1 MTFSRSKSGSGLTR
15 APRQAWVLEPRMMFD
30 AAAVVTAAD
39 VAAATVAATDTAPG
53 VDATPVKATVTIT
66 DSSDSFEPVDLFSN
80 VSVSADN
87 GGQELKDLVITVNRT
102 GANQALIIDGKSITL
117 ESGSGT
123 TRAEGDGFSYRV
135 AVSGETTTVTVNIDG
150 FTNNLADT
158 RAMIDSIAY
167 QPLDKTVAGGDV
179 VVTLKS
185 LNDEGGGDTDTADL
199 NIHATV
205 TIDSKINVAPVV
217 SASDAPELTELI
229 IVPGME
235 SPQDVRYSSN
245 GNYAYA
251 IGSDGTLGVFTVGDH
266 GKLTSSQTLS
276 GISALKDVKEVALSA
291 DNRSLYAITGNS
303 NIVALSLDD
312 NGQVVRLSGSDEQ
325 PVYTQTIASQNGNI
339 TGLAVSSDGTQVYI
353 ATQWNGMVI
362 FTRDTTT
369 GGLTLLQRVS
379 DSGIERSGIV
389 ASSGDYVVT
398 VGMGAKHTLSVFQ
411 RSESGTLTSVATL
424 ETSGE
429 GYGAV
434 DYQLAI
440 SKDQQ
445 FIYVADPDSGE
456 ISVYQLRDGTEGK
469 TLVHTD
475 TKTLE
480 GVNALYL
487 NTDGSQLYA
496 LSSEGELQIY
506 SVSTST
512 GALKES
518 GQIQNIGDTRG
529 MVLSPDGQSLL
540 IAGEAIQRFSALRTY
555 LYGSE
560 LPFADHIALS
570 DSNLDVLN
578 GGAGNY
584 NGATLTIG
592 RETPSVDDRFGLS
605 AGNNLT
611 LQDGKVLQLGT
622 EIGTFT
628 QNQGVLSV
636 TFTAEVT
643 KETANAVLK
652 QITYRNVSNQ
662 SATETVALTVTAND
676 GELNSTVT
684 TVALL
689 LTANSA
695 PTLVSQGGSNLTLD
709 TRGSSV
715 TLFKDTAINTGEA
728 GQALTKL
735 SIGIDG
741 LNNPNQEYL
750 TVDGTVIDLS
760 KDSAGTTASGYQYTY
775 TYNALSGESSLVLSS
790 VQGISSMAMMTLV
803 DGLSYSAGK
812 ESTSASG
819 LRTITLTE
827 LQDNGGTANGGSDTA
842 TLTVSGSINLALN
855 DVPTIEATYS
865 PDATLFYNAGTLSG
879 YNERVSAISVS
890 QDGKTLLVTGSE
902 GNNNSGKTYLRVY
915 ARDAET
921 GELTLL
927 QSFTQGEQDDPST
940 PAIEVNGLNTI
951 TTLAQSKDGSSVYVA
966 GGSGSAY
973 SLVQFSRDT
982 TTGQLSYVGIVA
994 TQGVDGVS
1002 GLDAA
1007 VSEIVL
1013 SDDGTSLYAIN
1024 GVTPTDGLTNKNAV
1038 VFFSRDTT
1046 SGALTFVGS
1055 LVGSDTI
1062 PLKSPSGIVLSSD
1075 GTSAYISNLGNHS
1088 ITVLSRDAGSGTL
1101 DYVTTINKS
1110 TIAADVNSAEIPQ
1123 DDRYLN
1129 ALQDIVISPD
1139 NRFVYVSSNSQGT
1152 VSIFSRDADT
1162 GALTYA
1168 GTLNLYSE
1176 GHIAANALALRELV
1190 ISEDGSALY
1199 VAAFGSKSLLVLSRD
1214 SDSGALTYRN
1224 SVELS
1229 VNTVNHLAVSADGKN
1244 IYAGVSTFFAGL
1256 NVLTAAAN
1264 APYSHTADMPFT
1276 TSVTLSDR
1284 ELDAADDYNGATIAI
1299 SRNGDASENDHFAF
1313 QSGDGLTLSGSDIQ
1327 YQGATIATFSVSEG
1341 TAKIVFTD
1349 SVTKTV
1355 ANQVLHQ
1362 VTYRHDGDATGA
1374 SIPLNITFSD
1384 GGKETSL
1391 LLTLV
1396 PNKPPVVDNNEY
1408 VPPSATAGQSYT
1420 AALPDDLFRDPENSA
1435 LTLQVNGLPA
1445 GLTFDAD
1452 TRTIS
1457 GTPAL
1462 NGAGSFSITV
1472 VATDASGEQA
1482 EQTLTLKID
1491 SDPAQMPALGG
1502 ESSALDN
1509 DSSLSE
1515 FYNET
1520 IQRDVMMGVKDTAL
1534 SADGKTLYVVSAP
1547 DSGSAV
1553 LSVFTRDTEGKF
1565 TLSKVLPHYREVFNE
1580 ETLQNDRFIDN
1591 PSLAGASEVI
1601 LSADGAFLYVVGSE
1615 GNAVTIFSVGSD
1627 GGLTQAGV
1635 LDQADLGGRSL
1646 DVRSHLVSQGDYLY
1660 VTAAQADS
1668 DNDSRS
1674 VLVFKREADGNLTSV
1689 SQTDN
1694 LIGAS
1699 RLVLDPTGR
1708 YLFVSGSGGS
1718 AGVTAFSIDTEGK
1731 LTQVSQILATGED
1744 PYYIN
1749 SLALSPDGKTL
1760 YAINADGIQSSLNTI
1775 TVGADG
1781 ALTLVS
1787 TVQFSDDGSDSGE
1800 ALATDL
1806 VVSADG
1812 TALFVIGKNIS
1823 VFSRAEDGSLT
1834 LKDTLSGGW
1843 DSPIGI
1849 SFSDLQKVELSA
1861 DGKQLYLIG
1870 GDKVHVLNVG
1880 IAGASYTE
1888 GHDATVLLPS
1898 GRLSDPQLDALNN
1911 GAGDYNGASITVGR
1925 QDGGLLEDTFGFK
1938 ADNGLTLDGNTIVKD
1953 GIAIATFTQVEGVL
1967 TVTFTAAVTKADAQN
1982 VLRQITYHN
1991 TSPDPEQ
1998 AGSSPTFTFSIND
2011 GENNIANT
2019 DITVTL
2025 IGVNDPAELTTT
2037 VLNPQIPGNGEFVKL
2052 FKDTHVDTIESG
2064 QTLWQV
2070 VLTFDVSGP
2079 NETISVDGSTIVL
2092 EKSNGVPR
2100 TASGLQYSVDVKDG
2114 KATVLLYVGR
2124 DASGTAEIIDS
2135 IGYNYLGNAPSGER
2149 HVTLMIKENSYNGTA
2164 PETTLEQ
2171 AITLTLVP
2179 AAETNTAPIITVPG
2193 TTPTYTERADPI
2205 VLAPDATVSDAQMDK
2220 LNGGKGNYDGATLK
2234 ITLGDGK
2241 TALDKLGFSAEKSA
2255 ENGLTLS
2262 GNTLQKDGVTIAQV
2276 SNQDGVLTIRFN
2288 ANAGTIPTTEDV
2300 QNTLRQITYAS
2311 DSRTPAAQVAVT
2323 VTLSDRY
2330 LESQVT
2336 ALSVAITAI
2345 NDTPVVANDPVL
2357 SADELRLVNT
2367 YTAISG
2373 LGTVT
2378 AAART
2383 ADGLALY
2390 VSDDKGAIALFQ
2402 RDANSGE
2409 LTYVRT
2415 FAATEGVDGIS
2426 QLQVSA
2432 EGNSVYALGN
2442 GNNAIIW
2449 FSRDTE
2455 GNLTHKETL
2464 SEGETNRF
2472 EGSLWNSV
2480 DITLSEDGK
2489 TLYLINGYN
2498 IVWFSRD
2505 VATGQL
2511 SYVGNVPGDM
2521 WSEPYLWQP
2530 SEIVSRG
2537 NLIFVTTNA
2546 SDGSSLIVYSRDD
2559 SGKPALLGY
2568 VRQFTDAQGNT
2579 LALSGLEHV
2588 TVSADGR
2595 SVFVASAGQID
2606 AFSLDTATGTF
2617 THLARVAAE
2626 GTVSDLALSA
2636 DARVLYATKGDGSL
2650 TRYVLNDKTL
2660 IPLDTLTS
2668 NGSSFAHLLPVDGGL
2683 ITLGNGVSVLDETS
2697 RLPVYRVDGPAVI
2710 VAPSIVLSD
2719 AELDALNGGAGNYQ
2733 GTSITL
2739 QRGETASTS
2748 DRFDFTAGNGFTLAN
2763 GVISKDGQAV
2773 ATFAQAD
2780 GKLTVTFT
2788 AAISRADATV
2798 LARQI
2803 SWATSAPLTGNA
2815 TSLTL
2820 VLNDGA
2826 ADSAAQALGVT
2837 LSREVNLPPVGHAE
2851 QFTPPTAQAGTNWSY
2866 TLPSTLFTDPENN
2879 ALTFTVDDAQL
2890 PEGVRFDSATRTLS
2904 GTPSAAGVFNL
2915 TITARDSAGNAT
2927 ALNVAL
2933 TVNAAS
2939 TPIDPGTP
2947 VDPGTPTEPV
2957 NPDNSVIAAPVILVQ
2972 QGASLPVD
2980 SGDRE
2985 REQPLGTI
2993 VADLSRPEA
3002 QPLPTNIV
3010 TEPVRQRDAD
3020 MARQSDAPWVLD
3032 PVMSSLMP
3040 TLEQVNFSSR
3050 AEASI
3055 RDNAVLRPTDSNL
3068 FLSVRGQTTSLES
3081 AFSSVQGALQP
3092 DASGAL
3098 AFSLPQRMFSVREGN
3113 ATLTLQLANGRP
3125 LPAWVQFDARN
3136 GVVRITDA
3144 SAVQVNQIQLA
3155 LKAQAADGTSRI
3167 VPITLQTG
3175 QGDGAEMTTDRGA
3188 MQLPAHSVVPTAADP
3203 AENRDAE
3210 RLAPAG
3216 KTAFTEQLR
3225 QHQPEQDALLAA
3237 LSELSSLR
3245 T

>member
-15 APRQAWVLEPRMMFD
+15 TPRQAWVLEPRMMFD
-30 AAAVVTAAD
+30 AAAVATVAD
-39 VAAATVAATDTAPG
+39 VAAQVVVATDTAPG
-53 VDATPVKATVTIT
+53 VDATPTKATVTIT
-66 DSSDSFEPVDLFSN
+66 DTSDSFPAVDLFSD
-80 VSVSADN
+80 VSVSAGKD
-87 GGQELKDLVITVNRT
+87 GQELKDLVITVNRT
-102 GANQALIIDGKSITL
+102 GANQALVIDGTEIPL
-117 ESGSGT
+117 ESGNGAKT
-123 TRAEGDGFSYRV
+123 TVGAGQYSYTV
-135 AVSGETTTVTVNIDG
+135 AVSGATTTVTVSIASSEAFEPNDVAKLIDG
-150 FTNNLADT
+150 
-158 RAMIDSIAY
+158 IAY
-167 QPLDKTVAGGDV
+167 KPLDNTVAGGDV

-185 LNDEGGGDTDTADL
+185 LSDEGGNDTDTADL
-199 NIHATV
+199 DIHATV

-217 SASDAPELTELI
+217 SASDAPELAELI
-229 IVPGME
+229 VVPGME
-235 SPQDVRYSSN
+235 APQDVRYSSN
-245 GNYAYA
+245 GAYAYA
-251 IGSDGTLGVFTVGDH
+251 IGSDGTLGVFTVGEH
-266 GKLTSSQTLS
+266 GKLTLSQTLS
-276 GISALKDVKEVALSA
+276 GISALKDVKEVVLSA
-291 DNRSLYAITGNS
+291 DNRSLYTVSGNS
-303 NIVALSLDD
+303 NIVALSLDS
-312 NGQVVRLSGSDEQ
+312 NGQVVRLSGSAEQ
-325 PVYTQTIASQNGNI
+325 PEYTRTIAAQNGNI
-339 TGLAVSSDGTQVYI
+339 TGLAVSGDGTQVYI

-362 FTRDTTT
+362 FTRDATT
-369 GGLTLLQRVS
+369 GDLTFLQRVN
-379 DSGIERSGIV
+379 DSGIDRSGIV
-389 ASSGDYVVT
+389 ASSGNYVVT
-398 VGMGAKHTLSVFQ
+398 IGMGAKHTLSIFQ
-411 RSESGTLTSVATL
+411 RGDNGILTPVATL

-445 FIYVADPDSGE
+445 FIYIADPDSGE
-456 ISVYQLRDGTEGK
+456 ISVYQLRDGTDGK
-469 TLVHTD
+469 TLTRTD
-475 TKTLE
+475 TKTLA
-480 GVNALYL
+480 GVNAIYF
-487 NTDGSQLYA
+487 NANGSQLYA

-506 SVSTST
+506 SVNAST
-512 GALKES
+512 GALRES
-518 GQIQNIGDTRG
+518 GQIKDIGDTRG

-540 IAGEAIQRFSALRTY
+540 IAGETIQRFSALRTY
-555 LYGSE
+555 LYGSD

-578 GGAGNY
+578 DGGNY
-584 NGATLTIG
+584 NGAVVTIG
-592 RETPSVDDRFGLS
+592 RETPSADDQFGLS
-605 AGNNLT
+605 VGNNLT
-611 LQDGKVLQLGT
+611 LQDGKVLQSGT
-622 EIGTFT
+622 EIGTFA

-636 TFTAEVT
+636 TFTADVT
-643 KETANAVLK
+643 KETANNVLK
-652 QITYRNVSNQ
+652 QITYRNIGSQ
-662 SATETVALTVTAND
+662 SATETVVLTVTAND
-676 GELNSTVT
+676 GELNSTVAA
-684 TVALL
+684 VALL

-695 PTLVSQGGSNLTLD
+695 PTLVSQGGNNLTLD
-709 TRGSSV
+709 TRGGSV

-741 LNNPNQEYL
+741 LNNPHQEYL

-760 KDSAGTTASGYQYTY
+760 KDSAGTTVSGYQYTY

-819 LRTITLTE
+819 VRTITLTE

-842 TLTVSGSINLALN
+842 TLTVSGSVNLALN
-855 DVPTIEATYS
+855 DAPAIEATYS

-902 GNNNSGKTYLRVY
+902 GDNNSGKTYLRVY

-973 SLVQFSRDT
+973 SLVQFSRDA
-982 TTGQLSYVGIVA
+982 TTGQLSYVGVVA
-994 TQGVDGVS
+994 TQGMNGVS

-1013 SDDGTSLYAIN
+1013 SEDGTSLYTIN
-1024 GVTPTDGLTNKNAV
+1024 GVTPTDGSTNKNAV

-1055 LVGSDTI
+1055 LIGSDTI
-1062 PLKSPSGIVLSSD
+1062 PVRSPSGIVLSSD
-1075 GTSAYISNLGNHS
+1075 GTSAYISNLGNNS
-1088 ITVLSRDAGSGTL
+1088 ITVLSRDAETGAL

-1110 TIAADVNSAEIPQ
+1110 TIAADTNSAEIPQ

-1129 ALQDIVISPD
+1129 GLQDIVISPD

-1152 VSIFSRDADT
+1152 VSIFSRDVDT

-1168 GTLNLYSE
+1168 GTLNLYSA
-1176 GHIAANALALRELV
+1176 GHIPANALALRELV
-1190 ISEDGSALY
+1190 MSEDGSALY
-1199 VAAFGSKSLLVLSRD
+1199 VAAFGSKSLLVFGRD

-1256 NVLTAAAN
+1256 NVLTAAAH
-1264 APYSHTADMPFT
+1264 APYSQTADMPFA
-1276 TSVTLSDR
+1276 TSVTLSDP
-1284 ELDAADDYNGATIAI
+1284 ELDAADDYKGATITV
-1299 SRNGDASENDHFAF
+1299 SRNGDSSANDHFAF
-1313 QSGDGLTLSGSDIQ
+1313 QNGDGLTLSGSEIQ
-1327 YQGATIATFSVSEG
+1327 YQGATIATFNVSDG
-1341 TAKIVFTD
+1341 AVAIVFTE
-1349 SVTKTV
+1349 SVTKAV
-1355 ANQVLHQ
+1355 VNQVLHQ
-1362 VTYRHDGDATGA
+1362 VTYRNEGDTAGSA
-1374 SIPLNITFSD
+1374 ISLKIGFSD
-1384 GGKETSL
+1384 GGKDTSL
-1391 LLTLV
+1391 LLMMV
-1396 PNKPPVVDNNEY
+1396 PSKAPVVDNVEY
-1408 VPPSATAGQSYT
+1408 TPPSATAGQSYT
-1420 AALPDDLFRDPENSA
+1420 EELPANLFRGPENGA
-1435 LTLQVNGLPA
+1435 MTWQVNGLPA
-1445 GLTFDAD
+1445 GLTFDPE

-1457 GTPAL
+1457 GTPAI
-1462 NGAGSFSITV
+1462 NGAGAFAITV
-1472 VATDASGEQA
+1472 VVSDESGAQA
-1482 EQTLTLKID
+1482 EQTLTLSIA
-1491 SDPAQMPALGG
+1491 SDPAQMPTIGG
-1502 ESSALDN
+1502 ESSALQNVGTLDGY
-1509 DSSLSE
+1509 DSNS
-1515 FYNET
+1515 YV
-1520 IQRDVMMGVKDTAL
+1520 DVLNGVKDSEL
-1534 SADGKTLYVVSAP
+1534 SADGKTLYVVSSP
-1547 DSGSAV
+1547 ESGSAV
-1553 LSVFTRDTEGKF
+1553 LSVFVRNEEGNF
-1565 TLSKVLPHYREVFNE
+1565 ILSQTFFNYRSVYNE
-1580 ETLQNDRFIDN
+1580 ETEQNDEVVEHAG
-1591 PSLAGASEVI
+1591 LAGASDVT
-1601 LSADGAFLYVVGSE
+1601 LSSDGQYLYVIGSE
-1615 GNAVTIFSVGSD
+1615 GNAVTLFRVGSD
-1627 GGLTQAGV
+1627 GELTQAGV
-1635 LDQADLGGRSL
+1635 LDQAELGGRSL
-1646 DVRSHLVSQGDYLY
+1646 DVRSQIVSQGDYLY
-1660 VTAAQADS
+1660 LTAAQSGS

-1674 VLVFKREADGNLTSV
+1674 VLVFKRGTDGTLTAV
-1689 SQTDN
+1689 AQADN

-1708 YLFVSGSGGS
+1708 YLFVSGSGS
-1718 AGVTAFSIDTEGK
+1718 TVGVTAFSIDEQGA
-1731 LTQVSQILATGED
+1731 LAQVGQISGTSE
-1744 PYYIN
+1744 YYIN
-1749 SLALSPDGKTL
+1749 GLALSPDGKTL
-1760 YAINADGIQSSLNTI
+1760 YAIHADVGNYTLNTI
-1775 TVGADG
+1775 AVGANG

-1787 TVQFSDDGSDSGE
+1787 TEPFADDGGDSGE
-1800 ALATDL
+1800 ALASNL

-1812 TALFVIGKNIS
+1812 TALFVIGKNITI
-1823 VFSRAEDGSLT
+1823 FSRAEDGSLT
-1834 LKDTLSGGW
+1834 LKQTISSGW
-1843 DSPIGI
+1843 DSSLGI
-1849 SFSDLQKVELSA
+1849 SFSSLQNIALSA
-1861 DGKQLYLIG
+1861 DGKQLYLVG

-1880 IAGASYTE
+1880 TAGATYTE
-1888 GHDATVLLPS
+1888 GNDATVLLPS

-1911 GAGDYNGASITVGR
+1911 GVGDYNGATITVGR
-1925 QDGGLLEDTFGFK
+1925 QEGGQPEDTFGLK
-1938 ADNGLTLDGNTIVKD
+1938 ADNGLTLDGDTILK
-1953 GIAIATFTQVEGVL
+1953 GGTAIATFTQVDGVL
-1967 TVTFTAAVTKADAQN
+1967 TVTFTASVTQADAQN

-1991 TSPDPEQ
+1991 TSQDPEH
-1998 AGSSPTFTFSIND
+1998 AGSSPAFTFSMND
-2011 GENNIANT
+2011 GDNNT
-2019 DITVTL
+2019 TSMDITVNL
-2025 IGVNDPAELTTT
+2025 IGVNDPSTLTTT

-2064 QTLWQV
+2064 QTIWQV

-2092 EKSNGVPR
+2092 EKSNGTPR

-2124 DASGTAEIIDS
+2124 DASGTAAIIDS
-2135 IGYNYLGNAPSGER
+2135 IGYNYLGSNPSGER
-2149 HVTLMIKENSYNGTA
+2149 HVTLMIKENNYNGTA
-2164 PETTLEQ
+2164 PETKLDQ

-2179 AAETNTAPIITVPG
+2179 AAEANTAPVITIPG

-2241 TALDKLGFSAEKSA
+2241 TALDKLGFSAE
-2255 ENGLTLS
+2255 NGLTLS
-2262 GNTLQKDGVTIAQV
+2262 GDTLQKDGVTIGQV

-2330 LESQVT
+2330 LDSQVT

-2383 ADGLALY
+2383 TDGLAVY

-2415 FAATEGVDGIS
+2415 FAAAEGVTGIS

-2432 EGNSVYALGN
+2432 EGNSVYALRADGN
-2442 GNNAIIW
+2442 A
-2449 FSRDTE
+2449 
-2455 GNLTHKETL
+2455 
-2464 SEGETNRF
+2464 
-2472 EGSLWNSV
+2472 
-2480 DITLSEDGK
+2480 
-2489 TLYLINGYN
+2489 

-2505 VATGQL
+2505 ENGELTHKATIASDYDIDNGNLNNIKGIALSDDGKNLYLINSYSDQLAYFSRDTATGAL
-2511 SYVGNVPGDM
+2511 TYVEALGGDM
-2521 WSEPYLWQP
+2521 NNPPYLWAP
-2530 SEIVSRG
+2530 TSILSRG
-2537 NLIFVTTNA
+2537 NLLFVTTAINDT
-2546 SDGSSLIVYSRDD
+2546 STVIVYQRDD
-2559 SGKPALLGY
+2559 SGKLTPLGH
-2568 VRQFTDAQGNT
+2568 VRDFTDATGNT
-2579 LALSGLEHV
+2579 VQLSGLEQI

-2595 SVFVASAGQID
+2595 SIFVANAGQID

-2617 THLARVAAE
+2617 THIARVAAE
-2626 GTVSDLALSA
+2626 GTVSDIALSA
-2636 DARVLYATKGDGSL
+2636 DARVLYVTQSDGAL
-2650 TRYVLNDKTL
+2650 TRYVLNDQTL
-2660 IPLDTLTS
+2660 TKLDTLKNAGT
-2668 NGSSFAHLLPVDGGL
+2668 SFAHLLPVDGGL
-2683 ITLGNGVSVLDETS
+2683 IALGNGVSVLDEVS
-2697 RLPVYRVDGPAVI
+2697 RLPVYRVDGPAII

-2733 GTSITL
+2733 GASITL
-2739 QRGETASTS
+2739 QRGETASAG
-2748 DRFDFTAGNGFTLAN
+2748 DRFDFAAGNGFTLAN

-2773 ATFAQAD
+2773 ATFTQAD
-2780 GKLTVTFT
+2780 GKLTVIFT
-2788 AAISRADATV
+2788 AAISRADATA

-2851 QFTPPTAQAGTNWSY
+2851 QFTPPSAQAGTRWSY
-2866 TLPSTLFTDPENN
+2866 TLPGTLFTDPENN
-2879 ALTFTVDDAQL
+2879 ALTFTVNDAQL
-2890 PEGVRFDSATRTLS
+2890 PDGVRFDSATRTFS

-2915 TITARDSAGNAT
+2915 TITATDSAGNAT
-2927 ALNVAL
+2927 AMNVAL

-2939 TPIDPGTP
+2939 TP

-2957 NPDNSVIAAPVILVQ
+2957 NPDNTTTAAPVILVQ
-2972 QGASLPVD
+2972 QGVSLPVD
-2980 SGDRE
+2980 SSERE
-2985 REQPLGTI
+2985 RDQPLGAI

-3002 QPLPTNIV
+3002 QPLPNNIV

-3020 MARQSDAPWVLD
+3020 TARQSDAPWVLD

-3050 AEASI
+3050 AEAST
-3055 RDNAVLRPTDSNL
+3055 RDNAALRPADSNL
-3068 FLSVRGQTTSLES
+3068 FLSVRGQTTALES

-3175 QGDGAEMTTDRGA
+3175 QGDGAEMATDRGA
-3188 MQLPAHSVVPTAADP
+3188 MQLPAHSDALP

-3245 T
+3245 A

>member
-15 APRQAWVLEPRMMFD
+15 TPRQAWVLEPRMMFD
-30 AAAVVTAAD
+30 AAAVATVAD
-39 VAAATVAATDTAPG
+39 VAAQVVVATDTAPG
-53 VDATPVKATVTIT
+53 VDATPTKATVTIT
-66 DSSDSFEPVDLFSN
+66 DTSDSFPAVDLFSD
-80 VSVSADN
+80 VSVSAGKD
-87 GGQELKDLVITVNRT
+87 GQELKDLVITVNRT
-102 GANQALIIDGKSITL
+102 GANQALVIDGTEITL
-117 ESGSGT
+117 ESGNGAKT
-123 TRAEGDGFSYRV
+123 TVGAGQYSYTV
-135 AVSGETTTVTVNIDG
+135 AVSGATTTVTVSIASSEAFEPTDVAKLIDG
-150 FTNNLADT
+150 
-158 RAMIDSIAY
+158 IAY
-167 QPLDKTVAGGDV
+167 KPLDNTVAGGDV

-185 LNDEGGGDTDTADL
+185 LSDEGGDDTDTADL

-217 SASDAPELTELI
+217 SASDAPELAELI

-235 SPQDVRYSSN
+235 SPQDVRYSST
-245 GNYAYA
+245 GDYAYS
-251 IGSDGTLGVFTVGDH
+251 IGSDGTLGVFTVGEH
-266 GKLTSSQTLS
+266 GKLTLSQTLS
-276 GISALKDVKEVALSA
+276 GISALKDVKEVVLSA
-291 DNRSLYAITGNS
+291 DNRSLYAVSGNS
-303 NIVALSLDD
+303 NIVALSLDS
-312 NGQVVRLSGSDEQ
+312 NGQVVRLSGSAEQ
-325 PVYTQTIASQNGNI
+325 PEYTRTIAAQNGNI
-339 TGLAVSSDGTQVYI
+339 TGLAVSGDGTQVYI

-362 FTRDTTT
+362 FTRDATT
-369 GGLTLLQRVS
+369 GDLTFLQRVN
-379 DSGIERSGIV
+379 DSGIDRSGIV
-389 ASSGDYVVT
+389 ASSGNYVVT
-398 VGMGAKHTLSVFQ
+398 IGMGAKHTLSIFQ
-411 RSESGTLTSVATL
+411 RGEDGTLTSVATL

-445 FIYVADPDSGE
+445 FIYIADPDSGE
-456 ISVYQLRDGTEGK
+456 ISVYQLRDGTDGK

-487 NTDGSQLYA
+487 NADGSQLYA
-496 LSSEGELQIY
+496 LSSEGALQIY
-506 SVSTST
+506 SVNVST
-512 GALKES
+512 GALRES
-518 GQIQNIGDTRG
+518 GQIKDIGDTRG

-540 IAGEAIQRFSALRTY
+540 IAGETIQRFSALRTY
-555 LYGSE
+555 LYGSD

-584 NGATLTIG
+584 NGAVVTIG
-592 RETPSVDDRFGLS
+592 REAPSADDQFGFS
-605 AGNNLT
+605 TGNNLT
-611 LQDGKVLQLGT
+611 LQDGKILQSGT

-636 TFTAEVT
+636 TFTADVT
-643 KETANAVLK
+643 KETANNVLK
-652 QITYRNVSNQ
+652 QITYRNVGSQ
-662 SATETVALTVTAND
+662 SSAETVMLAVTAND

-695 PTLVSQGGSNLTLD
+695 PTLVSQGGNNLTLD
-709 TRGSSV
+709 TRGGSV

-741 LNNPNQEYL
+741 LNNPHQEYL
-750 TVDGTVIDLS
+750 TMDGTVIDLS
-760 KDSAGTTASGYQYTY
+760 KDSAGTTVSGYQYTY

-790 VQGISSMAMMTLV
+790 VQGISSMAMMKLI

-812 ESTSASG
+812 ESTSANG
-819 LRTITLTE
+819 VRTITLTE

-842 TLTVSGSINLALN
+842 TLTISGSVNLALN
-855 DVPTIEATYS
+855 DAPAIEATYS

-902 GNNNSGKTYLRVY
+902 GDNNSGKTYLRVY

-921 GELTLL
+921 GKLTLL

-951 TTLAQSKDGSSVYVA
+951 TTLVQSKDGTSVYVA

-973 SLVQFSRDT
+973 SLVQFTRDA
-982 TTGQLSYVGIVA
+982 TTGQLSYVGVVA
-994 TQGVDGVS
+994 TQGMNGVS

-1013 SDDGTSLYAIN
+1013 SEDGTSLYTIN
-1024 GVTPTDGLTNKNAV
+1024 GVTPTDGSTTKNAV

-1055 LVGSDTI
+1055 LIGSDTI
-1062 PLKSPSGIVLSSD
+1062 PVRSPSGIVLSSD
-1075 GTSAYISNLGNHS
+1075 GTSAYISNLGNNS
-1088 ITVLSRDAGSGTL
+1088 ITVLSRDAETGAL

-1110 TIAADVNSAEIPQ
+1110 TIAADTNSAEIPQ

-1129 ALQDIVISPD
+1129 GLQDIVISPD

-1152 VSIFSRDADT
+1152 VSIFSRDVDT

-1168 GTLNLYSE
+1168 GTLNLYSA
-1176 GHIAANALALRELV
+1176 GHIPANALALRELV
-1190 ISEDGSALY
+1190 MSEDGSALY
-1199 VAAFGSKSLLVLSRD
+1199 VAAFGSKSLLVFGRD

-1256 NVLTAAAN
+1256 NVLTAAAH
-1264 APYSHTADMPFT
+1264 APYSQTADMPFA
-1276 TSVTLSDR
+1276 TSVTLSDP
-1284 ELDAADDYNGATIAI
+1284 ELDAADDYEGATITV
-1299 SRNGDASENDHFAF
+1299 SRNGDASANDHFAF
-1313 QSGDGLTLSGSDIQ
+1313 QDGDDLTLAGSSIQ
-1327 YQGATIATFSVSEG
+1327 YQGATIATFNVSEG
-1341 TAKIVFTD
+1341 AVTIVFTE

-1355 ANQVLHQ
+1355 VNQVLHQ
-1362 VTYRHDGDATGA
+1362 VTYRNEGDTAGS
-1374 SIPLNITFSD
+1374 SIPLKVTFSD
-1384 GGKETSL
+1384 GAKETSL

-1396 PNKPPVVDNNEY
+1396 PNKPPVVDNVEY

-1420 AALPDDLFRDPENSA
+1420 AELPENLFRDPENGA

-1445 GLTFDAD
+1445 GLTFDPD

-1462 NGAGSFSITV
+1462 NGAGSFAITV
-1472 VATDASGEQA
+1472 VASDASGEQS
-1482 EQTLTLKID
+1482 EQTLTLSIA
-1491 SDPAQMPALGG
+1491 SDPAQVPTIGG
-1502 ESSALDN
+1502 ESSALQNVGTLDGY
-1509 DSSLSE
+1509 DSNS
-1515 FYNET
+1515 YV
-1520 IQRDVMMGVKDTAL
+1520 DVLNGVKDSEL
-1534 SADGKTLYVVSAP
+1534 SADGKTLYVVSSP
-1547 DSGSAV
+1547 ESGSAV
-1553 LSVFTRDTEGKF
+1553 LSVFVRDAEGKF
-1565 TLSKVLPHYREVFNE
+1565 TLSKTFFNYRSVYNE
-1580 ETLQNDRFIDN
+1580 ETEQNDEVVDHAG
-1591 PSLAGASEVI
+1591 LAGASDVT
-1601 LSADGAFLYVVGSE
+1601 LSSDGQYLYVIGSE
-1615 GNAVTIFSVGSD
+1615 GNAVTLFRVGSD
-1627 GGLTQAGV
+1627 GELTQAGV
-1635 LDQADLGGRSL
+1635 LDQAELGGRSL
-1646 DVRSHLVSQGDYLY
+1646 DVRSQIVSQGDYLY
-1660 VTAAQADS
+1660 VTAAQPNSNID
-1668 DNDSRS
+1668 DSRS
-1674 VLVFKREADGNLTSV
+1674 VLVFKREADGKLTSV
-1689 SQTDN
+1689 SQAADN

-1708 YLFVSGSGGS
+1708 YLFVSGSGS
-1718 AGVTAFSIDTEGK
+1718 TVGVTAFSVDEQGA
-1731 LTQVSQILATGED
+1731 LAQVGQISGTSE
-1744 PYYIN
+1744 YYIN
-1749 SLALSPDGKTL
+1749 GLALSPDGKTL
-1760 YAINADGIQSSLNTI
+1760 YAIHADVGNYTLNTI
-1775 TVGADG
+1775 AVGANG
-1781 ALTLVS
+1781 LLTLVS
-1787 TVQFSDDGSDSGE
+1787 TEPFADDGGDSGE
-1800 ALATDL
+1800 ALASNL

-1812 TALFVIGKNIS
+1812 TALFVIGKNITI
-1823 VFSRAEDGSLT
+1823 FSRAEDGSLT
-1834 LKDTLSGGW
+1834 LKQTISSGW
-1843 DSPIGI
+1843 DSSLGI
-1849 SFSDLQKVELSA
+1849 SFSSLQNIELSA
-1861 DGKQLYLIG
+1861 DGKQLYLVG
-1870 GDKVHVLNVG
+1870 GDKIHVLNVG
-1880 IAGASYTE
+1880 TAGATYTE
-1888 GHDATVLLPS
+1888 GNDATVLLPS

-1911 GAGDYNGASITVGR
+1911 GVGDYNGATITVGR
-1925 QDGGLLEDTFGFK
+1925 QEGGQPEDTFGLK
-1938 ADNGLTLDGNTIVKD
+1938 ADNGLTLDGDTILKGGV
-1953 GIAIATFTQVEGVL
+1953 AIATFTQVDGVL
-1967 TVTFTAAVTKADAQN
+1967 TVTFTASVTQADAQN
-1982 VLRQITYHN
+1982 VLRQITYQN
-1991 TSPDPEQ
+1991 TSQDPEQ
-1998 AGSSPTFTFSIND
+1998 AGSSPAFTFSMND
-2011 GENNIANT
+2011 GDNNT
-2019 DITVTL
+2019 TSMDITVNL
-2025 IGVNDPAELTTT
+2025 IGVNDPSTLTTT

-2064 QTLWQV
+2064 QTIWQV

-2092 EKSNGVPR
+2092 EKSNGTPR

-2124 DASGTAEIIDS
+2124 DASGTAAIIDS
-2135 IGYNYLGNAPSGER
+2135 IGYNYLGSNPSGER
-2149 HVTLMIKENSYNGTA
+2149 HVTLMIKENNYNGTA
-2164 PETTLEQ
+2164 PETKLDQ

-2179 AAETNTAPIITVPG
+2179 AAEANTAPVITIPG

-2241 TALDKLGFSAEKSA
+2241 TALDKLGFSAE
-2255 ENGLTLS
+2255 NGLTLS
-2262 GNTLQKDGVTIAQV
+2262 GDTLQKDGVTIGQV

-2330 LESQVT
+2330 LDSQVT

-2383 ADGLALY
+2383 TDGLAVY

-2415 FAATEGVDGIS
+2415 FAAAEGVTGIS

-2432 EGNSVYALGN
+2432 EGNSVYALRADGN
-2442 GNNAIIW
+2442 A
-2449 FSRDTE
+2449 
-2455 GNLTHKETL
+2455 
-2464 SEGETNRF
+2464 
-2472 EGSLWNSV
+2472 
-2480 DITLSEDGK
+2480 
-2489 TLYLINGYN
+2489 

-2505 VATGQL
+2505 ENGELTHKATIASDYDIDNGNLNNIKGIALSDDGKNLYLINSYSDQLAYFSRDTATGAL
-2511 SYVGNVPGDM
+2511 TYVEALGGDM
-2521 WSEPYLWQP
+2521 NNPPYLWAP
-2530 SEIVSRG
+2530 TSILSRG
-2537 NLIFVTTNA
+2537 NLLFVTTAINDT
-2546 SDGSSLIVYSRDD
+2546 STVIVYQRDD
-2559 SGKPALLGY
+2559 SGKLTPLGH
-2568 VRQFTDAQGNT
+2568 VRDFTDAADNT
-2579 LALSGLEHV
+2579 VQLSGLEQI

-2595 SVFVASAGQID
+2595 SIFVANAEHID
-2606 AFSLDTATGTF
+2606 AFTLDTATGAF
-2617 THLARVAAE
+2617 THIARVAAE
-2626 GTVSDLALSA
+2626 GTVSDIALSA
-2636 DARVLYATKGDGSL
+2636 DARVLYVTQSDGAL
-2650 TRYVLNDKTL
+2650 TRYVLNDQTL
-2660 IPLDTLTS
+2660 TKLDTLKNAGT
-2668 NGSSFAHLLPVDGGL
+2668 SFAHLLPVDGGL
-2683 ITLGNGVSVLDETS
+2683 IALGNGVSVLDEVS
-2697 RLPVYRVDGPAVI
+2697 RLPVYRVDSPAII

-2733 GTSITL
+2733 GASITL
-2739 QRGETASTS
+2739 QRGETASAG
-2748 DRFDFTAGNGFTLAN
+2748 DRFDFAAGNGFTLAN

-2773 ATFAQAD
+2773 ATFTQAD

-2788 AAISRADATV
+2788 AAISRADATA

-2837 LSREVNLPPVGHAE
+2837 LSREVNLPPMGHAE
-2851 QFTPPTAQAGTNWSY
+2851 QFTPPSAQAGTRWSY
-2866 TLPSTLFTDPENN
+2866 TLPGTLFTDPENN
-2879 ALTFTVDDAQL
+2879 ALTFTVNDAQL
-2890 PEGVRFDSATRTLS
+2890 PDGVRFDSATRTFS

-2915 TITARDSAGNAT
+2915 TITATDSAGNAT
-2927 ALNVAL
+2927 AMNVAL

-2939 TPIDPGTP
+2939 TP

-2957 NPDNSVIAAPVILVQ
+2957 NPDNTATAAPVILVQ
-2972 QGASLPVD
+2972 QGVSLPAD
-2980 SGDRE
+2980 SGERE

-3002 QPLPTNIV
+3002 QPLPNNIV
-3010 TEPVRQRDAD
+3010 TESVRQRDAD
-3020 MARQSDAPWVLD
+3020 TARQSDAPWVLD

-3050 AEASI
+3050 AEAST
-3055 RDNAVLRPTDSNL
+3055 RDNAALRPADSNL
-3068 FLSVRGQTTSLES
+3068 FLSVRGQTTALES

-3092 DASGAL
+3092 DASGTL

-3175 QGDGAEMTTDRGA
+3175 QGDGAEMATDRGA
-3188 MQLPAHSVVPTAADP
+3188 MQLPAHSDALP

-3210 RLAPAG
+3210 QLAPAG

-3225 QHQPEQDALLAA
+3225 QHQPEQEALLAA

>member
-15 APRQAWVLEPRMMFD
+15 TPRQAWVLEPRMMFD
-30 AAAVVTAAD
+30 AAAVATAAD

-66 DSSDSFEPVDLFSN
+66 DSSDSFQPIDLFSD
-80 VSVSADN
+80 VRVSADN
-87 GGQELKDLVITVNRT
+87 GRQELKDLVITVNRT
-102 GANQALIIDGKSITL
+102 GANQALVIDGKSITL

-167 QPLDKTVAGGDV
+167 QPLDKTVDSGDV

-185 LNDEGGGDTDTADL
+185 LSDEGGDDTDTADL

-217 SASDAPELTELI
+217 SASDAPELAELI

-303 NIVALSLDD
+303 NIVALNLDD

-339 TGLAVSSDGTQVYI
+339 TGLTVSSDGTQVYI

-411 RSESGTLTSVATL
+411 RSENGTLTSVATL

-445 FIYVADPDSGE
+445 FIYVADPDNGE
-456 ISVYQLRDGTEGK
+456 ISVYQLRDGAEGK

-480 GVNALYL
+480 GVKALYL
-487 NTDGSQLYA
+487 NADGSQLYA

-584 NGATLTIG
+584 KGATLTIG

-662 SATETVALTVTAND
+662 SVTETVALTMIAND

-728 GQALTKL
+728 GQALKKL

-760 KDSAGTTASGYQYTY
+760 KDSTGTTASGYQYSY

-790 VQGISSMAMMTLV
+790 IQGISSMAMMTLL

-842 TLTVSGSINLALN
+842 TLAISSSINLALN
-855 DVPTIEATYS
+855 DAPAVDAIYS

-940 PAIEVNGLNTI
+940 LAIEVNGLNTI

-1024 GVTPTDGLTNKNAV
+1024 GVTPVDGATTKNAV

-1075 GTSAYISNLGNHS
+1075 GTSAYLSNLGNHS
-1088 ITVLSRDAGSGTL
+1088 ITVLSRDAESGSL

-1123 DDRYLN
+1123 NDRYLEG
-1129 ALQDIVISPD
+1129 LQDIVISPD

-1224 SVELS
+1224 SVDLS

-1264 APYSHTADMPFT
+1264 APYSQTADMPFA

-1299 SRNGDASENDHFAF
+1299 SRNGDASANDHFAF
-1313 QSGDGLTLSGSDIQ
+1313 QSGGDLTLSGSDIQ

-1362 VTYRHDGDATGA
+1362 VTYRNDGDVAGA
-1374 SIPLNITFSD
+1374 SIPLNIVFSD

-1396 PNKPPVVDNNEY
+1396 ENKAPIVDNEGY
-1408 VPPSATAGQSYT
+1408 VPPSGMAGQHYEQT
-1420 AALPDDLFRDPENSA
+1420 LPDDLFRDPENGA

-1445 GLTFDAD
+1445 GLTFDSD

-1482 EQTLTLKID
+1482 EQTITLTIA
-1491 SDPAQMPALGG
+1491 SDPAQIPALGG
-1502 ESSALDN
+1502 ESSSLQNDYALDGY
-1509 DSSLSE
+1509 DSNN
-1515 FYNET
+1515 YV
-1520 IQRDVMMGVKDTAL
+1520 DVLTGVKDSQL
-1534 SADGKTLYVVSAP
+1534 SADGKTLYVVSSP

-1553 LSVFTRDTEGKF
+1553 LSVFVRNAEGKF
-1565 TLSKVLPHYREVFNE
+1565 TLSQTFFNYRSVYNNE
-1580 ETLQNDRFIDN
+1580 TEQNDNVVDN
-1591 PSLAGASEVI
+1591 AGLAGASDVI
-1601 LSADGAFLYVVGSE
+1601 LSSDGQYLYVVGSE
-1615 GNAVTIFSVGSD
+1615 GNAVALFRVGSD
-1627 GGLTQAGV
+1627 GELTQAGI
-1635 LDQADLGGRSL
+1635 LDQAALGGRSL
-1646 DVRSHLVSQGDYLY
+1646 DVRSHIVSQGDYLY
-1660 VTAAQADS
+1660 VTAAQSNS
-1668 DNDSRS
+1668 DTDGRS
-1674 VLVFKREADGNLTSV
+1674 VLVFKRGVDGMLSAV

-1708 YLFVSGSGGS
+1708 YLFVAGAGD
-1718 AGVTAFSIDTEGK
+1718 AVGVTVFSIDVEGK
-1731 LTQVSQILATGED
+1731 LSQLSQIRAEGDNL
-1744 PYYIN
+1744 YYIR

-1760 YAINADGIQSSLNTI
+1760 YAINSDGENHTLNTI

-1781 ALTLVS
+1781 ALTLAE
-1787 TVQFSDDGSDSGE
+1787 TTAITDDGGDSGE

-1888 GHDATVLLPS
+1888 GNDATVLLPS

-1911 GAGDYNGASITVGR
+1911 GVGDYRGASITVGR
-1925 QDGGLLEDTFGFK
+1925 ENGGLPEDTFGFK
-1938 ADNGLTLDGNTIVKD
+1938 AENGLTLDGNNIIKD
-1953 GIAIATFTQVEGVL
+1953 GDVIATFTQVDGAL
-1967 TVTFTAAVTKADAQN
+1967 TIKFIAAVTKAEAQN
-1982 VLRQITYHN
+1982 VLRQITYQN
-1991 TSPDPEQ
+1991 TSQDPEQ

-2011 GENNIANT
+2011 GDNNTANM
-2019 DITVTL
+2019 DITVNL
-2025 IGVNDPAELTTT
+2025 VGVNDPAILNTT

-2052 FKDTHVDTIESG
+2052 FKDTQIDTIESG

-2135 IGYNYLGNAPSGER
+2135 IGYNYLGSAPSGER

-2241 TALDKLGFSAEKSA
+2241 TALDKLGFSA

-2373 LGTVT
+2373 LGTLT

-2383 ADGLALY
+2383 TDGLSLY

-2415 FAATEGVDGIS
+2415 FAAAEGVTGIS

-2432 EGNSVYALGN
+2432 DGNSVYALRADG
-2442 GNNAIIW
+2442 NAIVW
-2449 FSRDTE
+2449 FSRNSE
-2455 GNLTHKETL
+2455 GNLEHKETIVDDYEIHNSNLYDIQGIAL
-2464 SEGETNRF
+2464 S
-2472 EGSLWNSV
+2472 
-2480 DITLSEDGK
+2480 DDGK
-2489 TLYLINGYN
+2489 TLYVINNYN
-2498 IVWFSRD
+2498 LLWFTRD
-2505 VATGQL
+2505 TATGKL
-2511 SYVGNVPGDM
+2511 DYVGLVEGGM
-2521 WSEPYLWQP
+2521 WSEPYLWQS
-2530 SEIVSRG
+2530 SEVVSRG
-2537 NLIFVTTNA
+2537 NLLFVTTNT
-2546 SDGSSLIVYSRDD
+2546 SSGSSLIVYTRGDD
-2559 SGKPALLGY
+2559 GKPTLLGNI
-2568 VRQFTDAQGNT
+2568 RSFTDAADNT
-2579 LALSGLEHV
+2579 VELSGLEQL

-2595 SVFVASAGQID
+2595 SIFVASAGQID

-2626 GTVSDLALSA
+2626 GTVNHIALAA
-2636 DARVLYATKGDGSL
+2636 DARVLYVTQSDGAL
-2650 TRYVLNDKTL
+2650 TRYVLNGETL
-2660 IPLDTLTS
+2660 TKLDTLKNEGT
-2668 NGSSFAHLLPVDGGL
+2668 GFTHLLPIDGGL
-2683 ITLGNGVSVLDETS
+2683 ITLGNGVSVLDEAS

-2733 GTSITL
+2733 GASITL

-2788 AAISRADATV
+2788 AALSRSDATV

-2803 SWATSAPLTGNA
+2803 SWATSAPLTGSA

-2826 ADSAAQALGVT
+2826 ADSAAQALDVT

-2851 QFTPPTAQAGTNWSY
+2851 QFTPPTAQAGTRWSY
-2866 TLPSTLFTDPENN
+2866 TLPGGLFSDTEND
-2879 ALTFTVDDAQL
+2879 ALTLSISGL
-2890 PEGVRFDSATRTLS
+2890 PDGLTLNEATRTIEGNPTAS
-2904 GTPSAAGVFNL
+2904 GTFNL
-2915 TITARDSAGNAT
+2915 TITATDSAGNAT
-2927 ALNVAL
+2927 AMNVVL
-2933 TVNAAS
+2933 TINAAS
-2939 TPIDPGTP
+2939 TP

-2957 NPDNSVIAAPVILVQ
+2957 NPDNTATAAPVILVP
-2972 QGASLPVD
+2972 QGANLSVD
-2980 SGDRE
+2980 SSDRE
-2985 REQPLGTI
+2985 REQPLGAI
-2993 VADLSRPEA
+2993 VADLSRSEA

-3020 MARQSDAPWVLD
+3020 TSRQSDAPWVLD

-3055 RDNAVLRPTDSNL
+3055 RDNAGLRSADSNL

-3125 LPAWVQFDARN
+3125 LPTWVQFDARN

-3203 AENRDAE
+3203 TENRNAE

-3225 QHQPEQDALLAA
+3225 QHQPEQDALLTA

>member
-30 AAAVVTAAD
+30 AAAVVTAVD
-39 VAAATVAATDTAPG
+39 VAAHVAATDTAPG

-66 DSSDSFEPVDLFSN
+66 DSSDSFQPVDLFSD
-80 VSVSADN
+80 VRVSADKD
-87 GGQELKDLVITVNRT
+87 GQELKDLVITVNRT
-102 GANQALIIDGKSITL
+102 GANQALVIDGKSITL

-185 LNDEGGGDTDTADL
+185 LSDEGGDDTDTADL

-217 SASDAPELTELI
+217 SASDAPELAELI

-339 TGLAVSSDGTQVYI
+339 TGLAVSSDGTQVYV
-353 ATQWNGMVI
+353 ATQWNGMII

-369 GGLTLLQRVS
+369 GGLTFLQRVS
-379 DSGIERSGIV
+379 DSGIDRSGIV

-411 RSESGTLTSVATL
+411 RSENGTLTSVATL

-456 ISVYQLRDGTEGK
+456 ISVYQLRDGAEGK

-487 NTDGSQLYA
+487 NADGNQLYA

-518 GQIQNIGDTRG
+518 GLIQNIGDTRG

-592 RETPSVDDRFGLS
+592 RETPSADDRFGLS
-605 AGNNLT
+605 VGNNLT
-611 LQDGKVLQLGT
+611 LQDGKVLQLGM

-652 QITYRNVSNQ
+652 HITYRNVSNQ
-662 SATETVALTVTAND
+662 SATETVALTVIAND

-695 PTLVSQGGSNLTLD
+695 PTLISQGGSNLTLD

-812 ESTSASG
+812 ESISASG

-1024 GVTPTDGLTNKNAV
+1024 GVTPVDGATTKNAV

-1075 GTSAYISNLGNHS
+1075 GTSAYLSNLGNHS
-1088 ITVLSRDAGSGTL
+1088 ITVLSRDAESGSL

-1123 DDRYLN
+1123 NDRYLEG
-1129 ALQDIVISPD
+1129 LQDIVISPD

-1229 VNTVNHLAVSADGKN
+1229 VNTINHLAVSADGKN

-1264 APYSHTADMPFT
+1264 APYSQTADMPFT

-1299 SRNGDASENDHFAF
+1299 SRNGDASANDHFAF
-1313 QSGDGLTLSGSDIQ
+1313 QSGGDLTLSGSDIQ

-1362 VTYRHDGDATGA
+1362 VTYRNDGDAAGA
-1374 SIPLNITFSD
+1374 SIPLNITLSD

-1396 PNKPPVVDNNEY
+1396 QNKPPVVDNDAY
-1408 VPPSATAGQSYT
+1408 TPPSGVAGQHYEQT
-1420 AALPDDLFRDPENSA
+1420 LPDDLFRDPENGA

-1445 GLTFDAD
+1445 GLTFDSD

-1482 EQTLTLKID
+1482 EQTITLTIA

-1502 ESSALDN
+1502 ESSSLQNDYALDGY
-1509 DSSLSE
+1509 DSNN
-1515 FYNET
+1515 YV
-1520 IQRDVMMGVKDTAL
+1520 DVLTGVKDSQL
-1534 SADGKTLYVVSAP
+1534 SADGKTLYVVSSP

-1553 LSVFTRDTEGKF
+1553 LSVFVRNAEGKF
-1565 TLSKVLPHYREVFNE
+1565 TLSQTFFNYRSVYNNE
-1580 ETLQNDRFIDN
+1580 TEQTDN
-1591 PSLAGASEVI
+1591 VVDNAGLAGASDVI
-1601 LSADGAFLYVVGSE
+1601 LSSDGQYLYVVGSE

-1627 GGLTQAGV
+1627 GELTQAGI
-1635 LDQADLGGRSL
+1635 LDQAALGGRSL
-1646 DVRSHLVSQGDYLY
+1646 DVRSHIVSQGDYLY
-1660 VTAAQADS
+1660 VTAAQSNS
-1668 DNDSRS
+1668 DTDGRS
-1674 VLVFKREADGNLTSV
+1674 VLVFKRGADGMLSAV

-1708 YLFVSGSGGS
+1708 YLFVAGAGD
-1718 AGVTAFSIDTEGK
+1718 AVGVTAFSIDVEGK
-1731 LTQVSQILATGED
+1731 LSQLSQIRAEGDNL
-1744 PYYIN
+1744 YYIR

-1760 YAINADGIQSSLNTI
+1760 YAINSDGESHTLNTI

-1781 ALTLVS
+1781 ALTLAE
-1787 TVQFSDDGSDSGE
+1787 TTAITDDGGDSGE

-1834 LKDTLSGGW
+1834 LKATLSGGW

-1888 GHDATVLLPS
+1888 GNDATVLLPS

-1911 GAGDYNGASITVGR
+1911 GVGDYRGASITVGR
-1925 QDGGLLEDTFGFK
+1925 ENGGLPEDTFGFK
-1938 ADNGLTLDGNTIVKD
+1938 AENGLTLDGNNIIKD
-1953 GIAIATFTQVEGVL
+1953 GSVIATFTQVDGAL
-1967 TVTFTAAVTKADAQN
+1967 TIKFIAAVTKAEAQN
-1982 VLRQITYHN
+1982 VLRQITYQN
-1991 TSPDPEQ
+1991 TSQDPEQ

-2011 GENNIANT
+2011 GDNNTANM
-2019 DITVTL
+2019 DITVNL
-2025 IGVNDPAELTTT
+2025 VGVNDPAILNTT
-2037 VLNPQIPGNGEFVKL
+2037 VLNPQVPGNGEFVKL
-2052 FKDTHVDTIESG
+2052 FKDTQIDTIESG

-2135 IGYNYLGNAPSGER
+2135 IGYNYLGNALSGER

-2164 PETTLEQ
+2164 PETTLKQ

-2179 AAETNTAPIITVPG
+2179 AAETNTAPTITVPG
-2193 TTPTYTERADPI
+2193 TTPTYIERADPI

-2241 TALDKLGFSAEKSA
+2241 TALDKLGLSAAKSA

-2330 LESQVT
+2330 LDSQVT

-2373 LGTVT
+2373 LGTLT

-2383 ADGLALY
+2383 TDGLSLY

-2415 FAATEGVDGIS
+2415 FAAAEGVTGIS

-2432 EGNSVYALGN
+2432 DGNSVYALRADG
-2442 GNNAIIW
+2442 NAIVW
-2449 FSRDTE
+2449 FSRNGE
-2455 GNLTHKETL
+2455 GNLEHKETIVDVY
-2464 SEGETNRF
+2464 EIH
-2472 EGSLWNSV
+2472 NSNLY
-2480 DITLSEDGK
+2480 DIKGITLSDDGK
-2489 TLYLINGYN
+2489 TLYVINNYN
-2498 IVWFSRD
+2498 LLWFTRD
-2505 VATGQL
+2505 TATGKL
-2511 SYVGNVPGDM
+2511 DYVGLVEGGM
-2521 WSEPYLWQP
+2521 WSEPYLWQS
-2530 SEIVSRG
+2530 SEVVSRG
-2537 NLIFVTTNA
+2537 NLLFVTTNT
-2546 SDGSSLIVYSRDD
+2546 SSGSSLIVYTRGDD
-2559 SGKPALLGY
+2559 GKPTLLGNI
-2568 VRQFTDAQGNT
+2568 RSFTDAADNT
-2579 LALSGLEHV
+2579 VELSGLEQL

-2595 SVFVASAGQID
+2595 SIFVASAGQID

-2626 GTVSDLALSA
+2626 GTVSHIALAA
-2636 DARVLYATKGDGSL
+2636 DARVLYVTQSDGAL
-2650 TRYVLNDKTL
+2650 TRYVLNGETL
-2660 IPLDTLTS
+2660 TKLDTLKNDGAGFT
-2668 NGSSFAHLLPVDGGL
+2668 HLLPVDGGL
-2683 ITLGNGVSVLDETS
+2683 ITLGNGVSVLDEAS

-2733 GTSITL
+2733 GASITL

-2788 AAISRADATV
+2788 AALSRADATA

-2803 SWATSAPLTGNA
+2803 SWATSAPLTGSA

-2826 ADSAAQALGVT
+2826 ADSAPQALDVT
-2837 LSREVNLPPVGHAE
+2837 LSREVNLPPVAHAE
-2851 QFTPPTAQAGTNWSY
+2851 QFTPPTAQAGTRWSY
-2866 TLPSTLFTDPENN
+2866 TLPGGLFSDTENDSLTLSISGLPDG
-2879 ALTFTVDDAQL
+2879 LTL
-2890 PEGVRFDSATRTLS
+2890 NEATRTIEGNPTAS
-2904 GTPSAAGVFNL
+2904 GTFNL
-2915 TITARDSAGNAT
+2915 TITATDSAGNAT

-2933 TVNAAS
+2933 TINAAS

-2957 NPDNSVIAAPVILVQ
+2957 NPDNTATAAPVILVQ
-2972 QGASLPVD
+2972 QGVSLPAD

-2985 REQPLGTI
+2985 REQPLGAI

-3020 MARQSDAPWVLD
+3020 TSRQSDAPWVLD

-3055 RDNAVLRPTDSNL
+3055 RDNAALRSADSNL

-3092 DASGAL
+3092 DASGTL

-3203 AENRDAE
+3203 AENRNAE

>member
-30 AAAVVTAAD
+30 AAAVVTAVD
-39 VAAATVAATDTAPG
+39 VAAHVAATDTAPG

-80 VSVSADN
+80 VSVSADK

-102 GANQALIIDGKSITL
+102 GANQALVIDGKSITL

-135 AVSGETTTVTVNIDG
+135 AVSGETTTVIVNIDG
-150 FTNNLADT
+150 FTNDLADT

-185 LNDEGGGDTDTADL
+185 LNDEGGGDTDIADL

-217 SASDAPELTELI
+217 SASDAPELAELI

-339 TGLAVSSDGTQVYI
+339 TGLAVSSDGTQVYV
-353 ATQWNGMVI
+353 ATQWNGMVV

-369 GGLTLLQRVS
+369 GGLTFLQRVS
-379 DSGIERSGIV
+379 DSGIDRSGIV

-411 RSESGTLTSVATL
+411 RSENGTLTSVATL

-456 ISVYQLRDGTEGK
+456 ISVYQLRDGAEGK

-487 NTDGSQLYA
+487 NADGSQLYA

-560 LPFADHIALS
+560 LPFADHIELS

-584 NGATLTIG
+584 KGATLTIG
-592 RETPSVDDRFGLS
+592 RETPSADDRFGLS

-662 SATETVALTVTAND
+662 SATETVALTVIAND

-842 TLTVSGSINLALN
+842 TLAISSSINLALN
-855 DVPTIEATYS
+855 DAPVVDAIYS

-951 TTLAQSKDGSSVYVA
+951 TTLTQSKDGSSVYVA

-1075 GTSAYISNLGNHS
+1075 GTSAYLSNLGNHS
-1088 ITVLSRDAGSGTL
+1088 ITVLSRDAKSGAL

-1123 DDRYLN
+1123 NDRYLEG
-1129 ALQDIVISPD
+1129 LQDIVISPD

-1168 GTLNLYSE
+1168 GTLNLYSA
-1176 GHIAANALALRELV
+1176 GHIPANALALRELV

-1264 APYSHTADMPFT
+1264 APYSQTADMPFT

-1299 SRNGDASENDHFAF
+1299 SRNGDASANDHFAF
-1313 QSGDGLTLSGSDIQ
+1313 QSGGDLTLSGSDIQ

-1362 VTYRHDGDATGA
+1362 VTYRNDGDAAGA
-1374 SIPLNITFSD
+1374 SIPLNITLSD

-1396 PNKPPVVDNNEY
+1396 QNKPPVVDNDAY
-1408 VPPSATAGQSYT
+1408 TPPSGVAGQHYEQT
-1420 AALPDDLFRDPENSA
+1420 LPDDLFRDPENGA

-1445 GLTFDAD
+1445 GLTFDSD

-1482 EQTLTLKID
+1482 EQTITLTIA

-1502 ESSALDN
+1502 ESSSLQNDYALNGYDPN
-1509 DSSLSE
+1509 SSA
-1515 FYNET
+1515 
-1520 IQRDVMMGVKDTAL
+1520 DVLTGVKDTAL
-1534 SADGKTLYVVSAP
+1534 SADGKTLYVVSSP

-1553 LSVFTRDTEGKF
+1553 LSVFVRNAEGKF
-1565 TLSKVLPHYREVFNE
+1565 TLSQTFLNYRSVYNNE
-1580 ETLQNDRFIDN
+1580 TEQNDNVVDN
-1591 PSLAGASEVI
+1591 AGLAGASDVI
-1601 LSADGAFLYVVGSE
+1601 LSSDGQYLYVVGSE
-1615 GNAVTIFSVGSD
+1615 GNAVALFRVGSD
-1627 GGLTQAGV
+1627 GELTQAGI
-1635 LDQADLGGRSL
+1635 LDQAALGGRSL
-1646 DVRSHLVSQGDYLY
+1646 DVRSHIVSQGDYLY
-1660 VTAAQADS
+1660 VTAAQSNS
-1668 DNDSRS
+1668 DTDGRS
-1674 VLVFKREADGNLTSV
+1674 VLVFKRGVDGMLSAV

-1708 YLFVSGSGGS
+1708 YLFVAGAGD
-1718 AGVTAFSIDTEGK
+1718 AVGVTAFSIDVEGK
-1731 LTQVSQILATGED
+1731 LSQLSEIRAEGDNL
-1744 PYYIN
+1744 YYIR

-1760 YAINADGIQSSLNTI
+1760 YAINSDGENHTLNTI

-1781 ALTLVS
+1781 ALTLS
-1787 TVQFSDDGSDSGE
+1787 ETTAITDDGGDSGE

-1870 GDKVHVLNVG
+1870 GDKLHVLNVG

-1888 GHDATVLLPS
+1888 GNDATVLLPS
-1898 GRLSDPQLDALNN
+1898 GRLSDPQFDALNE
-1911 GAGDYNGASITVGR
+1911 AKGDYNGATITVGR
-1925 QDGGLLEDTFGFK
+1925 ENGGLPEDTFGFK
-1938 ADNGLTLDGNTIVKD
+1938 AENGLTLDGNNILKD
-1953 GIAIATFTQVEGVL
+1953 GAVIATFTQVDGSL
-1967 TVTFTAAVTKADAQN
+1967 TVKFTATVTQADAQN
-1982 VLRQITYHN
+1982 VLRQITYQN
-1991 TSPDPEQ
+1991 TSPDPEL
-1998 AGSSPTFTFSIND
+1998 AGASPTFTFSIRDND
-2011 GENNIANT
+2011 NNTASM
-2019 DITVTL
+2019 DITVNL
-2025 IGVNDPAELTTT
+2025 IGVNDPSTLTTT

-2064 QTLWQV
+2064 QLVWQIV
-2070 VLTFDVSGP
+2070 MTFDVSGP
-2079 NETISVDGSTIVL
+2079 NEAISVDGSTIVL
-2092 EKSNGVPR
+2092 EPSNGTPSTV
-2100 TASGLQYSVDVKDG
+2100 SGIQYAVTVQDG
-2114 KATVLLYVGR
+2114 KATVVLYSMK
-2124 DASGTAEIIDS
+2124 SGSETANIIDS
-2135 IGYNYLGNAPSGER
+2135 IGYNYLGNNPSGER
-2149 HVTLMIKENSYNGTA
+2149 HVTLKIVEDYNSGSS
-2164 PETTLEQ
+2164 PETTLDQ
-2171 AITLTLVP
+2171 AITLKLVP

-2193 TTPTYTERADPI
+2193 TAPTYTERADPI
-2205 VLAPDATVSDAQMDK
+2205 VLAPEATVSDAQMDK

-2241 TALDKLGFSAEKSA
+2241 TLLDKLGFSAD
-2255 ENGLTLS
+2255 NGLTLS

-2336 ALSVAITAI
+2336 ALSVVITAI

-2373 LGTVT
+2373 LGTLT

-2383 ADGLALY
+2383 TDGLSLY

-2415 FAATEGVDGIS
+2415 FAAAEGVTGIS

-2432 EGNSVYALGN
+2432 DGNSVYALRADG
-2442 GNNAIIW
+2442 NAIVW
-2449 FSRDTE
+2449 FSRNSE
-2455 GNLTHKETL
+2455 GNLEHKETIVDVY
-2464 SEGETNRF
+2464 EIH
-2472 EGSLWNSV
+2472 NSNLY
-2480 DITLSEDGK
+2480 DIKGITLSDDGK
-2489 TLYLINGYN
+2489 TLYVINNYN
-2498 IVWFSRD
+2498 LLWFTRD
-2505 VATGQL
+2505 TTTGKL
-2511 SYVGNVPGDM
+2511 DYVGLVEGGM
-2521 WSEPYLWQP
+2521 WSEPYLWQS
-2530 SEIVSRG
+2530 SEVVSRG
-2537 NLIFVTTNA
+2537 NLLFVTTNT
-2546 SDGSSLIVYSRDD
+2546 SSGSSLIVYTRGDD
-2559 SGKPALLGY
+2559 GKPTLLGNI
-2568 VRQFTDAQGNT
+2568 RSFTDAADNT
-2579 LALSGLEHV
+2579 VELSGLEQL

-2595 SVFVASAGQID
+2595 SIFVASAGQID

-2626 GTVSDLALSA
+2626 GTVSHIALAA
-2636 DARVLYATKGDGSL
+2636 DARVLYVTQSDGAL
-2650 TRYVLNDKTL
+2650 TRYVLNGETL
-2660 IPLDTLTS
+2660 TKLDTLKNEGT
-2668 NGSSFAHLLPVDGGL
+2668 GFTHLLPVDGGL
-2683 ITLGNGVSVLDETS
+2683 ITLGNGVSVLDEAS

-2733 GTSITL
+2733 GASITL

-2788 AAISRADATV
+2788 AALSRADATA

-2803 SWATSAPLTGNA
+2803 SWATSASLTGSA

-2826 ADSAAQALGVT
+2826 ADSAPQALDVT
-2837 LSREVNLPPVGHAE
+2837 LSREVNLPPVGHSE

-2866 TLPSTLFTDPENN
+2866 TLPGGLFSDAEND
-2879 ALTFTVDDAQL
+2879 ALTLSISGL
-2890 PEGVRFDSATRTLS
+2890 PDGLTLNEATRTIEGNPTAS
-2904 GTPSAAGVFNL
+2904 GTFNL

-2927 ALNVAL
+2927 ALNVVL
-2933 TVNAAS
+2933 TINAAS

-2957 NPDNSVIAAPVILVQ
+2957 NPDNTATAAPVILVP

-2985 REQPLGTI
+2985 REQPLGAI

-3020 MARQSDAPWVLD
+3020 TSRQSDAPWVID

-3055 RDNAVLRPTDSNL
+3055 RDNAGLRPTDSNL

-3092 DASGAL
+3092 DASGTL

-3125 LPAWVQFDARN
+3125 LPAWVQFDARS

-3175 QGDGAEMTTDRGA
+3175 QGDGAEMATDRGA
-3188 MQLPAHSVVPTAADP
+3188 MQLPADSVVLPT
-3203 AENRDAE
+3203 ENRDAE

-3245 T
+3245 A

>member
-15 APRQAWVLEPRMMFD
+15 TPRQAWVLEPRMMFD
-30 AAAVVTAAD
+30 AAAVATVAD
-39 VAAATVAATDTAPG
+39 VAAQVVVATDTAPG
-53 VDATPVKATVTIT
+53 VDATPTKATVTIT
-66 DSSDSFEPVDLFSN
+66 DTSDSFPAVDLFSD
-80 VSVSADN
+80 VSVSADKD
-87 GGQELKDLVITVNRT
+87 GQELKDLVITVNRT
-102 GANQALIIDGKSITL
+102 GANQALVIDGTEITL
-117 ESGSGT
+117 ESGNGAKT
-123 TRAEGDGFSYRV
+123 TVGAGQYSYTV
-135 AVSGETTTVTVNIDG
+135 AVSGATTTVTVSIASSEAFEPNDVAKLIDG
-150 FTNNLADT
+150 
-158 RAMIDSIAY
+158 IAY
-167 QPLDKTVAGGDV
+167 KPLDNTVAGGDV

-185 LNDEGGGDTDTADL
+185 LSDEGGNDTDTADL
-199 NIHATV
+199 DIHATV

-217 SASDAPELTELI
+217 SASDAPELAELI
-229 IVPGME
+229 VVPGME
-235 SPQDVRYSSN
+235 APQDVRYSSN
-245 GNYAYA
+245 GAYAYA
-251 IGSDGTLGVFTVGDH
+251 IGSDGTLGVFTVGEH
-266 GKLTSSQTLS
+266 GKLTLSQTLS
-276 GISALKDVKEVALSA
+276 GISALKDVKEVVLSA
-291 DNRSLYAITGNS
+291 DNRSLYAVSGNS
-303 NIVALSLDD
+303 NIVALSLDS
-312 NGQVVRLSGSDEQ
+312 NGQVVRLSGSAEQ
-325 PVYTQTIASQNGNI
+325 PEYTRTIAAQNGNI
-339 TGLAVSSDGTQVYI
+339 TGLAVSGDGTQVYI

-362 FTRDTTT
+362 FTRDATT
-369 GGLTLLQRVS
+369 GDLTFLQRVN
-379 DSGIERSGIV
+379 DSGIDRSGIV
-389 ASSGDYVVT
+389 ASSGNYVVT
-398 VGMGAKHTLSVFQ
+398 IGMGAKHTLSIFQ
-411 RSESGTLTSVATL
+411 RGDNGILTPVATL

-445 FIYVADPDSGE
+445 FIYIADPDSGE
-456 ISVYQLRDGTEGK
+456 ISVYQLRDGTDGK
-469 TLVHTD
+469 TLTRTD
-475 TKTLE
+475 TKTLA
-480 GVNALYL
+480 GVNAIYF
-487 NTDGSQLYA
+487 NANGSQLYA

-506 SVSTST
+506 SVNAST
-512 GALKES
+512 GALRES
-518 GQIQNIGDTRG
+518 GQIKDIGDTRG

-540 IAGEAIQRFSALRTY
+540 IAGETIQRFSALRTY
-555 LYGSE
+555 LYGSD

-578 GGAGNY
+578 DGGNY
-584 NGATLTIG
+584 NGAVVTIG
-592 RETPSVDDRFGLS
+592 RETPSADDQFGLS
-605 AGNNLT
+605 VGNNLT
-611 LQDGKVLQLGT
+611 LQDGKVLQSGT
-622 EIGTFT
+622 EIGTFA

-636 TFTAEVT
+636 TFTADVT
-643 KETANAVLK
+643 KETANNVLK
-652 QITYRNVSNQ
+652 QITYRNIGSQ
-662 SATETVALTVTAND
+662 SATETVVLTVTAND
-676 GELNSTVT
+676 GELNSTVAA
-684 TVALL
+684 VALL

-695 PTLVSQGGSNLTLD
+695 PTLVSQGGNNLTLD
-709 TRGSSV
+709 TRGGSV

-741 LNNPNQEYL
+741 LNNPHQEYL

-760 KDSAGTTASGYQYTY
+760 KDSAGTTVSGYQYTY

-819 LRTITLTE
+819 VRTITLTE

-842 TLTVSGSINLALN
+842 TLTVSGSVNLALN
-855 DVPTIEATYS
+855 DAPAIEATYS

-902 GNNNSGKTYLRVY
+902 GDNNSGKTYLRVY

-973 SLVQFSRDT
+973 SLVQFSRDA
-982 TTGQLSYVGIVA
+982 TTGQLSYVGVVA
-994 TQGVDGVS
+994 TQGMNGVS

-1013 SDDGTSLYAIN
+1013 SEDGTSLYTIN
-1024 GVTPTDGLTNKNAV
+1024 GVTPTDGSTTKNAV

-1062 PLKSPSGIVLSSD
+1062 PVRSPSGIVLSSD

-1088 ITVLSRDAGSGTL
+1088 ITVLSRDAATGSL
-1101 DYVTTINKS
+1101 NYITTINKT
-1110 TIAADVNSAEIPQ
+1110 TIVADANSAEIPK

-1129 ALQDIVISPD
+1129 GLQDIVISPD

-1152 VSIFSRDADT
+1152 VSIFSRDVDT

-1168 GTLNLYSE
+1168 GTLDLYSA
-1176 GHIAANALALRELV
+1176 GHIPANALSLRELV
-1190 ISEDGSALY
+1190 MSEDGSALY
-1199 VAAFGSKSLLVLSRD
+1199 VAAFGSKSLLVFSRD

-1256 NVLTAAAN
+1256 NVLTAAAH
-1264 APYSHTADMPFT
+1264 APYSQTADMPFA
-1276 TSVTLSDR
+1276 TSVTLSDP
-1284 ELDAADDYNGATIAI
+1284 ELDAADDYKDATITV
-1299 SRNGDASENDHFAF
+1299 SRNGEASANDHFAF
-1313 QSGDGLTLSGSDIQ
+1313 QNGDALTLSGSSIQ
-1327 YQGATIATFSVSEG
+1327 YQGATIATFNVSEG
-1341 TAKIVFTD
+1341 AVTIVFTE
-1349 SVTKTV
+1349 SVTKAV
-1355 ANQVLHQ
+1355 VNQVLHQ
-1362 VTYRHDGDATGA
+1362 VTYRNEGDTAGSA
-1374 SIPLNITFSD
+1374 ISLKIGFSD
-1384 GGKETSL
+1384 GGKDTSL
-1391 LLTLV
+1391 LLMMV
-1396 PNKPPVVDNNEY
+1396 PSKAPVVDNVEY
-1408 VPPSATAGQSYT
+1408 TPPSATAGQSYSVT
-1420 AALPDDLFRDPENSA
+1420 LPEDLFLDPKNGV
-1435 LTLQVNGLPA
+1435 LTWDVSDLPA
-1445 GLTFDAD
+1445 GLTFDPE

-1462 NGAGSFSITV
+1462 NGAGSFAITV
-1472 VATDASGEQA
+1472 VVSDESGAQA
-1482 EQTLTLKID
+1482 EQTLTLSIA
-1491 SDPAQMPALGG
+1491 SDPAQIPTIGG
-1502 ESSALDN
+1502 ESSALQNVGTLDGY
-1509 DSSLSE
+1509 DSNS
-1515 FYNET
+1515 YV
-1520 IQRDVMMGVKDTAL
+1520 DVLNGVKDSEL
-1534 SADGKTLYVVSAP
+1534 SADGKTLYVVSSP
-1547 DSGSAV
+1547 ESGSAV
-1553 LSVFTRDTEGKF
+1553 LNVFVRNEEGNF
-1565 TLSKVLPHYREVFNE
+1565 TLSQTFFNYRSVYNE
-1580 ETLQNDRFIDN
+1580 ETEQNDEVVDHAG
-1591 PSLAGASEVI
+1591 LAGASDVT
-1601 LSADGAFLYVVGSE
+1601 LSSDGQYLYVIGSE
-1615 GNAVTIFSVGSD
+1615 GNAVTLFRVGSD
-1627 GGLTQAGV
+1627 GELTQAGV
-1635 LDQADLGGRSL
+1635 LDQAELGGRSL
-1646 DVRSHLVSQGDYLY
+1646 DVRSQIVSQGDYLY
-1660 VTAAQADS
+1660 LTAAQSGS

-1674 VLVFKREADGNLTSV
+1674 VLVFKRGTDGTLTAV
-1689 SQTDN
+1689 AQADN

-1708 YLFVSGSGGS
+1708 YLFVSGSGS
-1718 AGVTAFSIDTEGK
+1718 TVGVTAFSIDEQGA
-1731 LTQVSQILATGED
+1731 LAQVGQISGTSE
-1744 PYYIN
+1744 YYIN
-1749 SLALSPDGKTL
+1749 GLALSPDGKTL
-1760 YAINADGIQSSLNTI
+1760 YAIHADVGNYTLNTI
-1775 TVGADG
+1775 AVGANG

-1787 TVQFSDDGSDSGE
+1787 TEPFADDGGDSGE
-1800 ALATDL
+1800 ALASNL

-1812 TALFVIGKNIS
+1812 TALFVIGKNITI
-1823 VFSRAEDGSLT
+1823 FSRAEDGSLT
-1834 LKDTLSGGW
+1834 LKQTISSGW
-1843 DSPIGI
+1843 DSSLGI
-1849 SFSDLQKVELSA
+1849 SFSSLQNIALSA
-1861 DGKQLYLIG
+1861 DGKQLYLVG

-1880 IAGASYTE
+1880 TAGATYTE
-1888 GHDATVLLPS
+1888 GNDATVLLPS

-1911 GAGDYNGASITVGR
+1911 GVGDYNGATITVGR
-1925 QDGGLLEDTFGFK
+1925 QEGGQPEDTFGLK
-1938 ADNGLTLDGNTIVKD
+1938 ADNGLTLDGDTILKGGV
-1953 GIAIATFTQVEGVL
+1953 AIATFTQVDGAL
-1967 TVTFTAAVTKADAQN
+1967 TVKFIAAVTQADAQN
-1982 VLRQITYHN
+1982 VLRQITYQN
-1991 TSPDPEQ
+1991 TSQDPEQ
-1998 AGSSPTFTFSIND
+1998 AGSSPAFTFSMND
-2011 GENNIANT
+2011 GDNNT
-2019 DITVTL
+2019 TSMDITVNL

-2064 QTLWQV
+2064 QTIWQV
-2070 VLTFDVSGP
+2070 VLTFDASGP

-2092 EKSNGVPR
+2092 EKSNGTPR

-2114 KATVLLYVGR
+2114 KATVLLYVMKNG
-2124 DASGTAEIIDS
+2124 SETAAIIDS
-2135 IGYNYLGNAPSGER
+2135 IGYNYLGSNTSGER
-2149 HVTLMIKENSYNGTA
+2149 HVTLKIVENNYNGSA
-2164 PETTLEQ
+2164 PETKLDQ

-2179 AAETNTAPIITVPG
+2179 AAEANTAPVITIPG

-2241 TALDKLGFSAEKSA
+2241 TALDKLGFSAE
-2255 ENGLTLS
+2255 NGLTLS
-2262 GNTLQKDGVTIAQV
+2262 GDTLQKDGVTIGQV

-2330 LESQVT
+2330 LDSQVT

-2383 ADGLALY
+2383 TDGLAVY

-2415 FAATEGVDGIS
+2415 FAAAEGVTGIS

-2432 EGNSVYALGN
+2432 EGNSVYALRADGN
-2442 GNNAIIW
+2442 
-2449 FSRDTE
+2449 
-2455 GNLTHKETL
+2455 
-2464 SEGETNRF
+2464 
-2472 EGSLWNSV
+2472 V
-2480 DITLSEDGK
+2480 
-2489 TLYLINGYN
+2489 

-2505 VATGQL
+2505 ANGELTHKATIASDYDIDNGNLNNIKGIALSDDGKNLYLINSYSDQLAYFSRDTATGAL
-2511 SYVGNVPGDM
+2511 TYVEALGGDM
-2521 WSEPYLWQP
+2521 NNPPYLWAP
-2530 SEIVSRG
+2530 TSILSRG
-2537 NLIFVTTNA
+2537 NLLFVTTAINDT
-2546 SDGSSLIVYSRDD
+2546 STVIVYQRDD
-2559 SGKPALLGY
+2559 SGKLTPLGH
-2568 VRQFTDAQGNT
+2568 VRDFTDATGNT
-2579 LALSGLEHV
+2579 VQLSGLEQI

-2595 SVFVASAGQID
+2595 SIFVANAGQID

-2617 THLARVAAE
+2617 THIARVAAE
-2626 GTVSDLALSA
+2626 GTVSDIALSA
-2636 DARVLYATKGDGSL
+2636 DARVLYVTQSDGAL
-2650 TRYVLNDKTL
+2650 TRYVLNDQTL
-2660 IPLDTLTS
+2660 TKLDTLKNAGT
-2668 NGSSFAHLLPVDGGL
+2668 SFAHLLPVDGGL
-2683 ITLGNGVSVLDETS
+2683 IALGNGVSVLDEVS
-2697 RLPVYRVDGPAVI
+2697 RLPVYRVDGPAII

-2733 GTSITL
+2733 GASITL
-2739 QRGETASTS
+2739 QRGETASAG
-2748 DRFDFTAGNGFTLAN
+2748 DRFDFAAGNGFTLAN

-2773 ATFAQAD
+2773 ATFTQAD

-2788 AAISRADATV
+2788 AAISRADATA

-2851 QFTPPTAQAGTNWSY
+2851 QFTPPSAQAGTRWSY
-2866 TLPSTLFTDPENN
+2866 TLPGKLFTDPENN
-2879 ALTFTVDDAQL
+2879 ALTFTVNDAQL
-2890 PEGVRFDSATRTLS
+2890 PDGVRFDSATRTFS

-2915 TITARDSAGNAT
+2915 TITATDSAGNAT
-2927 ALNVAL
+2927 AMNVAL

-2939 TPIDPGTP
+2939 TP

-2957 NPDNSVIAAPVILVQ
+2957 NPDKTATAAPVILVQ
-2972 QGASLPVD
+2972 QGVSLPVD
-2980 SGDRE
+2980 SSERE
-2985 REQPLGTI
+2985 RDQPLGAI

-3002 QPLPTNIV
+3002 QPLPNNIV

-3020 MARQSDAPWVLD
+3020 TARQSDAPWVLD

-3050 AEASI
+3050 AEASM
-3055 RDNAVLRPTDSNL
+3055 RDNAALRPADSNL
-3068 FLSVRGQTTSLES
+3068 FLSVRGQTTALES

-3098 AFSLPQRMFSVREGN
+3098 TFSLPQRMFSVREGN

-3175 QGDGAEMTTDRGA
+3175 QGDGAEMATDRGA
-3188 MQLPAHSVVPTAADP
+3188 MQLPVHSDALP

-3225 QHQPEQDALLAA
+3225 QYQPEQDALLAA

-3245 T
+3245 A

>member
-15 APRQAWVLEPRMMFD
+15 TPRQAWVLEPRMMFD
-30 AAAVVTAAD
+30 AAAVVTAVD
-39 VAAATVAATDTAPG
+39 VAAAVAATDTAPG

-66 DSSDSFEPVDLFSN
+66 DSSDSFQPVDLFSD
-80 VSVSADN
+80 VRVSADKN
-87 GGQELKDLVITVNRT
+87 GQELKDLVITVNRT
-102 GANQALIIDGKSITL
+102 GANQALVIDGTEITL
-117 ESGSGT
+117 ESGNGAKT
-123 TRAEGDGFSYRV
+123 TAGAGQYSYTV
-135 AVSGETTTVTVNIDG
+135 AVSGATTTVTVSIASSEAFEPNDVAKLIDG
-150 FTNNLADT
+150 
-158 RAMIDSIAY
+158 IAY
-167 QPLDKTVAGGDV
+167 KPLDNTVAGGDV

-185 LNDEGGGDTDTADL
+185 LSDEGGTSTDTADL

-205 TIDSKINVAPVV
+205 TIDSTVNVAPVI
-217 SASDAPELTELI
+217 SASDAPELAELI

-235 SPQDVRYSSN
+235 LPQDVRYSST
-245 GNYAYA
+245 GDYAYA
-251 IGSDGTLGVFTVGDH
+251 IGSDGTLGVFTVDEH
-266 GKLTSSQTLS
+266 GKLTLSQTLS
-276 GISALKDVKEVALSA
+276 GISALKDVKEVVLSA
-291 DNRSLYAITGNS
+291 DNRSLYAISGNS
-303 NIVALSLDD
+303 NIVALSLDS
-312 NGQVVRLSGSDEQ
+312 NGQVVRLSGSAEQ
-325 PVYTQTIASQNGNI
+325 PEYTRTIAAQNGNI
-339 TGLAVSSDGTQVYI
+339 TGLAVSGDGAQVYI

-362 FTRDTTT
+362 FTRDATT
-369 GGLTLLQRVS
+369 GDLTFLQRVN
-379 DSGIERSGIV
+379 DSGIDRSGIV
-389 ASSGDYVVT
+389 ASSGNYVVT
-398 VGMGAKHTLSVFQ
+398 IGMGAKHTLSIFQ
-411 RSESGTLTSVATL
+411 RGEGGTLTSVATL

-445 FIYVADPDSGE
+445 FIYIADPDSGE
-456 ISVYQLRDGTEGK
+456 ISVYQLRDGTDGK

-475 TKTLE
+475 TKTLA
-480 GVNALYL
+480 GVNAIYF
-487 NTDGSQLYA
+487 NANGSQLYA

-506 SVSTST
+506 SVDAST

-518 GQIQNIGDTRG
+518 GQIKNIGDTRG

-540 IAGEAIQRFSALRTY
+540 IAGETIQRFSALRTY
-555 LYGSE
+555 LYGSD

-584 NGATLTIG
+584 SGAVVTIG
-592 RETPSVDDRFGLS
+592 REAPSVDDLFGFS
-605 AGNNLT
+605 TGNNLT
-611 LQDGKVLQLGT
+611 LQDGKILQSGT

-636 TFTAEVT
+636 TFTTDVT
-643 KETANAVLK
+643 KETANNVLK
-652 QITYRNVSNQ
+652 QITYRNVGSQ
-662 SATETVALTVTAND
+662 SAAETVVLAVTAND

-695 PTLVSQGGSNLTLD
+695 PTLVSQGGNNLTLD
-709 TRGSSV
+709 TRGGSV
-715 TLFKDTAINTGEA
+715 TLFKETAINTGEA

-741 LNNPNQEYL
+741 LNNPHQEYL

-760 KDSAGTTASGYQYTY
+760 KDSAGTTVNGYQYTY

-790 VQGISSMAMMTLV
+790 VQGISSMAMMKLV
-803 DGLSYSAGK
+803 DGLSYSTGK

-827 LQDNGGTANGGSDTA
+827 LQDDGGTANGGSDTA
-842 TLTVSGSINLALN
+842 TLTVSGSVNLAFNEL
-855 DVPTIEATYS
+855 PTIEATYS

-951 TTLAQSKDGSSVYVA
+951 TMLAQSKDGSSVYVA

-973 SLVQFSRDT
+973 SLVQFSRDA

-994 TQGVDGVS
+994 TQGLNGVS

-1007 VSEIVL
+1007 VSEIVM

-1038 VFFSRDTT
+1038 VFFSRDTS

-1075 GTSAYISNLGNHS
+1075 GTSAYISNLGNNS
-1088 ITVLSRDAGSGTL
+1088 ITVLSRDAETGAL

-1110 TIAADVNSAEIPQ
+1110 TIAADTNSAEIPP

-1129 ALQDIVISPD
+1129 GLQDIVISPD

-1152 VSIFSRDADT
+1152 VSIFSRDVDT

-1168 GTLNLYSE
+1168 GTLDLYSA
-1176 GHIAANALALRELV
+1176 GHIPANALSLRELV
-1190 ISEDGSALY
+1190 MSEDGSALY
-1199 VAAFGSKSLLVLSRD
+1199 VAAFGSKSLLVFGRD

-1229 VNTVNHLAVSADGKN
+1229 INTVNHLAVSADGKN

-1256 NVLTAAAN
+1256 NVLTAAAH
-1264 APYSHTADMPFT
+1264 APYSQTADMPFAT
-1276 TSVTLSDR
+1276 GVTLSDP
-1284 ELDAADDYNGATIAI
+1284 ELDAADDYKGATITV
-1299 SRNGDASENDHFAF
+1299 SRNGDASTNDHFAF
-1313 QSGDGLTLSGSDIQ
+1313 QNGEGLTISDNSIV
-1327 YQGATIATFSVSEG
+1327 YQGATIATFNVSEG
-1341 TAKIVFTD
+1341 AVKIVFTE

-1362 VTYRHDGDATGA
+1362 VTYRNGGDTAGS
-1374 SIPLNITFSD
+1374 SIPLKVTFSD
-1384 GGKETSL
+1384 GAKETSL

-1396 PNKPPVVDNNEY
+1396 PNKPPVVDNVEY
-1408 VPPSATAGQSYT
+1408 TPPSATAGQSYT
-1420 AALPDDLFRDPENSA
+1420 EELPANLFRGPENGA
-1435 LTLQVNGLPA
+1435 MTWQVNGLPA
-1445 GLTFDAD
+1445 GLTFDPE

-1457 GTPAL
+1457 GTPAI
-1462 NGAGSFSITV
+1462 NGAGTFAITV
-1472 VATDASGEQA
+1472 VVSGESGAQA
-1482 EQTLTLKID
+1482 EQTLTLSIA
-1491 SDPAQMPALGG
+1491 SDPAQVPTIGG
-1502 ESSALDN
+1502 ESSALQNVGTLDGY
-1509 DSSLSE
+1509 DSNS
-1515 FYNET
+1515 YV
-1520 IQRDVMMGVKDTAL
+1520 DVLNGVKDSEL
-1534 SADGKTLYVVSAP
+1534 SADGKTLYVVSSP
-1547 DSGSAV
+1547 ESGSAV
-1553 LSVFTRDTEGKF
+1553 LSVFVRDAEGTF
-1565 TLSKVLPHYREVFNE
+1565 TLSKTFFNYRSVYNE
-1580 ETLQNDRFIDN
+1580 ETEQNDKIVDHAG
-1591 PSLAGASEVI
+1591 LAGASDVT
-1601 LSADGAFLYVVGSE
+1601 LSADGQYLYVVGSE
-1615 GNAVTIFSVGSD
+1615 GNAVTIFRVSSD
-1627 GGLTQAGV
+1627 GELTQAVV
-1635 LDQADLGGRSL
+1635 LDSAALGEHSL
-1646 DVRSHLVSQGDYLY
+1646 DVRSHIVSQGDYLFI
-1660 VTAAQADS
+1660 TAAQPNGE
-1668 DNDSRS
+1668 NDERS
-1674 VLVFKREADGNLTSV
+1674 VLVFKREADGKLTAV
-1689 SQTDN
+1689 YQANN

-1699 RLVLDPTGR
+1699 SLVVDPTGR
-1708 YLFVSGSGGS
+1708 YLFVSGSGGI
-1718 AGVTAFSIDTEGK
+1718 ADATVFVGVTAFSIDAQRGT
-1731 LTQVSQILATGED
+1731 LAQVGQISGASE
-1744 PYYIN
+1744 YYIN
-1749 SLALSPDGKTL
+1749 GLALSPDGKTL
-1760 YAINADGIQSSLNTI
+1760 YAINADGIQYTLNTI

-1781 ALTLVS
+1781 ALSLTGTTS
-1787 TVQFSDDGSDSGE
+1787 ITDDGGDTGE
-1800 ALATDL
+1800 GLATGL

-1812 TALFVIGKNIS
+1812 TALFVIGKNITI
-1823 VFSRAEDGSLT
+1823 FSRAEDGSLT
-1834 LKDTLSGGW
+1834 LKQTISSGW
-1843 DSPIGI
+1843 DSSLGI
-1849 SFSDLQKVELSA
+1849 SFSSLQNIALSA

-1880 IAGASYTE
+1880 TAGATYTE
-1888 GHDATVLLPS
+1888 GNDATVLLPS
-1898 GRLSDPQLDALNN
+1898 GRLSDPQLDALNSGVGN
-1911 GAGDYNGASITVGR
+1911 YNGASITVSRQEGGR
-1925 QDGGLLEDTFGFK
+1925 PEDTFGLK
-1938 ADNGLTLDGNTIVKD
+1938 ADNGLTLDGDNILKGDV
-1953 GIAIATFTQVEGVL
+1953 AIATFTQVDGVL
-1967 TVTFTAAVTKADAQN
+1967 TVTFTASVTQADAQN

-1991 TSPDPEQ
+1991 TSQDPEQ
-1998 AGSSPTFTFSIND
+1998 AGSSPAFTFSMND
-2011 GENNIANT
+2011 GDNNT
-2019 DITVTL
+2019 TSMDITVNL
-2025 IGVNDPAELTTT
+2025 IGMNDPSTLTTT

-2052 FKDTHVDTIESG
+2052 FKDTQIDTIESG
-2064 QTLWQV
+2064 QTIWQV

-2092 EKSNGVPR
+2092 EKSNGTPR

-2124 DASGTAEIIDS
+2124 DAGGTAAIIDS
-2135 IGYNYLGNAPSGER
+2135 IGYNYLGSNPSGER
-2149 HVTLMIKENSYNGTA
+2149 HVTLMIKENNYNGSA
-2164 PETTLEQ
+2164 PETTLDQ

-2179 AAETNTAPIITVPG
+2179 AAETNTAPIITIPG
-2193 TTPTYTERADPI
+2193 TTPAYTERADPI

-2220 LNGGKGNYDGATLK
+2220 LNGGEGNYDGATLT

-2241 TALDKLGFSAEKSA
+2241 TALDKLGFSAE
-2255 ENGLTLS
+2255 NGLTLS
-2262 GNTLQKDGVTIAQV
+2262 GDTLQKDGVTIGQV

-2330 LESQVT
+2330 LDSQVT
-2336 ALSVAITAI
+2336 TLSVAITAI

-2383 ADGLALY
+2383 TDGLALY

-2415 FAATEGVDGIS
+2415 FAAAEGVTGIS

-2432 EGNSVYALGN
+2432 EGNSVYALRADGN
-2442 GNNAIIW
+2442 A
-2449 FSRDTE
+2449 
-2455 GNLTHKETL
+2455 
-2464 SEGETNRF
+2464 
-2472 EGSLWNSV
+2472 
-2480 DITLSEDGK
+2480 
-2489 TLYLINGYN
+2489 

-2505 VATGQL
+2505 ANGELTHKATIASDYNIDNGNLNNIKGITLSDDGKNLYLINSYSDQLAYFSRDTATGAL
-2511 SYVGNVPGDM
+2511 TYVEALGGDM
-2521 WSEPYLWQP
+2521 NNPPYLWAP
-2530 SEIVSRG
+2530 TSILSRG
-2537 NLIFVTTNA
+2537 NLLFVTTAINDT
-2546 SDGSSLIVYSRDD
+2546 STVIVYQRDD
-2559 SGKPALLGY
+2559 SGKLTPLGH
-2568 VRQFTDAQGNT
+2568 VRDFTDAAGNT
-2579 LALSGLEHV
+2579 VALSGLEQL

-2595 SVFVASAGQID
+2595 SIFVASAGQID
-2606 AFSLDTATGTF
+2606 AFTLDTATGTF
-2617 THLARVAAE
+2617 THIARVAAE
-2626 GTVSDLALSA
+2626 GTVSDIALSA
-2636 DARVLYATKGDGSL
+2636 DARVLYVTQSDGAL
-2650 TRYVLNDKTL
+2650 TRYVLNGQ
-2660 IPLDTLTS
+2660 TLTKLDS
-2668 NGSSFAHLLPVDGGL
+2668 LKNADTGFAHLLPVDGGL
-2683 ITLGNGVSVLDETS
+2683 ITLGNGVSVLDEVS
-2697 RLPVYRVDGPAVI
+2697 RLPVYRVDGSAII

-2733 GTSITL
+2733 GASITL
-2739 QRGETASTS
+2739 QRGETASAG

-2773 ATFAQAD
+2773 ATFTQAD

-2788 AAISRADATV
+2788 AAISRADATA

-2803 SWATSAPLTGNA
+2803 SWATSAPLTGDSA
-2815 TSLTL
+2815 SLTL

-2837 LSREVNLPPVGHAE
+2837 LSREVNLPPVGHAD
-2851 QFTPPTAQAGTNWSY
+2851 QFTPPTAQAGTRWSY
-2866 TLPSTLFTDPENN
+2866 TLPGTLFTDPENN

-2890 PEGVRFDSATRTLS
+2890 PEGVRFDSATRTFS
-2904 GTPSAAGVFNL
+2904 GTPSAAGLFNL
-2915 TITARDSAGNAT
+2915 TITATDSAGNAT
-2927 ALNVAL
+2927 AMNVAL
-2933 TVNAAS
+2933 TINAVS
-2939 TPIDPGTP
+2939 TPVDPGTP
-2947 VDPGTPTEPV
+2947 DPGTPTEPV
-2957 NPDNSVIAAPVILVQ
+2957 NPDNTATAAPVILVQ

-2980 SGDRE
+2980 SSERE
-2985 REQPLGTI
+2985 REQPLETI

-3002 QPLPTNIV
+3002 QPLPNNIV
-3010 TEPVRQRDAD
+3010 TEPVRQRDANT
-3020 MARQSDAPWVLD
+3020 ARQSDAPWVLD

-3050 AEASI
+3050 AEAST
-3055 RDNAVLRPTDSNL
+3055 RDNAALRPADSNL
-3068 FLSVRGQTTSLES
+3068 FLNVRGQTTSLES

-3175 QGDGAEMTTDRGA
+3175 QGNGAERATDRGA
-3188 MQLPAHSVVPTAADP
+3188 MQLPVHSYALPV
-3203 AENRDAE
+3203 ESRDAE

-3245 T
+3245 A

>member
-15 APRQAWVLEPRMMFD
+15 TPRQAWVLEPRMMFD
-30 AAAVVTAAD
+30 AAAVATVAD
-39 VAAATVAATDTAPG
+39 VAAQVVVATDTAPG
-53 VDATPVKATVTIT
+53 VDATPTKATVTIT
-66 DSSDSFEPVDLFSN
+66 DTSDSFPAVDLFSD
-80 VSVSADN
+80 VSVSAGKD
-87 GGQELKDLVITVNRT
+87 GQELKDLVITVNRT
-102 GANQALIIDGKSITL
+102 GANQALVIDGTEITL
-117 ESGSGT
+117 ESGNGAKT
-123 TRAEGDGFSYRV
+123 TVGAGQYSYTV
-135 AVSGETTTVTVNIDG
+135 AVSGATTTVTVSIASSEAFEPTDVAKLIDG
-150 FTNNLADT
+150 
-158 RAMIDSIAY
+158 IAY
-167 QPLDKTVAGGDV
+167 KPLDNTVAGGDV

-185 LNDEGGGDTDTADL
+185 LSDEGGDDTDTADL

-217 SASDAPELTELI
+217 SASDAPELAELI

-235 SPQDVRYSSN
+235 SPQDVRYSST
-245 GNYAYA
+245 GDYAYS
-251 IGSDGTLGVFTVGDH
+251 IGSDGTLGVFTVGEH
-266 GKLTSSQTLS
+266 GKLTLSQTLS
-276 GISALKDVKEVALSA
+276 GISALKDVKEVVLSA
-291 DNRSLYAITGNS
+291 DNRSLYAVSGNS
-303 NIVALSLDD
+303 NIVALSLDS
-312 NGQVVRLSGSDEQ
+312 NGQVVRLSGSAEQ
-325 PVYTQTIASQNGNI
+325 PEYTRTIAAQNGNI
-339 TGLAVSSDGTQVYI
+339 TGLAVSGDGTQVYI

-362 FTRDTTT
+362 FTRDATT
-369 GGLTLLQRVS
+369 GDLTFLQRVN
-379 DSGIERSGIV
+379 DSGIDRSGIV
-389 ASSGDYVVT
+389 ASSGNYVVT
-398 VGMGAKHTLSVFQ
+398 IGMGAKHTLSIFQ
-411 RSESGTLTSVATL
+411 RGEDGTLTSVATL

-445 FIYVADPDSGE
+445 FIYIADPDSGE
-456 ISVYQLRDGTEGK
+456 ISVYQLRDGTDGK

-487 NTDGSQLYA
+487 NADGSQLYA
-496 LSSEGELQIY
+496 LSSEGALQIY
-506 SVSTST
+506 SVNVST
-512 GALKES
+512 GALRES
-518 GQIQNIGDTRG
+518 GQIKDIGDTRG

-540 IAGEAIQRFSALRTY
+540 IAGETIQRFSALRTY
-555 LYGSE
+555 LYGSD

-584 NGATLTIG
+584 NGAVVTIG
-592 RETPSVDDRFGLS
+592 REAPSADDQFGFS
-605 AGNNLT
+605 TGNNLT
-611 LQDGKVLQLGT
+611 LQDGKILQSGT

-636 TFTAEVT
+636 TFTADVT
-643 KETANAVLK
+643 KETANNVLK
-652 QITYRNVSNQ
+652 QITYRNVGSQ
-662 SATETVALTVTAND
+662 SSAETVMLAVTAND

-695 PTLVSQGGSNLTLD
+695 PTLVSQGGNNLTLD
-709 TRGSSV
+709 TRGGSV

-741 LNNPNQEYL
+741 LNNPHQEYL
-750 TVDGTVIDLS
+750 TVDGSVIDLS
-760 KDSAGTTASGYQYTY
+760 KDSAGTTVSGYQYTY

-842 TLTVSGSINLALN
+842 TLTVSGSVNLALN
-855 DVPTIEATYS
+855 DVPAIEATYS

-902 GNNNSGKTYLRVY
+902 KDNNSGKTYLRVY

-951 TTLAQSKDGSSVYVA
+951 TTLAQSKDGTSVYVA

-982 TTGQLSYVGIVA
+982 TTGLLSYVGIVA
-994 TQGVDGVS
+994 TQGVNGVS

-1007 VSEIVL
+1007 VSEIVM

-1024 GVTPTDGLTNKNAV
+1024 GVTPTDGATNKNAV

-1075 GTSAYISNLGNHS
+1075 GTSAYISNLGNSS
-1088 ITVLSRDAGSGTL
+1088 ITVLSRDVETGTL

-1110 TIAADVNSAEIPQ
+1110 TIVADANSAEIPS

-1129 ALQDIVISPD
+1129 GLQDIVISPD

-1152 VSIFSRDADT
+1152 VSIFSRDTDS
-1162 GALTYA
+1162 GELTYA

-1190 ISEDGSALY
+1190 MSEDGSALY
-1199 VAAFGSKSLLVLSRD
+1199 VAAFGSKSLLVFGRD
-1214 SDSGALTYRN
+1214 SDSGTLTYRN

-1256 NVLTAAAN
+1256 NVLTAAAH
-1264 APYSHTADMPFT
+1264 APYSQTADMPFA
-1276 TSVTLSDR
+1276 TSVTLSDP
-1284 ELDAADDYNGATIAI
+1284 ELDAADDYKGATITV
-1299 SRNGDASENDHFAF
+1299 SRNGDASANDHFAF
-1313 QSGDGLTLSGSDIQ
+1313 QSGGDLTLAGSSIQ
-1327 YQGATIATFSVSEG
+1327 YQGATIATFNVSEG
-1341 TAKIVFTD
+1341 AVTIVFTE
-1349 SVTKTV
+1349 SVTKAV
-1355 ANQVLHQ
+1355 VNQVLHQ
-1362 VTYRHDGDATGA
+1362 VTYRNEGDTAGSA
-1374 SIPLNITFSD
+1374 ISLKIGFSD
-1384 GGKETSL
+1384 GGKDTSL
-1391 LLTLV
+1391 LLMMV
-1396 PNKPPVVDNNEY
+1396 PSKAPVVDNNEY
-1408 VPPSATAGQSYT
+1408 TPPSATAGQSYT
-1420 AALPDDLFRDPENSA
+1420 EELPANLFRGPENGA
-1435 LTLQVNGLPA
+1435 MTWQVNGLPA
-1445 GLTFDAD
+1445 GLTFDPE

-1457 GTPAL
+1457 GTPAI
-1462 NGAGSFSITV
+1462 NGAGAFAITV
-1472 VATDASGEQA
+1472 VVSDESGAQA
-1482 EQTLTLKID
+1482 EQTLTLSIA
-1491 SDPAQMPALGG
+1491 SDPAQMPTIGG
-1502 ESSALDN
+1502 ESSALQNVGTLDGY
-1509 DSSLSE
+1509 DSNS
-1515 FYNET
+1515 YV
-1520 IQRDVMMGVKDTAL
+1520 DVLNGVKDSEL
-1534 SADGKTLYVVSAP
+1534 SVDGKTLYVVSSP
-1547 DSGSAV
+1547 ESGSAV
-1553 LSVFTRDTEGKF
+1553 LSVFVRDAEGNF
-1565 TLSKVLPHYREVFNE
+1565 TLSQTFFNYRSVYNE
-1580 ETLQNDRFIDN
+1580 ETEQNDEVVDHAG
-1591 PSLAGASEVI
+1591 LAGASDVT
-1601 LSADGAFLYVVGSE
+1601 LSSDGQYLYVVGSE
-1615 GNAVTIFSVGSD
+1615 GNEVTLFRVGSD
-1627 GGLTQAGV
+1627 GELTQAGV
-1635 LDQADLGGRSL
+1635 LDQTELGGRSL
-1646 DVRSHLVSQGDYLY
+1646 DVRSQIVSQGDYLY
-1660 VTAAQADS
+1660 LTAAQPGS

-1674 VLVFKREADGNLTSV
+1674 VLVFKREADGKLTAV
-1689 SQTDN
+1689 SQADN

-1708 YLFVSGSGGS
+1708 YLFVSGLGDTV
-1718 AGVTAFSIDTEGK
+1718 GVTGFRIDAEGK
-1731 LTQVSQILATGED
+1731 LTQVSQIRAEGDDL
-1744 PYYIN
+1744 YYIN

-1760 YAINADGIQSSLNTI
+1760 YAINADGIQYTLNTI

-1787 TVQFSDDGSDSGE
+1787 TEPFADDGGDSGE
-1800 ALATDL
+1800 ALASNL

-1812 TALFVIGKNIS
+1812 TALFVIGKNITI
-1823 VFSRAEDGSLT
+1823 FSRAEDGSLT
-1834 LKDTLSGGW
+1834 LKQTISSGW
-1843 DSPIGI
+1843 DSSLGI
-1849 SFSDLQKVELSA
+1849 SFSSLQNIALSA
-1861 DGKQLYLIG
+1861 DGKQLYLVG

-1880 IAGASYTE
+1880 TAGATYTE
-1888 GHDATVLLPS
+1888 GNDATVLLPS

-1911 GAGDYNGASITVGR
+1911 GVGDYNGATITVGR
-1925 QDGGLLEDTFGFK
+1925 QEGGQPEDTFGLK
-1938 ADNGLTLDGNTIVKD
+1938 ADNGLTLDGDTILK
-1953 GIAIATFTQVEGVL
+1953 GGTAIATFTQVDGVL
-1967 TVTFTAAVTKADAQN
+1967 TVTFTASVTQADAQN

-1991 TSPDPEQ
+1991 TSQDPEH
-1998 AGSSPTFTFSIND
+1998 AGSSPAFTFSMND
-2011 GENNIANT
+2011 GDNNT
-2019 DITVTL
+2019 TSMDITVNL
-2025 IGVNDPAELTTT
+2025 IGVNDPSTLTTT

-2064 QTLWQV
+2064 QTIWQV

-2092 EKSNGVPR
+2092 EKSNGTPR

-2124 DASGTAEIIDS
+2124 DASGTAAIIDS
-2135 IGYNYLGNAPSGER
+2135 IGYNYLGSNPSGER
-2149 HVTLMIKENSYNGTA
+2149 HVTLMIKENNYNGTA
-2164 PETTLEQ
+2164 PETKLDQ

-2179 AAETNTAPIITVPG
+2179 AAEANTAPVITIPG

-2241 TALDKLGFSAEKSA
+2241 TALDKLGFNAG
-2255 ENGLTLS
+2255 NGLTLS
-2262 GNTLQKDGVTIAQV
+2262 GDTLQKDGVTIGPV
-2276 SNQDGVLTIRFN
+2276 SNKDGVLTIRFN
-2288 ANAGTIPTTEDV
+2288 ANAGKIPTTEDV

-2330 LESQVT
+2330 LGSQVT

-2357 SADELRLVNT
+2357 SADELRLVDT

-2383 ADGLALY
+2383 TDGLAVY

-2415 FAATEGVDGIS
+2415 FAAAEGVTGIS

-2432 EGNSVYALGN
+2432 EGNSVYALRADG
-2442 GNNAIIW
+2442 NAIVW
-2449 FSRDTE
+2449 FSRDAE

-2464 SEGETNRF
+2464 NDGETSRF
-2472 EGSLWNSV
+2472 GGNLWNV
-2480 DITLSEDGK
+2480 VEITLSEDGK
-2489 TLYLINGYN
+2489 NLYLINSYGDQLAY
-2498 IVWFSRD
+2498 FSRD
-2505 VATGQL
+2505 TATGAL
-2511 SYVGNVPGDM
+2511 TYVKALGGDM
-2521 WSEPYLWQP
+2521 NNPPYLWAP
-2530 SEIVSRG
+2530 TSILSRG
-2537 NLIFVTTNA
+2537 NLLFVTTDPSN
-2546 SDGSSLIVYSRDD
+2546 GSTLIAYQRDD
-2559 SGKPALLGY
+2559 SGNLKSLGY
-2568 VRQFTDAQGNT
+2568 IRNFTDAAGNIV
-2579 LALSGLEHV
+2579 AFSGLTQL

-2595 SVFVASAGQID
+2595 SIFVANAEQID

-2617 THLARVAAE
+2617 THIARVAAE
-2626 GTVSDLALSA
+2626 GTVSDIALSA
-2636 DARVLYATKGDGSL
+2636 DARVLYVTQSDGAL
-2650 TRYVLNDKTL
+2650 TRYVLNDQTL
-2660 IPLDTLTS
+2660 TKLDTLKNAGT
-2668 NGSSFAHLLPVDGGL
+2668 SFAHLLPVDGGL
-2683 ITLGNGVSVLDETS
+2683 IALGNGVSVLHEVP
-2697 RLPVYRVDGPAVI
+2697 RLPVYRVDGPAII

-2733 GTSITL
+2733 GASITL
-2739 QRGETASTS
+2739 QRGETASAS

-2773 ATFAQAD
+2773 ATFTQAD

-2788 AAISRADATV
+2788 AAISRADATA

-2851 QFTPPTAQAGTNWSY
+2851 QFTPPSAQAGTRWSY
-2866 TLPSTLFTDPENN
+2866 TLPGTLFTDPENN
-2879 ALTFTVDDAQL
+2879 ALTLSINGLPNGLTFDA
-2890 PEGVRFDSATRTLS
+2890 ATRTFS
-2904 GTPSAAGVFNL
+2904 GTPSAAGLFNL
-2915 TITARDSAGNAT
+2915 TITATDSAGNAT
-2927 ALNVAL
+2927 AMNVAL
-2933 TVNAAS
+2933 MVNAAS
-2939 TPIDPGTP
+2939 TP

-2957 NPDNSVIAAPVILVQ
+2957 NPDNTATAAPVILVQ
-2972 QGASLPVD
+2972 QGASLPAD
-2980 SGDRE
+2980 SSERE
-2985 REQPLGTI
+2985 REQPLETI

-3002 QPLPTNIV
+3002 QPLPNNIV

-3020 MARQSDAPWVLD
+3020 TARQSDAPWVLD

-3050 AEASI
+3050 AEASM
-3055 RDNAVLRPTDSNL
+3055 RDNAALRPADSNL
-3068 FLSVRGQTTSLES
+3068 FLSVRGQTTALES

-3175 QGDGAEMTTDRGA
+3175 QGDGAEMATDRGA
-3188 MQLPAHSVVPTAADP
+3188 MQLPVHSDALPV
-3203 AENRDAE
+3203 ENRDAE

-3225 QHQPEQDALLAA
+3225 QHQPEQDALLTA

-3245 T
+3245 A

>member
-15 APRQAWVLEPRMMFD
+15 TPRQAWVLEPRMMFD
-30 AAAVVTAAD
+30 AAAVATVAD
-39 VAAATVAATDTAPG
+39 VAAQVVVATDTAPG
-53 VDATPVKATVTIT
+53 VDATPTKATVTIT
-66 DSSDSFEPVDLFSN
+66 DTSDSFPAVDLFSD
-80 VSVSADN
+80 VRVSADKN
-87 GGQELKDLVITVNRT
+87 GQELKDLVITVNRT
-102 GANQALIIDGKSITL
+102 GANQALVIDGTEITL
-117 ESGSGT
+117 ESGNGAKT
-123 TRAEGDGFSYRV
+123 TAGAGQYSYTV
-135 AVSGETTTVTVNIDG
+135 AVSGATTIVTVSIASSEAFEPNDVAKLIDG
-150 FTNNLADT
+150 
-158 RAMIDSIAY
+158 IAY
-167 QPLDKTVAGGDV
+167 KPLDNTVAGGDV

-185 LNDEGGGDTDTADL
+185 LSDEGGTSTDTADL

-217 SASDAPELTELI
+217 SASDAPELAELI
-229 IVPGME
+229 VVPGME
-235 SPQDVRYSSN
+235 APQDVRYSST
-245 GNYAYA
+245 GDYAYA
-251 IGSDGTLGVFTVGDH
+251 IGSDGTLGVFTVGEH
-266 GKLTSSQTLS
+266 GKLTLSQTLS
-276 GISALKDVKEVALSA
+276 DISALKDVKDIALSA
-291 DNRSLYAITGNS
+291 DNRSLYATTGDK

-312 NGQVVRLSGSDEQ
+312 NGQVIQVDGS
-325 PVYTQTIASQNGNI
+325 YTQTTPSQNGNI
-339 TGLAVSSDGTQVYI
+339 TGLAVSSDGTQVYV
-353 ATQWNGMVI
+353 ATEWNGMVV
-362 FTRDTTT
+362 FTRDATT
-369 GGLTLLQRVS
+369 GSLTLLQVVNN
-379 DSGIERSGIV
+379 SGIDRSGIV
-389 ASSGDYVVT
+389 ASSGNYVVT
-398 VGMGAKHTLSVFQ
+398 IGMGEKHTLSVFL
-411 RSESGTLTSVATL
+411 RGDNGTLTPVATL

-445 FIYVADPDSGE
+445 FIYIADPDSGE
-456 ISVYQLRDGTEGK
+456 ISVYQLRDGTDGK
-469 TLVHTD
+469 TLAHSD
-475 TKTLE
+475 TKTLS
-480 GVNALYL
+480 GVNAIYF
-487 NTDGSQLYA
+487 NANGSQLYA

-506 SVSTST
+506 SVDAST

-518 GQIQNIGDTRG
+518 GQIKNIGDTRG

-540 IAGEAIQRFSALRTY
+540 IAGETIQRFSALRTY
-555 LYGSE
+555 LYGSD

-584 NGATLTIG
+584 NGAVVTIG
-592 RETPSVDDRFGLS
+592 REAPSADDQFGLS

-611 LQDGKVLQLGT
+611 LQDGKILQSGT
-622 EIGTFT
+622 EIGTFA

-636 TFTAEVT
+636 TFTADVT
-643 KETANAVLK
+643 KETANNVLK
-652 QITYRNVSNQ
+652 QITYRNIGSQ
-662 SATETVALTVTAND
+662 SATETVVLTVTVND

-695 PTLVSQGGSNLTLD
+695 PTLVSQGGNNLTLD
-709 TRGSSV
+709 TRGASV
-715 TLFKDTAINTGEA
+715 TIFKDTAVNTGEA

-741 LNNPNQEYL
+741 LNNPHQEYL

-760 KDSAGTTASGYQYTY
+760 KDSAGTTVNGYQYTY
-775 TYNALSGESSLVLSS
+775 TYSALSGESSLVLSS
-790 VQGISSMAMMTLV
+790 VQGISSMAMMKLV

-827 LQDNGGTANGGSDTA
+827 LQDNGGAANGGSDTA
-842 TLTVSGSINLALN
+842 TLTVSGSVNLAFNEL
-855 DVPTIEATYS
+855 PTIEATYS

-879 YNERVSAISVS
+879 YNERVSAIGVS

-902 GNNNSGKTYLRVY
+902 GDNNSGKTYLRVY

-973 SLVQFSRDT
+973 SLVQFSRDA
-982 TTGQLSYVGIVA
+982 TTGQLSYVGVVA
-994 TQGVDGVS
+994 TQGMNGVS
-1002 GLDAA
+1002 GLDAT

-1013 SDDGTSLYAIN
+1013 SDDGTSLYTIN
-1024 GVTPTDGLTNKNAV
+1024 GVTPTDGSTTKNAV

-1062 PLKSPSGIVLSSD
+1062 PVRSPSGIVLSSD

-1088 ITVLSRDAGSGTL
+1088 ITVLSRDAATGSL
-1101 DYVTTINKS
+1101 NYVTTINKT
-1110 TIAADVNSAEIPQ
+1110 TIAADANSAEIPK

-1129 ALQDIVISPD
+1129 GLQDIVISPD

-1152 VSIFSRDADT
+1152 VSIFSRDVDT
-1162 GALTYA
+1162 GSLTYA
-1168 GTLNLYSE
+1168 GTLDLYNA
-1176 GHIAANALALRELV
+1176 GHIPANALSLRELV

-1199 VAAFGSKSLLVLSRD
+1199 VAAFGSNSLLVFGRD
-1214 SDSGALTYRN
+1214 SNSGALTYRN

-1229 VNTVNHLAVSADGKN
+1229 LNTVNHLAVSTDGKN

-1256 NVLTAAAN
+1256 NVLTAAAH
-1264 APYSHTADMPFT
+1264 APYSQTADMPFA
-1276 TSVTLSDR
+1276 TSATLSDQ
-1284 ELDAADDYNGATIAI
+1284 ELNAADDYKGATIAV
-1299 SRNGDASENDHFAF
+1299 SRNGDASANDRFAF
-1313 QSGDGLTLSGSDIQ
+1313 QNGGDLTLAGSSIQ
-1327 YQGATIATFSVSEG
+1327 YQGATIATFSVSDG
-1341 TAKIVFTD
+1341 AVTIVFTET
-1349 SVTKTV
+1349 VTKTV

-1362 VTYRHDGDATGA
+1362 VTYRNDGDTAGS
-1374 SIPLNITFSD
+1374 SIPLKITFSD
-1384 GGKETSL
+1384 GAKETSL

-1396 PNKPPVVDNNEY
+1396 PNKPPVVDNVEY

-1420 AALPDDLFRDPENSA
+1420 AELPANLFRDPENGV

-1445 GLTFDAD
+1445 GLTFDPD

-1457 GTPAL
+1457 GTPEL
-1462 NGAGSFSITV
+1462 NGAGTFSITV
-1472 VATDASGEQA
+1472 VASDASGEQS
-1482 EQTLTLKID
+1482 EQTLTLTIA
-1491 SDPAQMPALGG
+1491 SDPAQMPTIGG
-1502 ESSALDN
+1502 ESSALEN
-1509 DSSLSE
+1509 DYAIDGYDPNSSV
-1515 FYNET
+1515 
-1520 IQRDVMMGVKDTAL
+1520 DVLGGVKDSQL
-1534 SADGKTLYVVSAP
+1534 SADGKTLYVVSSP
-1547 DSGSAV
+1547 ESGSAV
-1553 LSVFTRDTEGKF
+1553 LSVFVRNEEGKF
-1565 TLSKVLPHYREVFNE
+1565 TVSQTFFNYHSVYNN
-1580 ETLQNDRFIDN
+1580 ETEQNDKIVDN
-1591 PSLAGASEVI
+1591 AGLAGASDVT
-1601 LSADGAFLYVVGSE
+1601 LSADGQYLYVVGSE
-1615 GNAVTIFSVGSD
+1615 DNVVTLFRVGSD
-1627 GGLTQAGV
+1627 GELTQTGV
-1635 LDQADLGGRSL
+1635 LDQAALGGRSL
-1646 DVRSHLVSQGDYLY
+1646 DARSHIVSQGDYLFI
-1660 VTAAQADS
+1660 TAAQPNGE
-1668 DNDSRS
+1668 NDERS
-1674 VLVFKREADGNLTSV
+1674 VLVFKREADGKLTAV
-1689 SQTDN
+1689 SQANN

-1699 RLVLDPTGR
+1699 SLVVDPTGR
-1708 YLFVSGSGGS
+1708 YLFVSGSGS
-1718 AGVTAFSIDTEGK
+1718 TVGVTAFSIDEQGG
-1731 LTQVSQILATGED
+1731 LAQVGQISGTSE
-1744 PYYIN
+1744 YYIN
-1749 SLALSPDGKTL
+1749 GLALSPDGKTL
-1760 YAINADGIQSSLNTI
+1760 YAIHADVGNYTLNTI
-1775 TVGADG
+1775 AVGANG
-1781 ALTLVS
+1781 LLTLVS
-1787 TVQFSDDGSDSGE
+1787 TEPFADDGGDSGE
-1800 ALATDL
+1800 ALASNL

-1812 TALFVIGKNIS
+1812 TALFVIGKNITI
-1823 VFSRAEDGSLT
+1823 FSRAEDGSLT
-1834 LKDTLSGGW
+1834 LKQTISSGW
-1843 DSPIGI
+1843 DSSLGI
-1849 SFSDLQKVELSA
+1849 SFSSLQNIALSA
-1861 DGKQLYLIG
+1861 DGKQLYLVG

-1880 IAGASYTE
+1880 TAGATYTE
-1888 GHDATVLLPS
+1888 GNDATVLLPS

-1911 GAGDYNGASITVGR
+1911 GVGDYNGATITVGR
-1925 QDGGLLEDTFGFK
+1925 QEGGQPEDTFGLK
-1938 ADNGLTLDGNTIVKD
+1938 ADNGLTLDGDTILKGGV
-1953 GIAIATFTQVEGVL
+1953 AIATFTQVDGAL
-1967 TVTFTAAVTKADAQN
+1967 TVKFIAAVTQADAQN
-1982 VLRQITYHN
+1982 VLRQITYQN
-1991 TSPDPEQ
+1991 TSQDPEQ
-1998 AGSSPTFTFSIND
+1998 AGSSPAFTFSMND
-2011 GENNIANT
+2011 GDNNT
-2019 DITVTL
+2019 TSMDITVNL
-2025 IGVNDPAELTTT
+2025 IGVNDPSTLATT

-2064 QTLWQV
+2064 QTIWQV
-2070 VLTFDVSGP
+2070 VLTFDASGP

-2092 EKSNGVPR
+2092 EKSNGTPR

-2124 DASGTAEIIDS
+2124 DASGTAAIIDS
-2135 IGYNYLGNAPSGER
+2135 IGYNYLGSNPSGER
-2149 HVTLMIKENSYNGTA
+2149 HVTLMIKENNYNGSA
-2164 PETTLEQ
+2164 PETTLDQ
-2171 AITLTLVP
+2171 TITLTLVP
-2179 AAETNTAPIITVPG
+2179 EAEANTAPVITIPG

-2205 VLAPDATVSDAQMDK
+2205 VLAPDAAVSDAQMDK

-2241 TALDKLGFSAEKSA
+2241 TALDKLGFSAD
-2255 ENGLTLS
+2255 NGLTLS
-2262 GNTLQKDGVTIAQV
+2262 GETLQKDGVTIGQV

-2288 ANAGTIPTTEDV
+2288 ASAGTIPTTEDV

-2323 VTLSDRY
+2323 VMLSDRY
-2330 LESQVT
+2330 LESQVMT
-2336 ALSVAITAI
+2336 LSVAITAI

-2383 ADGLALY
+2383 TDGLAVY

-2415 FAATEGVDGIS
+2415 FAAAEGVTGIS

-2432 EGNSVYALGN
+2432 EGNSVYALRADGN
-2442 GNNAIIW
+2442 A
-2449 FSRDTE
+2449 
-2455 GNLTHKETL
+2455 
-2464 SEGETNRF
+2464 
-2472 EGSLWNSV
+2472 
-2480 DITLSEDGK
+2480 
-2489 TLYLINGYN
+2489 

-2505 VATGQL
+2505 AEGNLEHKETIIDDYAIHGSNLFNIEGIALSDDGKTLYVVNSYNVLWFTRNTATGKL
-2511 SYVGNVPGDM
+2511 DYAGLIEGNMTSP
-2521 WSEPYLWQP
+2521 PYLWAP
-2530 SEIVSRG
+2530 TSILSRG
-2537 NLIFVTTNA
+2537 NLLFVTTDPSN
-2546 SDGSSLIVYSRDD
+2546 GSTLIAYQRDD
-2559 SGKPALLGY
+2559 SGKLTPLGH
-2568 VRQFTDAQGNT
+2568 VRDFTDAAGNT
-2579 LALSGLEHV
+2579 VALSGLEQI

-2595 SVFVASAGQID
+2595 SIFVANAEHID

-2626 GTVSDLALSA
+2626 GTVSDIALSA
-2636 DARVLYATKGDGSL
+2636 DARVLYVTQSDGAL
-2650 TRYVLNDKTL
+2650 TRYVLNGQTL
-2660 IPLDTLTS
+2660 TKLDTLKNADT
-2668 NGSSFAHLLPVDGGL
+2668 GFAHLLPVDGGL
-2683 ITLGNGVSVLDETS
+2683 ITFGNGVSVLDEVS
-2697 RLPVYRVDGPAVI
+2697 RLPVYRVDGPAII

-2733 GTSITL
+2733 GASITL
-2739 QRGETASTS
+2739 QRGDAASAG

-2773 ATFAQAD
+2773 ASFTQAD

-2788 AAISRADATV
+2788 AAISRADATA

-2815 TSLTL
+2815 ASLTL
-2820 VLNDGA
+2820 VFNDGA
-2826 ADSAAQALGVT
+2826 ADSAAQALGIT

-2851 QFTPPTAQAGTNWSY
+2851 QFTPPTAQAGTRWSY
-2866 TLPSTLFTDPENN
+2866 TLPGTLFTDPENN

-2890 PEGVRFDSATRTLS
+2890 PDGVRFDSATRTFS

-2915 TITARDSAGNAT
+2915 TITATDSAGNAT
-2927 ALNVAL
+2927 AMNVAL

-2939 TPIDPGTP
+2939 TP

-2957 NPDNSVIAAPVILVQ
+2957 NPDNTTTAAPVILVQ
-2972 QGASLPVD
+2972 QGVSLPVD
-2980 SGDRE
+2980 SSERE
-2985 REQPLGTI
+2985 RDQPLGAI

-3010 TEPVRQRDAD
+3010 AEPVRQRDAGT
-3020 MARQSDAPWVLD
+3020 ARQSDAPWVLD

-3050 AEASI
+3050 AEAST
-3055 RDNAVLRPTDSNL
+3055 RDNAVLRPADSNL
-3068 FLSVRGQTTSLES
+3068 FLSVRGQTTALES

-3175 QGDGAEMTTDRGA
+3175 QGDGAEMATDRGA
-3188 MQLPAHSVVPTAADP
+3188 MQLPAHSDALP

>member
-15 APRQAWVLEPRMMFD
+15 TPRQAWVLEPRMMFD
-30 AAAVVTAAD
+30 AAAVATAAD
-39 VAAATVAATDTAPG
+39 VAVAVAATDTAPG

-66 DSSDSFEPVDLFSN
+66 DSSDSFQPVDLFRD
-80 VSVSADN
+80 VRVSADN

-102 GANQALIIDGKSITL
+102 GANQALVIDGKSITL
-117 ESGSGT
+117 ESGSGK

-185 LNDEGGGDTDTADL
+185 LSDGGGGDTDTADL
-199 NIHATV
+199 DIHATV

-251 IGSDGTLGVFTVGDH
+251 IGSDGTLGVFTVGEH
-266 GKLTSSQTLS
+266 GKLTLSQTLS
-276 GISALKDVKEVALSA
+276 GISALKDAKEVVLSA

-303 NIVALSLDD
+303 NIVALSLDS

-325 PVYTQTIASQNGNI
+325 PVYTQTIASQNGNT
-339 TGLAVSSDGTQVYI
+339 TGLAVSSDGTQVYV
-353 ATQWNGMVI
+353 ATQWNGMII

-379 DSGIERSGIV
+379 DSGIDRSGIV

-411 RSESGTLTSVATL
+411 RSESGTLTSVAKL

-434 DYQLAI
+434 EYQLAI

-456 ISVYQLRDGTEGK
+456 ISVYQLRGGTEGK

-487 NTDGSQLYA
+487 NADGSQLYA

-570 DSNLDVLN
+570 DNNLDVLN

-592 RETPSVDDRFGLS
+592 RETPSADDRFGLS
-605 AGNNLT
+605 TGNNLT
-611 LQDGKVLQLGT
+611 LQDGKVLQAGV

-636 TFTAEVT
+636 TFTADVT

-652 QITYRNVSNQ
+652 HITYRNVSNQ
-662 SATETVALTVTAND
+662 SATETVVLAVTAND

-715 TLFKDTAINTGEA
+715 TLFKDSAINTGEA

-760 KDSAGTTASGYQYTY
+760 KNSAGTTASGYQYSY

-790 VQGISSMAMMTLV
+790 VQGISSMAVMKLV
-803 DGLSYSAGK
+803 DGLSYSTGK
-812 ESTSASG
+812 ESTSDSG

-842 TLTVSGSINLALN
+842 TLTISSSINLALN
-855 DVPTIEATYS
+855 DAPAIDAIYS

-879 YNERVSAISVS
+879 YSERVSAISVS

-973 SLVQFSRDT
+973 SLVQFSRDI

-1024 GVTPTDGLTNKNAV
+1024 GVTPVDGATTKNAV

-1075 GTSAYISNLGNHS
+1075 GTSAYLSNLGNHS
-1088 ITVLSRDAGSGTL
+1088 ITVLARDAESGSL

-1123 DDRYLN
+1123 NDRYLEG
-1129 ALQDIVISPD
+1129 LQDIVISPD

-1199 VAAFGSKSLLVLSRD
+1199 VAAFGSKSLLVFSRD
-1214 SDSGALTYRN
+1214 NDSGALTYRN

-1256 NVLTAAAN
+1256 NVLSAAAN
-1264 APYSHTADMPFT
+1264 APYSQTADMPFA

-1299 SRNGDASENDHFAF
+1299 SRNGDASANDHFAF

-1341 TAKIVFTD
+1341 EAKIVFTD

-1362 VTYRHDGDATGA
+1362 VTYRNDGDAAGA
-1374 SIPLNITFSD
+1374 SIPLNIVFSD
-1384 GGKETSL
+1384 GSKDTSL
-1391 LLTLV
+1391 LFTLV
-1396 PNKPPVVDNNEY
+1396 PNKPPVVDNDEY
-1408 VPPSATAGQSYT
+1408 TPPSGTAGQSYSVT
-1420 AALPDDLFRDPENSA
+1420 LPEDLFRDPENGA

-1445 GLTFDAD
+1445 GLTFDSD

-1482 EQTLTLKID
+1482 EQTITLTIA

-1502 ESSALDN
+1502 ESSSLQNDYALDGY
-1509 DSSLSE
+1509 DSNN
-1515 FYNET
+1515 YV
-1520 IQRDVMMGVKDTAL
+1520 DVLTGVKDSQL
-1534 SADGKTLYVVSAP
+1534 SADGKTLYVVSSP

-1553 LSVFTRDTEGKF
+1553 LSVFVRNAEGKF
-1565 TLSKVLPHYREVFNE
+1565 TLSQTFFNYRSVYNNE
-1580 ETLQNDRFIDN
+1580 TEQTDN
-1591 PSLAGASEVI
+1591 VVDNAGLAGASDVI
-1601 LSADGAFLYVVGSE
+1601 LSSDGQYLYVVGSE

-1627 GGLTQAGV
+1627 GELTQAGI
-1635 LDQADLGGRSL
+1635 LDQTLLGDHSL
-1646 DVRSHLVSQGDYLY
+1646 DVRSHIVSQGDYLY
-1660 VTAAQADS
+1660 ITAAQSNS
-1668 DNDSRS
+1668 DTDGRS
-1674 VLVFKREADGNLTSV
+1674 VLVFKRGADGTLAVV
-1689 SQTDN
+1689 SQADN

-1708 YLFVSGSGGS
+1708 YLFVAGAGD
-1718 AGVTAFSIDTEGK
+1718 AVGVTAFSIDVEGK
-1731 LTQVSQILATGED
+1731 LSQLSQIRAEGDNL
-1744 PYYIN
+1744 YYIR

-1760 YAINADGIQSSLNTI
+1760 YAINSDGENHTLNTI

-1781 ALTLVS
+1781 ALTLAE
-1787 TVQFSDDGSDSGE
+1787 TTAITDDGGDSGE

-1823 VFSRAEDGSLT
+1823 VFSRADDGSLT

-1861 DGKQLYLIG
+1861 DGKQLYLTG

-1888 GHDATVLLPS
+1888 GNDATVLLPS

-1911 GAGDYNGASITVGR
+1911 GVGDYNGASITVGR
-1925 QDGGLLEDTFGFK
+1925 ENGGLPEDTFGLK
-1938 ADNGLTLDGNTIVKD
+1938 AENGLTLDGNTILKGGV
-1953 GIAIATFTQVEGVL
+1953 AIATFTQVDGAL
-1967 TVTFTAAVTKADAQN
+1967 TIKFIAAVTKAEAQN
-1982 VLRQITYHN
+1982 VLRQITYQN
-1991 TSPDPEQ
+1991 TSQDPEQ
-1998 AGSSPTFTFSIND
+1998 AGSSPTFIFSIND
-2011 GENNIANT
+2011 GDNNTANM
-2019 DITVTL
+2019 DITVNL
-2025 IGVNDPAELTTT
+2025 VGVNDPAILNTT
-2037 VLNPQIPGNGEFVKL
+2037 VLNPQVPGNGEFVKL
-2052 FKDTHVDTIESG
+2052 FKDTQIDTIESG

-2124 DASGTAEIIDS
+2124 GASGTAEIIDS
-2135 IGYNYLGNAPSGER
+2135 IGYNYLGSAPSGER
-2149 HVTLMIKENSYNGTA
+2149 HVTLMIKENDYNGTA

-2241 TALDKLGFSAEKSA
+2241 TALDKLGFSAD
-2255 ENGLTLS
+2255 NGLTLS
-2262 GNTLQKDGVTIAQV
+2262 GNMLQKDGVTIAQV

-2330 LESQVT
+2330 LDSQVT

-2373 LGTVT
+2373 LGTLT

-2383 ADGLALY
+2383 TDGLSLY

-2402 RDANSGE
+2402 RDADSGE

-2415 FAATEGVDGIS
+2415 FAAAEGVTGIS
-2426 QLQVSA
+2426 QLLVSA
-2432 EGNSVYALGN
+2432 DGNSVYALRADG
-2442 GNNAIIW
+2442 NAIVW
-2449 FSRDTE
+2449 FSRNSE
-2455 GNLTHKETL
+2455 GNLEHKETIVDDYEIHNSNLYDIQGIAL
-2464 SEGETNRF
+2464 S
-2472 EGSLWNSV
+2472 
-2480 DITLSEDGK
+2480 DDGK
-2489 TLYLINGYN
+2489 TLYLINNYN
-2498 IVWFSRD
+2498 LLWFTRD
-2505 VATGQL
+2505 SATGKL
-2511 SYVGNVPGDM
+2511 AYAGLIEGGM
-2521 WSEPYLWQP
+2521 WSEPYLWQS

-2537 NLIFVTTNA
+2537 NLVFVTTNA
-2546 SDGSSLIVYSRDD
+2546 NDGSSLIVYTRGD
-2559 SGKPALLGY
+2559 SGEPTLLGY
-2568 VRQFTDAQGNT
+2568 VRQFTDAQGNSVT
-2579 LALSGLEHV
+2579 LSGLEQL

-2595 SVFVASAGQID
+2595 SIFVASAGQID

-2626 GTVSDLALSA
+2626 GTVNHIALAA
-2636 DARVLYATKGDGSL
+2636 DARVLYVTQSDGAL
-2650 TRYVLNDKTL
+2650 TRYVLNGETL
-2660 IPLDTLTS
+2660 TKLDTLKNEGT
-2668 NGSSFAHLLPVDGGL
+2668 GFTHLLPVDGGL
-2683 ITLGNGVSVLDETS
+2683 ITLGNGVSVLDEAS

-2733 GTSITL
+2733 GASITL

-2773 ATFAQAD
+2773 AIFTQAD

-2788 AAISRADATV
+2788 AALSRADATV

-2803 SWATSAPLTGNA
+2803 SWATSAPLTGSA

-2820 VLNDGA
+2820 VFNDGA
-2826 ADSAAQALGVT
+2826 ADSAVQALDVT

-2851 QFTPPTAQAGTNWSY
+2851 QFTPPTAQAGTRWSY
-2866 TLPSTLFTDPENN
+2866 TLPSGLFSDAEND
-2879 ALTFTVDDAQL
+2879 ALTLSIAGLPTGLTFDA
-2890 PEGVRFDSATRTLS
+2890 ATRTIGGDPAVA
-2904 GTPSAAGVFNL
+2904 GTFNL
-2915 TITARDSAGNAT
+2915 TITARDSAGNTT
-2927 ALNVAL
+2927 ALNVVL
-2933 TVNAAS
+2933 TINAAS
-2939 TPIDPGTP
+2939 TP

-2957 NPDNSVIAAPVILVQ
+2957 NPDNSATVAPVILVQ
-2972 QGASLPVD
+2972 QGAGLLVD
-2980 SGDRE
+2980 SSDRE
-2985 REQPLGTI
+2985 HEQPLGAI
-2993 VADLSRPEA
+2993 VVDLSRPEA
-3002 QPLPTNIV
+3002 QPLPSNIV

-3020 MARQSDAPWVLD
+3020 TSRQSDAPWVLD

-3055 RDNAVLRPTDSNL
+3055 RDNAALRSADSNL
-3068 FLSVRGQTTSLES
+3068 FLSVRGQTTALES
-3081 AFSSVQGALQP
+3081 AFSSVQGTLQP

-3125 LPAWVQFDARN
+3125 LPAWVQFDARS

-3144 SAVQVNQIQLA
+3144 NAVQVNQIQLA

-3175 QGDGAEMTTDRGA
+3175 QGDGAERETDRGA
-3188 MQLPAHSVVPTAADP
+3188 MQLPAHSVVPIAADP

>member
-15 APRQAWVLEPRMMFD
+15 TPRQAWVLEPRMMFD
-30 AAAVVTAAD
+30 AAAVVTAVD
-39 VAAATVAATDTAPG
+39 VAATVAATDTAPG

-66 DSSDSFEPVDLFSN
+66 DSSDSFQPVDLFSD
-80 VSVSADN
+80 VRVSADKD
-87 GGQELKDLVITVNRT
+87 GQTLKDLVITVNRT
-102 GANQALIIDGKSITL
+102 GANQALVIDGTEITL
-117 ESGSGT
+117 ESGNGAKT
-123 TRAEGDGFSYRV
+123 TVGAGQYSYTV
-135 AVSGETTTVTVNIDG
+135 AVSGATTTVTVSIASSEAFEPNDVAKLIDG
-150 FTNNLADT
+150 
-158 RAMIDSIAY
+158 IAY
-167 QPLDKTVAGGDV
+167 KPLDNTVAGGDV

-185 LNDEGGGDTDTADL
+185 LSDEGDTADL
-199 NIHATV
+199 DIHSTV

-217 SASDAPELTELI
+217 SASNAPELAELI
-229 IVPGME
+229 IVPGMA
-235 SPQDVRYSSN
+235 SPQDVRYSST
-245 GNYAYA
+245 GDYAYA
-251 IGSDGTLGVFTVGDH
+251 IGSDGTLGVFTVGEY
-266 GKLTSSQTLS
+266 GKLTLNQTLS
-276 GISALKDVKEVALSA
+276 GISALKDVKEVVLSA
-291 DNRSLYAITGNS
+291 DNRSLYAISGNS
-303 NIVALSLDD
+303 NIVALSLDS
-312 NGQVVRLSGSDEQ
+312 NGQVVRLSGSDES
-325 PVYTQTIASQNGNI
+325 PVYTQVIASQNGNI
-339 TGLAVSSDGTQVYI
+339 TGLAISSDGAQVYI
-353 ATQWNGMVI
+353 ATQWNGMVT
-362 FTRDTTT
+362 FTRDATT

-389 ASSGDYVVT
+389 ASSGNYVAT
-398 VGMGAKHTLSVFQ
+398 IGMGAKHTLSIFQ
-411 RSESGTLTSVATL
+411 RGEDGTLTSVATL
-424 ETSGE
+424 ETVGK
-429 GYGAV
+429 GYSAV

-445 FIYVADPDSGE
+445 FIYIADPGSGE
-456 ISVYQLRDGTEGK
+456 ISVYQLRDGTDGK

-475 TKTLE
+475 TKTLA
-480 GVNALYL
+480 GVNAIYF
-487 NTDGSQLYA
+487 NANGSQLYA
-496 LSSEGELQIY
+496 LSGEGELQIY
-506 SVSTST
+506 SVDVST
-512 GALKES
+512 GGLKES
-518 GQIQNIGDTRG
+518 GQITNIGDTRG

-540 IAGEAIQRFSALRTY
+540 IAGETIQRFRALRTY
-555 LYGSE
+555 LYGSD
-560 LPFADHIALS
+560 LLFADHIALS

-584 NGATLTIG
+584 NGAVVTIG
-592 RETPSVDDRFGLS
+592 REAPSADDRFGFS
-605 AGNNLT
+605 ADNNLV
-611 LQDGKVLQLGT
+611 LQDGKILQLGT

-636 TFTAEVT
+636 TFTADVT

-652 QITYRNVSNQ
+652 QITYRNVGSQ
-662 SATETVALTVTAND
+662 SSAETVVLTVTASD

-689 LTANSA
+689 LTVNSA

-709 TRGSSV
+709 TRGTSV
-715 TLFKDTAINTGEA
+715 TLFKDTVVNTGEA

-741 LNNPNQEYL
+741 LKNPYQEYL

-760 KDSAGTTASGYQYTY
+760 KDSAGTTVNGYQYTY

-790 VQGISSMAMMTLV
+790 VQGISSMAMMKLV

-819 LRTITLTE
+819 VRTITLTE

-842 TLTVSGSINLALN
+842 TLTVFGSVNLAFNEL
-855 DVPTIEATYS
+855 PTIEATYS
-865 PDATLFYNAGTLSG
+865 PDATLFYNAGKLSG
-879 YNERVSAISVS
+879 YNERVSAIGVS

-902 GNNNSGKTYLRVY
+902 GDNNSGKTYLRVY
-915 ARDAET
+915 TRDAET

-966 GGSGSAY
+966 GGSGSTY
-973 SLVQFSRDT
+973 SLVQFSRDA
-982 TTGQLSYVGIVA
+982 TTGQLSYVGVVA
-994 TQGVDGVS
+994 TQGMNGVS

-1013 SDDGTSLYAIN
+1013 SDDGTSLYTIN
-1024 GVTPTDGLTNKNAV
+1024 GVTPTDGSTTKNAV

-1055 LVGSDTI
+1055 LVGSDAI

-1088 ITVLSRDAGSGTL
+1088 ITVLSRDAATGSL
-1101 DYVTTINKS
+1101 NYVTTINKT
-1110 TIAADVNSAEIPQ
+1110 TIAADVNSAEVPQ

-1129 ALQDIVISPD
+1129 GLQDIVISPD

-1152 VSIFSRDADT
+1152 VSIFSRDTDS
-1162 GALTYA
+1162 GELTYA
-1168 GTLNLYSE
+1168 GTLNLYSA
-1176 GHIAANALALRELV
+1176 GHIPANALALRELV
-1190 ISEDGSALY
+1190 MSEGGSALY
-1199 VAAFGSKSLLVLSRD
+1199 VAAFGSKSLLVFGRD

-1229 VNTVNHLAVSADGKN
+1229 INTVNHLAVSADGKN
-1244 IYAGVSTFFAGL
+1244 IYAGVSTFFAEL
-1256 NVLTAAAN
+1256 NVLTAAAH
-1264 APYSHTADMPFT
+1264 APYSQTADMPFA
-1276 TSVTLSDR
+1276 TSVTLSDP
-1284 ELDAADDYNGATIAI
+1284 ELDAADDYKGATITV
-1299 SRNGDASENDHFAF
+1299 SRNGDASANDHFAF
-1313 QSGDGLTLSGSDIQ
+1313 QNGGDLTLAGSSIQ
-1327 YQGATIATFSVSEG
+1327 YQGATIATFNVSEG
-1341 TAKIVFTD
+1341 AVTIVFTE

-1362 VTYRHDGDATGA
+1362 VTYRNGGDTVGS
-1374 SIPLNITFSD
+1374 SIPLKVTFSD
-1384 GGKETSL
+1384 GAKDTSL

-1396 PNKPPVVDNNEY
+1396 PNKPPVVDNVEY
-1408 VPPSATAGQSYT
+1408 TPPSATAGQSYT
-1420 AALPDDLFRDPENSA
+1420 AELPENLFRDPENGA

-1445 GLTFDAD
+1445 GLTFDPD

-1462 NGAGSFSITV
+1462 NGAGSFAITV
-1472 VATDASGEQA
+1472 VASDASGEQS
-1482 EQTLTLKID
+1482 EQTLMLSIA
-1491 SDPAQMPALGG
+1491 SDPAQMPTIGG
-1502 ESSALDN
+1502 ESSALQNIGTLDGY
-1509 DSSLSE
+1509 DSNSYVDVLS
-1515 FYNET
+1515 
-1520 IQRDVMMGVKDTAL
+1520 GVKDSEL
-1534 SADGKTLYVVSAP
+1534 SADGKTLYVVSSP
-1547 DSGSAV
+1547 EGGSAV
-1553 LSVFTRDTEGKF
+1553 LSVFVRDAEGNF
-1565 TLSKVLPHYREVFNE
+1565 TLSKTFFNYRSVYNE
-1580 ETLQNDRFIDN
+1580 ETEQNDEVVDHAG
-1591 PSLAGASEVI
+1591 LAGASDVT
-1601 LSADGAFLYVVGSE
+1601 LSSDGQYLYVIGSE
-1615 GNAVTIFSVGSD
+1615 GNAVTIFHVGSD
-1627 GGLTQAGV
+1627 GELTQAGV
-1635 LDQADLGGRSL
+1635 LDQAELGGRSL
-1646 DVRSHLVSQGDYLY
+1646 DVRSQIVSQGDYLY
-1660 VTAAQADS
+1660 LTAAQPGS

-1674 VLVFKREADGNLTSV
+1674 VLVFKREADGKLTAV
-1689 SQTDN
+1689 SQADN

-1708 YLFVSGSGGS
+1708 YLFVSGSGS
-1718 AGVTAFSIDTEGK
+1718 TVGVTAFSIDEQGA
-1731 LTQVSQILATGED
+1731 LAQVGQISGTSE
-1744 PYYIN
+1744 YYIN
-1749 SLALSPDGKTL
+1749 GLALSPDGKTL
-1760 YAINADGIQSSLNTI
+1760 YAIHADVGNYTLNTI

-1787 TVQFSDDGSDSGE
+1787 TEPFADDGGDSGE
-1800 ALATDL
+1800 ALASNL

-1812 TALFVIGKNIS
+1812 TALFVIGKNITI
-1823 VFSRAEDGSLT
+1823 FSRAEDGSLT
-1834 LKDTLSGGW
+1834 LKQTISSGW
-1843 DSPIGI
+1843 DSSLGI
-1849 SFSDLQKVELSA
+1849 SFSSLQNIALSA
-1861 DGKQLYLIG
+1861 DGKQLYLVG
-1870 GDKVHVLNVG
+1870 GDKIHVLNVG
-1880 IAGASYTE
+1880 TAGATYTE
-1888 GHDATVLLPS
+1888 GNDATVLLPS

-1911 GAGDYNGASITVGR
+1911 GVGDYNGATITVGR
-1925 QDGGLLEDTFGFK
+1925 QEGGQPEDTFGLK
-1938 ADNGLTLDGNTIVKD
+1938 ADNGFTLDGDNILKGGVS
-1953 GIAIATFTQVEGVL
+1953 IATFTQVDGVL
-1967 TVTFTAAVTKADAQN
+1967 TVTFTASVTQADAQN
-1982 VLRQITYHN
+1982 VLRQITYQN
-1991 TSPDPEQ
+1991 TSQDPEQ
-1998 AGSSPTFTFSIND
+1998 AGSSPAFTFSMND
-2011 GENNIANT
+2011 GDNNT
-2019 DITVTL
+2019 TSMDITVNL

-2064 QTLWQV
+2064 QTIWQV
-2070 VLTFDVSGP
+2070 VLTFDASGP

-2092 EKSNGVPR
+2092 EKSNGTPR

-2124 DASGTAEIIDS
+2124 DASGTAAIIDS
-2135 IGYNYLGNAPSGER
+2135 IGYNYLGSNPSGER
-2149 HVTLMIKENSYNGTA
+2149 HVTLMIKENNYNGTA
-2164 PETTLEQ
+2164 PETTLDQ

-2179 AAETNTAPIITVPG
+2179 AAEDNTAPVITIPG
-2193 TTPTYTERADPI
+2193 TIPTYTERADPI

-2241 TALDKLGFSAEKSA
+2241 TALDKLGFGAD
-2255 ENGLTLS
+2255 NGLTLS
-2262 GNTLQKDGVTIAQV
+2262 GETLQKDGVTIGQV

-2323 VTLSDRY
+2323 VMLSDRY
-2330 LESQVT
+2330 LESQVMT
-2336 ALSVAITAI
+2336 LSVAITAI

-2383 ADGLALY
+2383 TDGLAVY

-2415 FAATEGVDGIS
+2415 FAAAEGVTGIS

-2432 EGNSVYALGN
+2432 EGNSVYALRADGN
-2442 GNNAIIW
+2442 A
-2449 FSRDTE
+2449 
-2455 GNLTHKETL
+2455 
-2464 SEGETNRF
+2464 
-2472 EGSLWNSV
+2472 
-2480 DITLSEDGK
+2480 
-2489 TLYLINGYN
+2489 

-2505 VATGQL
+2505 ANGELTHKATIESDYDIDEGNLYNINGIALSDDGKNLYLINSYSGQLAYFSRDTATGAL
-2511 SYVGNVPGDM
+2511 TYVEALGGSM
-2521 WSEPYLWQP
+2521 SSAPYLWAP
-2530 SEIVSRG
+2530 TSILSRG
-2537 NLIFVTTNA
+2537 NLLFVTTDPSNGA
-2546 SDGSSLIVYSRDD
+2546 TVIVYQRDD
-2559 SGKPALLGY
+2559 SGKLTPLGH
-2568 VRQFTDAQGNT
+2568 VRDFTDAAGNT
-2579 LALSGLEHV
+2579 VQLSGLEQI

-2595 SVFVASAGQID
+2595 SIFVANAEHID
-2606 AFSLDTATGTF
+2606 AFTLDTATGTF
-2617 THLARVAAE
+2617 THIARVAAE
-2626 GTVSDLALSA
+2626 GTVSDIALSA
-2636 DARVLYATKGDGSL
+2636 DARVLYVTQSDGAL
-2650 TRYVLNDKTL
+2650 TRYVLNDQTL
-2660 IPLDTLTS
+2660 TKLDTLKNAGT
-2668 NGSSFAHLLPVDGGL
+2668 SFAHLLPVDGGL
-2683 ITLGNGVSVLDETS
+2683 IALGNGVSVLDEVS
-2697 RLPVYRVDGPAVI
+2697 RLPVYRVDGPAII

-2733 GTSITL
+2733 GASITL
-2739 QRGETASTS
+2739 QRGETASAG

-2773 ATFAQAD
+2773 ATFTQAD

-2788 AAISRADATV
+2788 AAISRADATA

-2803 SWATSAPLTGNA
+2803 SWATSAPLTGNTA
-2815 TSLTL
+2815 SLTL

-2851 QFTPPTAQAGTNWSY
+2851 QFTPPTAQAGTHWSY
-2866 TLPSTLFTDPENN
+2866 TLPGTLFTDPENN
-2879 ALTFTVDDAQL
+2879 ALTFTVDGAQL
-2890 PEGVRFDSATRTLS
+2890 PEGVRFDSATRTFS
-2904 GTPSAAGVFNL
+2904 GTPSTAGTFNL
-2915 TITARDSAGNAT
+2915 TITATDSAGNAT
-2927 ALNVAL
+2927 PLNVVL
-2933 TVNAAS
+2933 TINAAS
-2939 TPIDPGTP
+2939 TP

-2957 NPDNSVIAAPVILVQ
+2957 NPDNTATAAPVILVQ
-2972 QGASLPVD
+2972 QGVSLPVD
-2980 SGDRE
+2980 SSERE
-2985 REQPLGTI
+2985 RDQPLGAI

-3010 TEPVRQRDAD
+3010 AEPVRQRDAD
-3020 MARQSDAPWVLD
+3020 TARQSDAPWVLD

-3050 AEASI
+3050 AEAST
-3055 RDNAVLRPTDSNL
+3055 RDNAALRPADSNL
-3068 FLSVRGQTTSLES
+3068 FLSVRGQTTALES

-3155 LKAQAADGTSRI
+3155 LKAQATDGTSRI
-3167 VPITLQTG
+3167 VSITLQTG
-3175 QGDGAEMTTDRGA
+3175 QGDGAEMATDRGA
-3188 MQLPAHSVVPTAADP
+3188 MQLPVHSDALPT
-3203 AENRDAE
+3203 ENRDAE
-3210 RLAPAG
+3210 RLAPVG

-3237 LSELSSLR
+3237 LSELS
-3245 T
+3245 THVG

>member
-15 APRQAWVLEPRMMFD
+15 TPRQAWVLEPRMMFD
-30 AAAVVTAAD
+30 AAAVVTAVD
-39 VAAATVAATDTAPG
+39 VAATVAATDTAPG
-53 VDATPVKATVTIT
+53 VDATPVKATVSIT
-66 DSSDSFEPVDLFSN
+66 DSSDSFQPVDLFSD
-80 VSVSADN
+80 VRVSADKD
-87 GGQELKDLVITVNRT
+87 GQTLKDLVITVNRT
-102 GANQALIIDGKSITL
+102 GANQALVIDGTEITL
-117 ESGSGT
+117 ESGNGAKT
-123 TRAEGDGFSYRV
+123 TVGAGQYSYTV
-135 AVSGETTTVTVNIDG
+135 AVSGATTTVTVSIASSEAFEPTDVAKLIDG
-150 FTNNLADT
+150 
-158 RAMIDSIAY
+158 IAY
-167 QPLDKTVAGGDV
+167 KPLDNTVAGGDV

-185 LNDEGGGDTDTADL
+185 LSDEGGDDTDTADL

-217 SASDAPELTELI
+217 SASDAPELAELI
-229 IVPGME
+229 IVPGMA
-235 SPQDVRYSSN
+235 SPQDVRYSST
-245 GNYAYA
+245 GDYAYA
-251 IGSDGTLGVFTVGDH
+251 IGSDGTLGVFTVGEY
-266 GKLTSSQTLS
+266 GKLTLNQTLS
-276 GISALKDVKEVALSA
+276 GISALKDVKEVVLSA
-291 DNRSLYAITGNS
+291 DNRSLYAISGNS
-303 NIVALSLDD
+303 NIVALSLDS
-312 NGQVVRLSGSDEQ
+312 NGQVVRLSGSDES
-325 PVYTQTIASQNGNI
+325 PVYTQVIASQNGNI
-339 TGLAVSSDGTQVYI
+339 TGLAISSDGAQVYI
-353 ATQWNGMVI
+353 ATQWNGMVT
-362 FTRDTTT
+362 FTRDATT

-389 ASSGDYVVT
+389 ASSGNYVAT
-398 VGMGAKHTLSVFQ
+398 IGMGAKHTLSIFQ
-411 RSESGTLTSVATL
+411 RGEDGTLTSVATL
-424 ETSGE
+424 ETVGK
-429 GYGAV
+429 GYSAV

-445 FIYVADPDSGE
+445 FIYIADPGSGE
-456 ISVYQLRDGTEGK
+456 ISVYQLRDGTDGK

-475 TKTLE
+475 TKTLA
-480 GVNALYL
+480 GVNAIYF
-487 NTDGSQLYA
+487 NANGSQLYA
-496 LSSEGELQIY
+496 LSGEGELQIY
-506 SVSTST
+506 SVDVST
-512 GALKES
+512 GGLKES
-518 GQIQNIGDTRG
+518 GQITNIGDTRG

-540 IAGEAIQRFSALRTY
+540 IAGETIQRFSALRTY
-555 LYGSE
+555 LYGSD
-560 LPFADHIALS
+560 LLFADHIALS

-584 NGATLTIG
+584 NGAVVTIG
-592 RETPSVDDRFGLS
+592 REAPSADDRFGFS
-605 AGNNLT
+605 ADNNLV
-611 LQDGKVLQLGT
+611 LQDGKILQLGT

-636 TFTAEVT
+636 TFTADVT

-652 QITYRNVSNQ
+652 QITYRNVGSQ
-662 SATETVALTVTAND
+662 SSAETVVLTVTASD

-689 LTANSA
+689 LTVNSA

-709 TRGSSV
+709 TRGTSV
-715 TLFKDTAINTGEA
+715 TLFKDTVVNTGEA

-741 LNNPNQEYL
+741 LKNPYQEYL

-760 KDSAGTTASGYQYTY
+760 KDSAGTTVSGYQYTY
-775 TYNALSGESSLVLSS
+775 TYNALSGESSLVLSRA
-790 VQGISSMAMMTLV
+790 QGISSMAMMKLV
-803 DGLSYSAGK
+803 DGLSYSTSK

-842 TLTVSGSINLALN
+842 TLTVSGSVNLALN
-855 DVPTIEATYS
+855 DVPTIEVTYS

-902 GNNNSGKTYLRVY
+902 GNNNGGKTYLRVY

-951 TTLAQSKDGSSVYVA
+951 TTLVQSKDGSSVYVA

-973 SLVQFSRDT
+973 SLVQFSRDA

-994 TQGVDGVS
+994 TQGVNGVS

-1007 VSEIVL
+1007 ISEIVL

-1024 GVTPTDGLTNKNAV
+1024 GVTPVDGATTKNAV

-1075 GTSAYISNLGNHS
+1075 GKSAYISNLGNNS
-1088 ITVLSRDAGSGTL
+1088 ITVLSRDVETSSL
-1101 DYVTTINKS
+1101 SYVATINKS
-1110 TIAADVNSAEIPQ
+1110 TIAADANSAEIPQ
-1123 DDRYLN
+1123 NDRYLDG
-1129 ALQDIVISPD
+1129 LQDIVISPD

-1152 VSIFSRDADT
+1152 VSVFSRDTDS
-1162 GALTYA
+1162 GELTYA
-1168 GTLNLYSE
+1168 GTLNLYSA
-1176 GHIAANALALRELV
+1176 GHIPANALALRELV

-1199 VAAFGSKSLLVLSRD
+1199 VAVFGSKLLLVLSRD

-1264 APYSHTADMPFT
+1264 APYSQTADMPFA
-1276 TSVTLSDR
+1276 TSVTLSDP
-1284 ELDAADDYNGATIAI
+1284 ELDAADDYKGATITV
-1299 SRNGDASENDHFAF
+1299 SRNGEASTNDHFAF
-1313 QSGDGLTLSGSDIQ
+1313 QNGGDLTLSGSEIQ
-1327 YQGATIATFSVSEG
+1327 YQRATIATFNVSEG
-1341 TAKIVFTD
+1341 AVTIVFTE
-1349 SVTKTV
+1349 SVTKAV

-1362 VTYRHDGDATGA
+1362 VTYRNGDDTVGS
-1374 SIPLNITFSD
+1374 SIPLKVTFSD
-1384 GGKETSL
+1384 GAKDTSL

-1396 PNKPPVVDNNEY
+1396 PNKPPVVDNVEY
-1408 VPPSATAGQSYT
+1408 APPSGVAGQHYEQI
-1420 AALPDDLFRDPENSA
+1420 LPDDLFRDPKNGV
-1435 LTLQVNGLPA
+1435 LTWQVNGLPA
-1445 GLTFDAD
+1445 GLTFDPE

-1457 GTPAL
+1457 GTSAL
-1462 NGAGSFSITV
+1462 NGAGSFAITV
-1472 VATDASGEQA
+1472 VVSDESGAQA
-1482 EQTLTLKID
+1482 EQTLTLSIA
-1491 SDPAQMPALGG
+1491 SDPAQMPTIGG
-1502 ESSALDN
+1502 ESSALQNVGTLDGY
-1509 DSSLSE
+1509 DSNS
-1515 FYNET
+1515 YV
-1520 IQRDVMMGVKDTAL
+1520 DVLNGVKDSEL
-1534 SADGKTLYVVSAP
+1534 SADGKTLYVVSSP
-1547 DSGSAV
+1547 ESGSAV
-1553 LSVFTRDTEGKF
+1553 LSVFVRNEEGNF
-1565 TLSKVLPHYREVFNE
+1565 TLSQTFFNYRSVYNE
-1580 ETLQNDRFIDN
+1580 ETEQNDEVVDHAG
-1591 PSLAGASEVI
+1591 LAGASDVT
-1601 LSADGAFLYVVGSE
+1601 LSSDGQYLYVVGSE
-1615 GNAVTIFSVGSD
+1615 GNAVTLFRVGSD
-1627 GGLTQAGV
+1627 GELTQAGV
-1635 LDQADLGGRSL
+1635 LDQAELGGRSL
-1646 DVRSHLVSQGDYLY
+1646 DVRSHIVSQGDYLY
-1660 VTAAQADS
+1660 LTVAQSGS
-1668 DNDSRS
+1668 DDESRS
-1674 VLVFKREADGNLTSV
+1674 VLVFKREADGKLTSV
-1689 SQTDN
+1689 SQADN

-1699 RLVLDPTGR
+1699 RLVLDPDGR
-1708 YLFVSGSGGS
+1708 YLFVSGLGDTV
-1718 AGVTAFSIDTEGK
+1718 GVTGFRIDAEGK
-1731 LTQVSQILATGED
+1731 LTQVSQIRAEGDDL
-1744 PYYIN
+1744 YYIN

-1760 YAINADGIQSSLNTI
+1760 YAINADGIQYTLNTI

-1787 TVQFSDDGSDSGE
+1787 TEPFADDGGDSGE
-1800 ALATDL
+1800 ALASNL

-1812 TALFVIGKNIS
+1812 TALFVIGKNITI
-1823 VFSRAEDGSLT
+1823 FSRAEDGSLT
-1834 LKDTLSGGW
+1834 LKQTISSGW
-1843 DSPIGI
+1843 DSSLGI
-1849 SFSDLQKVELSA
+1849 SFSSLQNIELSA
-1861 DGKQLYLIG
+1861 DGKQLYLVG

-1880 IAGASYTE
+1880 TAGATYTE
-1888 GHDATVLLPS
+1888 GNDATVLLPS

-1911 GAGDYNGASITVGR
+1911 GVGDYNGATITVGR
-1925 QDGGLLEDTFGFK
+1925 QEGGQPEDTFGLK
-1938 ADNGLTLDGNTIVKD
+1938 ADNGFTLDGDNILKGGVS
-1953 GIAIATFTQVEGVL
+1953 IATFTQVDGVL
-1967 TVTFTAAVTKADAQN
+1967 TVTFTASVTQADAQN
-1982 VLRQITYHN
+1982 VLRQITYQN
-1991 TSPDPEQ
+1991 TSQDPEQ
-1998 AGSSPTFTFSIND
+1998 AGSSPAFTFSMND
-2011 GENNIANT
+2011 GDNNT
-2019 DITVTL
+2019 TSMDITVNL

-2064 QTLWQV
+2064 QTIWQV
-2070 VLTFDVSGP
+2070 VLTFDASGP

-2092 EKSNGVPR
+2092 EKSNGTPR

-2124 DASGTAEIIDS
+2124 DASGTAAIIDS
-2135 IGYNYLGNAPSGER
+2135 IGYNYLGSNPSGER
-2149 HVTLMIKENSYNGTA
+2149 HVTLMIKENNYNGTA
-2164 PETTLEQ
+2164 PETTLDQ

-2179 AAETNTAPIITVPG
+2179 AAEDNTAPVITIPG
-2193 TTPTYTERADPI
+2193 TIPTYTERADPI

-2241 TALDKLGFSAEKSA
+2241 TALDKLGFSAE
-2255 ENGLTLS
+2255 NGLTLS
-2262 GNTLQKDGVTIAQV
+2262 GDTLQKDGVTIGQV

-2323 VTLSDRY
+2323 VMLSDRY
-2330 LESQVT
+2330 LDSQVT

-2383 ADGLALY
+2383 TDGLALY

-2415 FAATEGVDGIS
+2415 FAAAEGVTGIS

-2432 EGNSVYALGN
+2432 EGNSVYALRADGN
-2442 GNNAIIW
+2442 A
-2449 FSRDTE
+2449 
-2455 GNLTHKETL
+2455 
-2464 SEGETNRF
+2464 
-2472 EGSLWNSV
+2472 
-2480 DITLSEDGK
+2480 
-2489 TLYLINGYN
+2489 

-2505 VATGQL
+2505 ANGELTHKATIASDYDIDNGNLNNIKGIALSDDGKNLYLINSYSDQLAYFSRDTATGAL
-2511 SYVGNVPGDM
+2511 TYVEALGGDM
-2521 WSEPYLWQP
+2521 NNPPYLWAP
-2530 SEIVSRG
+2530 TSILSRG
-2537 NLIFVTTNA
+2537 NLLFVTTDPSNGA
-2546 SDGSSLIVYSRDD
+2546 TVIVYQRDD
-2559 SGKPALLGY
+2559 SGKLTPLGH
-2568 VRQFTDAQGNT
+2568 VRDFTDATGNT
-2579 LALSGLEHV
+2579 VQLSGLEQI

-2595 SVFVASAGQID
+2595 SIFVANAGQID

-2626 GTVSDLALSA
+2626 GTVSDIALSA
-2636 DARVLYATKGDGSL
+2636 DARVLYVTQSDGAL
-2650 TRYVLNDKTL
+2650 ARYVLNDQTL
-2660 IPLDTLTS
+2660 TKLDTLKNAGT
-2668 NGSSFAHLLPVDGGL
+2668 SFAHLLPVDGGL
-2683 ITLGNGVSVLDETS
+2683 IVLGNGVSVLDEVA
-2697 RLPVYRVDGPAVI
+2697 RLPVYRVDGPAII

-2719 AELDALNGGAGNYQ
+2719 AELDALSGGAGNYQ
-2733 GTSITL
+2733 NASITL
-2739 QRGETASTS
+2739 QRGETASAG

-2773 ATFAQAD
+2773 ATFTQAD

-2788 AAISRADATV
+2788 ATISRADATV

-2803 SWATSAPLTGNA
+2803 SWATSAPLTGNTA
-2815 TSLTL
+2815 SLTL
-2820 VLNDGA
+2820 VFNDGA

-2851 QFTPPTAQAGTNWSY
+2851 QFTPPTAQAGTHWSY
-2866 TLPSTLFTDPENN
+2866 TLPGTLFTDPENN
-2879 ALTFTVDDAQL
+2879 ALTFTVDGAQL
-2890 PEGVRFDSATRTLS
+2890 PEGVRFDSATRTFS
-2904 GTPSAAGVFNL
+2904 GTPSTAGTFNL
-2915 TITARDSAGNAT
+2915 TITATDSAGNAT
-2927 ALNVAL
+2927 PLNVVL
-2933 TVNAAS
+2933 TINAAS
-2939 TPIDPGTP
+2939 TP

-2957 NPDNSVIAAPVILVQ
+2957 NPDNTTTAAPVILVQ
-2972 QGASLPVD
+2972 QGVSLPVD
-2980 SGDRE
+2980 SNERE
-2985 REQPLGTI
+2985 RDQPLGAI

-3002 QPLPTNIV
+3002 QPLPNNIV

-3020 MARQSDAPWVLD
+3020 TARQSDAPWVLD

-3050 AEASI
+3050 AEAST
-3055 RDNAVLRPTDSNL
+3055 RDNAALRPADSNL
-3068 FLSVRGQTTSLES
+3068 FLSVRGQTTALES

-3155 LKAQAADGTSRI
+3155 LKAQATDGSSRI

-3175 QGDGAEMTTDRGA
+3175 QGDGAEMATDRGA
-3188 MQLPAHSVVPTAADP
+3188 MQLPVHSDALPT
-3203 AENRDAE
+3203 ENRDAE

>member
-15 APRQAWVLEPRMMFD
+15 TPRQAWVLEPRMMFD
-30 AAAVVTAAD
+30 AAAVATVAD
-39 VAAATVAATDTAPG
+39 VAAQVVVATDTAPG
-53 VDATPVKATVTIT
+53 VDATPTKATVTIT
-66 DSSDSFEPVDLFSN
+66 DTSDNFPAVDLFSD
-80 VSVSADN
+80 VSVSAGKD
-87 GGQELKDLVITVNRT
+87 GQELKDLVITVNRT
-102 GANQALIIDGKSITL
+102 GANQALVIDGTEITL
-117 ESGSGT
+117 ESGNGAKT
-123 TRAEGDGFSYRV
+123 TVGAGQYSYTV
-135 AVSGETTTVTVNIDG
+135 AVSGATTTVTVSIASSEAFEPTDVAKLIDG
-150 FTNNLADT
+150 
-158 RAMIDSIAY
+158 IAY
-167 QPLDKTVAGGDV
+167 KPLDNTVAGGDV

-185 LNDEGGGDTDTADL
+185 LSDEGGDDTDTADL

-217 SASDAPELTELI
+217 SAPDAPELTELI

-235 SPQDVRYSSN
+235 SPQDVRYSST
-245 GNYAYA
+245 GDYAYA
-251 IGSDGTLGVFTVGDH
+251 IGSDGTLGVFTVGEH
-266 GKLTSSQTLS
+266 GKLTLSQTLS
-276 GISALKDVKEVALSA
+276 GISALKDVKEVVLSA
-291 DNRSLYAITGNS
+291 DNRSLYAVSGNS
-303 NIVALSLDD
+303 NIVALSLDS
-312 NGQVVRLSGSDEQ
+312 NGQVVRLSGSAEQ
-325 PVYTQTIASQNGNI
+325 PEYTRTIAAQNGNI
-339 TGLAVSSDGTQVYI
+339 TGLAVSGDGAQVYI

-362 FTRDTTT
+362 FTRDATT
-369 GGLTLLQRVS
+369 GDLTFLQRVS
-379 DSGIERSGIV
+379 DSGIDRSGIV
-389 ASSGDYVVT
+389 ASSGNYVVT
-398 VGMGAKHTLSVFQ
+398 IGMGAKHTLSIFQ
-411 RSESGTLTSVATL
+411 RGEGGTLTSVTTL

-445 FIYVADPDSGE
+445 FIYIADPDSGE
-456 ISVYQLRDGTEGK
+456 ISVYQLRDGTDGK

-475 TKTLE
+475 TKTLAD
-480 GVNALYL
+480 VNAIYF
-487 NTDGSQLYA
+487 NANGSQLYA

-506 SVSTST
+506 SVDAST

-518 GQIQNIGDTRG
+518 GQIKNIGDTRG

-540 IAGEAIQRFSALRTY
+540 IAGETIQRFSALRTY
-555 LYGSE
+555 LYGSD

-584 NGATLTIG
+584 NGAVVTLG
-592 RETPSVDDRFGLS
+592 REAPSADDQFGFS
-605 AGNNLT
+605 TGNNLT
-611 LQDGKVLQLGT
+611 LQDGKILQSGT

-636 TFTAEVT
+636 TFTADVT
-643 KETANAVLK
+643 KETANNVLK
-652 QITYRNVSNQ
+652 QITYRNVGSQ
-662 SATETVALTVTAND
+662 SADETVVLAVTAND

-695 PTLVSQGGSNLTLD
+695 PTLVSQGGNNLTLD
-709 TRGSSV
+709 TRGGSV

-741 LNNPNQEYL
+741 LNNPHQEYL

-760 KDSAGTTASGYQYTY
+760 KDSAGTTVNGYQYTY

-790 VQGISSMAMMTLV
+790 VQGISSMAMMKLV
-803 DGLSYSAGK
+803 DGLSYSTGK

-842 TLTVSGSINLALN
+842 TLTVSGSVNLAFNEL
-855 DVPTIEATYS
+855 PTIEATYS

-973 SLVQFSRDT
+973 SLVQFSRDA
-982 TTGQLSYVGIVA
+982 TTGQLSYVGVVA
-994 TQGVDGVS
+994 TQGMNGVS

-1013 SDDGTSLYAIN
+1013 SDDGTSLYTIN
-1024 GVTPTDGLTNKNAV
+1024 GVTPTDGSTTKNAV

-1075 GTSAYISNLGNHS
+1075 GTSAYISNLGNDS
-1088 ITVLSRDAGSGTL
+1088 ITVLSRDAETGTL

-1110 TIAADVNSAEIPQ
+1110 TIAADTKSAEIPP

-1129 ALQDIVISPD
+1129 GLQDIVISPD

-1152 VSIFSRDADT
+1152 VSIFSRDADS
-1162 GALTYA
+1162 GELTYA
-1168 GTLNLYSE
+1168 GTLNLYSA
-1176 GHIAANALALRELV
+1176 GHIPANALALRELV
-1190 ISEDGSALY
+1190 MSEDGSALY
-1199 VAAFGSKSLLVLSRD
+1199 VAAFGSKSLLVFGRD

-1229 VNTVNHLAVSADGKN
+1229 INTVNHLAVSADGKN

-1256 NVLTAAAN
+1256 NVLTAAAH
-1264 APYSHTADMPFT
+1264 APYSQTADMPFAT
-1276 TSVTLSDR
+1276 GVTLSDP
-1284 ELDAADDYNGATIAI
+1284 ELDAADDYKGATITV
-1299 SRNGDASENDHFAF
+1299 SRNGDASANDHFAF
-1313 QSGDGLTLSGSDIQ
+1313 QNGGDLTLAGSSIQ
-1327 YQGATIATFSVSEG
+1327 YQGATIATFNVSEG
-1341 TAKIVFTD
+1341 AVTIVFTE

-1362 VTYRHDGDATGA
+1362 VTYRNGGDTAGS
-1374 SIPLNITFSD
+1374 SIPLKVTFSD
-1384 GGKETSL
+1384 GAKDTSL

-1396 PNKPPVVDNNEY
+1396 PNKPPVVENNAY

-1420 AALPDDLFRDPENSA
+1420 AELPANLFRDPENGA

-1445 GLTFDAD
+1445 GLTFDPEM
-1452 TRTIS
+1452 RTIS

-1462 NGAGSFSITV
+1462 NGAGTFAITV
-1472 VATDASGEQA
+1472 VATDGSDAQA
-1482 EQTLTLKID
+1482 EQTLTLTIAPNPEQV
-1491 SDPAQMPALGG
+1491 PAIGG
-1502 ESSALDN
+1502 ESSALTN
-1509 DSSLSE
+1509 K
-1515 FYNET
+1515 
-1520 IQRDVMMGVKDTAL
+1520 DVLEWINAPGTSVNILGGTKDTAL
-1534 SADGKTLYVVSAP
+1534 SADGKTLYVVSSP
-1547 DSGSAV
+1547 DGGSAV
-1553 LSVFTRDTEGKF
+1553 LSVFVRNTEGKF
-1565 TLSKVLPHYREVFNE
+1565 GLSKTFFNYREVFNN
-1580 ETLQNDRFIDN
+1580 ETLQFDRFDDN
-1591 PSLAGASEVI
+1591 PSLAGASEVT
-1601 LSADGAFLYVVGSE
+1601 LSSDGQYLNVVGSE
-1615 GNAVTIFSVGSD
+1615 GNTVTLFRVGSD
-1627 GGLTQAGV
+1627 GELTQTGV
-1635 LDQADLGGRSL
+1635 LDQAALGGRSL
-1646 DVRSHLVSQGDYLY
+1646 DVRSHIVSQGDYLY
-1660 VTAAQADS
+1660 LTAAQSGS

-1674 VLVFKREADGNLTSV
+1674 VLVFKRGTDGLLTAV
-1689 SQTDN
+1689 SQANN

-1699 RLVLDPTGR
+1699 SLVVDPTGR
-1708 YLFVSGSGGS
+1708 YLFVSGSGS
-1718 AGVTAFSIDTEGK
+1718 TVGVTAFSIDAQGS
-1731 LTQVSQILATGED
+1731 LVQVGQISGTSE
-1744 PYYIN
+1744 YYIN
-1749 SLALSPDGKTL
+1749 GLALSPDGKTL
-1760 YAINADGIQSSLNTI
+1760 YAIHADVGNYTLNTI
-1775 TVGADG
+1775 AVGADG
-1781 ALTLVS
+1781 ALTLAS
-1787 TVQFSDDGSDSGE
+1787 TEPFVFTDDRSDSGE

-1812 TALFVIGKNIS
+1812 TALFVIGRNIT

-1834 LKDTLSGGW
+1834 LKQTIKSG
-1843 DSPIGI
+1843 DSALGIG
-1849 SFSDLQKVELSA
+1849 FSGLQNVELSA
-1861 DGKQLYLIG
+1861 DGKQLYLVGSDQVSI
-1870 GDKVHVLNVG
+1870 LNVG
-1880 IAGASYTE
+1880 TTGAVYTE
-1888 GHDATVLLPS
+1888 GNDPVVLLPS
-1898 GRLSDPQLDALNN
+1898 GRLSDPQFDALNE
-1911 GAGDYNGASITVGR
+1911 AKGDYNGASITVGR
-1925 QDGGLLEDTFGFK
+1925 QEGGQPEDTFGLK
-1938 ADNGLTLDGNTIVKD
+1938 ADNGLTLDGNNILKD
-1953 GIAIATFTQVEGVL
+1953 GVAIATFTQVDGAL
-1967 TVTFTAAVTKADAQN
+1967 TIKFIAAVTQADAQN
-1982 VLRQITYHN
+1982 VLRQITYNN
-1991 TSPDPEQ
+1991 TSQDPEL
-1998 AGSSPTFTFSIND
+1998 AGSSPTFTFSIRDND
-2011 GENNIANT
+2011 NNVADL
-2019 DITVTL
+2019 DITVDL
-2025 IGVNDPAELTTT
+2025 VGVNDPSTLTTT

-2052 FKDTHVDTIESG
+2052 FKDTQIDTIERG
-2064 QTLWQV
+2064 QTIWQV
-2070 VLTFDVSGP
+2070 VLTFDASGP
-2079 NETISVDGSTIVL
+2079 NETISIDGSTIVL
-2092 EKSNGVPR
+2092 EPSEGTPH
-2100 TASGLQYSVDVKDG
+2100 TASGLQYSVTVKDG
-2114 KATVLLYVGR
+2114 KATVLLYAMKDG
-2124 DASGTAEIIDS
+2124 SGTAKIIDS
-2135 IGYNYLGNAPSGER
+2135 IGYNYLGSNPSGER
-2149 HVTLMIKENSYNGTA
+2149 HVTLKIVENNYNDTS
-2164 PETTLEQ
+2164 PETTLDQ

-2179 AAETNTAPIITVPG
+2179 AAETNTAPVITIPG

-2241 TALDKLGFSAEKSA
+2241 TALDKLGFNAG
-2255 ENGLTLS
+2255 NGLTLS
-2262 GNTLQKDGVTIAQV
+2262 GDTLQKDGVTIGQV
-2276 SNQDGVLTIRFN
+2276 SNKDGVLTIRFN
-2288 ANAGTIPTTEDV
+2288 ANAGKIPTTEDV

-2323 VTLSDRY
+2323 VRLSDRY

-2383 ADGLALY
+2383 TDGLAVY

-2415 FAATEGVDGIS
+2415 FAAVEGVEGIS

-2432 EGNSVYALGN
+2432 EGNSVYALRADG
-2442 GNNAIIW
+2442 NAIVW
-2449 FSRDTE
+2449 FSRDAE

-2464 SEGETNRF
+2464 NDGETSRF
-2472 EGSLWNSV
+2472 GGNLWNV
-2480 DITLSEDGK
+2480 VEITLSEDGK
-2489 TLYLINGYN
+2489 NLYLINSYGDQLAY
-2498 IVWFSRD
+2498 FSRD
-2505 VATGQL
+2505 TATGAL
-2511 SYVGNVPGDM
+2511 TYVKALGGDM
-2521 WSEPYLWQP
+2521 NNPPYLWAP
-2530 SEIVSRG
+2530 TSILSRG
-2537 NLIFVTTNA
+2537 NLLFVTTDPSN
-2546 SDGSSLIVYSRDD
+2546 GSTLIAYQRDD
-2559 SGKPALLGY
+2559 SGNLKPLGY
-2568 VRQFTDAQGNT
+2568 IRNFTDAAGNIV
-2579 LALSGLEHV
+2579 AFSGLTQL
-2588 TVSADGR
+2588 TVSAEGR
-2595 SVFVASAGQID
+2595 SIFVANAEHID

-2617 THLARVAAE
+2617 THIARVAAE
-2626 GTVSDLALSA
+2626 GTVSDIALSA
-2636 DARVLYATKGDGSL
+2636 DARVLYVTQSDGAL
-2650 TRYVLNDKTL
+2650 TRYVLNDQTL
-2660 IPLDTLTS
+2660 TKLDTLKNAGTS
-2668 NGSSFAHLLPVDGGL
+2668 FTHLLPVDDGL
-2683 ITLGNGVSVLDETS
+2683 IALGNGVSVLDEVS
-2697 RLPVYRVDGPAVI
+2697 RLPVYRVDGPAII

-2719 AELDALNGGAGNYQ
+2719 AELDALSGGAGNYQ
-2733 GTSITL
+2733 GASITL
-2739 QRGETASTS
+2739 QRGETASAG

-2773 ATFAQAD
+2773 ATFTQAD

-2788 AAISRADATV
+2788 AAISRADATA

-2803 SWATSAPLTGNA
+2803 SWATSAPLTGNTA
-2815 TSLTL
+2815 SLTL

-2837 LSREVNLPPVGHAE
+2837 LSREVNLPPVGHAD
-2851 QFTPPTAQAGTNWSY
+2851 QFTPPTAQVGANWSY
-2866 TLPSTLFTDPENN
+2866 TLPGTLFTDPENN
-2879 ALTFTVDDAQL
+2879 ALTFTVNDAQL
-2890 PEGVRFDSATRTLS
+2890 PDGVRFDSATRTFS
-2904 GTPSAAGVFNL
+2904 GTPSAAGLFNL
-2915 TITARDSAGNAT
+2915 TITATDSAGNAT
-2927 ALNVAL
+2927 PLNVAL

-2939 TPIDPGTP
+2939 TP

-2957 NPDNSVIAAPVILVQ
+2957 NPDSTATAAPVILVQ
-2972 QGASLPVD
+2972 QGVSLPVD
-2980 SGDRE
+2980 SSERE
-2985 REQPLGTI
+2985 RDQPLGAI

-3002 QPLPTNIV
+3002 QPLPNNIV
-3010 TEPVRQRDAD
+3010 TEPVRQRDAGT
-3020 MARQSDAPWVLD
+3020 ARQSDAPWVLD

-3050 AEASI
+3050 AEAST
-3055 RDNAVLRPTDSNL
+3055 RDNAALRPADSNL
-3068 FLSVRGQTTSLES
+3068 FLSVRGQTTALES

-3175 QGDGAEMTTDRGA
+3175 QGDGAEMATDRGA
-3188 MQLPAHSVVPTAADP
+3188 MQLPVHSDALP

-3225 QHQPEQDALLAA
+3225 QHQPEQDALLTA

-3245 T
+3245 A

>member
-15 APRQAWVLEPRMMFD
+15 TPRQAWVLEPRMMFD
-30 AAAVVTAAD
+30 AAAVATVAD
-39 VAAATVAATDTAPG
+39 VAAQVVVATDTAPG
-53 VDATPVKATVTIT
+53 VDATPTKATVTIT
-66 DSSDSFEPVDLFSN
+66 DTSDSFPAVDLFSD
-80 VSVSADN
+80 VSVSAGKD
-87 GGQELKDLVITVNRT
+87 GQELKDLVITVNRT
-102 GANQALIIDGKSITL
+102 GANQALVIDGTEITL
-117 ESGSGT
+117 ESGNGAKT
-123 TRAEGDGFSYRV
+123 TVGAGQYSYTV
-135 AVSGETTTVTVNIDG
+135 AVSGATTTVTVSIASSEAFEPTDVAKLIDG
-150 FTNNLADT
+150 
-158 RAMIDSIAY
+158 IAY
-167 QPLDKTVAGGDV
+167 KPLDNTVAGGDV

-185 LNDEGGGDTDTADL
+185 LSDEGGNDTDTADL

-217 SASDAPELTELI
+217 SGDVVREVESFVTGTLAHSTE
-229 IVPGME
+229 VA
-235 SPQDVRYSSN
+235 YSSDGRFVYAAGADNTLSVFSVDELGRLTQKQSVVVENLGTVNHLVVSGDGKSVYTVSGN
-245 GNYAYA
+245 GNLVHLSVNDGLLSYTGTISLGSGANGGLAISDDGAQVYVDASNNYGREVYVYSRDAVTGELSRVQTLESHRNGSIATSGNYVYIAHSSPLVFENHELKVYQREADGKLALLDTLSLSAKGQDAIDYALATFPDGKLLYMGNPTENT
-251 IGSDGTLGVFTVGDH
+251 ITVYRLGSDNRLTQFNTVSSAPVGSLTLNADGSMLYAATTDGAINIYTVADSGNLI
-266 GKLTSSQTLS
+266 LT
-276 GISALKDVKEVALSA
+276 GSAAGSTTGEDIALSA
-291 DNRSLYAITGNS
+291 DGRSLLVSGGGLIRYSSIRTVIHGSEVVLAEGLT
-303 NIVALSLDD
+303 LSDANFDQLAEGKGDYGSSQLILSRSGGESSDDVFGFNAENGLRFD
-312 NGQVVRLSGSDEQ
+312 NGQIFKGEQ
-325 PVYTQTIASQNGNI
+325 AIATFDQTGGKLTIAF
-339 TGLAVSSDGTQVYI
+339 LAGTS
-353 ATQWNGMVI
+353 
-362 FTRDTTT
+362 RD
-369 GGLTLLQRVS
+369 
-379 DSGIERSGIV
+379 D
-389 ASSGDYVVT
+389 A
-398 VGMGAKHTLSVFQ
+398 
-411 RSESGTLTSVATL
+411 
-424 ETSGE
+424 
-429 GYGAV
+429 
-434 DYQLAI
+434 
-440 SKDQQ
+440 
-445 FIYVADPDSGE
+445 
-456 ISVYQLRDGTEGK
+456 
-469 TLVHTD
+469 
-475 TKTLE
+475 
-480 GVNALYL
+480 
-487 NTDGSQLYA
+487 
-496 LSSEGELQIY
+496 
-506 SVSTST
+506 
-512 GALKES
+512 
-518 GQIQNIGDTRG
+518 
-529 MVLSPDGQSLL
+529 
-540 IAGEAIQRFSALRTY
+540 
-555 LYGSE
+555 
-560 LPFADHIALS
+560 
-570 DSNLDVLN
+570 
-578 GGAGNY
+578 
-584 NGATLTIG
+584 
-592 RETPSVDDRFGLS
+592 
-605 AGNNLT
+605 NN
-611 LQDGKVLQLGT
+611 
-622 EIGTFT
+622 
-628 QNQGVLSV
+628 
-636 TFTAEVT
+636 
-643 KETANAVLK
+643 VLK
-652 QITYRNVSNQ
+652 QITYRNVGSQ
-662 SATETVALTVTAND
+662 SSAETVVLAVTAND

-695 PTLVSQGGSNLTLD
+695 PTLVSQGGNNLTLD
-709 TRGSSV
+709 TRGGSV

-741 LNNPNQEYL
+741 LNNPHQEYL

-760 KDSAGTTASGYQYTY
+760 KDSAGTTVNGYQYTY

-819 LRTITLTE
+819 VRTITLTE

-842 TLTVSGSINLALN
+842 TLTVSGSVNLVFNEL
-855 DVPTIEATYS
+855 PTIEATYS

-951 TTLAQSKDGSSVYVA
+951 TTLVQSKDGSSVYVA

-982 TTGQLSYVGIVA
+982 TTGLLSYVGIVA
-994 TQGVDGVS
+994 TQDVNGVS

-1024 GVTPTDGLTNKNAV
+1024 GVTPTDGSTNKNAV

-1075 GTSAYISNLGNHS
+1075 GTSAYISNLGNNS
-1088 ITVLSRDAGSGTL
+1088 ITVLSRDAETGTL

-1110 TIAADVNSAEIPQ
+1110 TIAADTNSAEIPP

-1129 ALQDIVISPD
+1129 GLQDIVISPD

-1152 VSIFSRDADT
+1152 VSIFSRDVDT

-1168 GTLNLYSE
+1168 GTLNLYSA
-1176 GHIAANALALRELV
+1176 GHIPANALALRELV
-1190 ISEDGSALY
+1190 MSEDGSALY
-1199 VAAFGSKSLLVLSRD
+1199 VAAFGSKSLLVFGRD

-1229 VNTVNHLAVSADGKN
+1229 INTVNHLAVSADGKN

-1256 NVLTAAAN
+1256 NVLTAAAH
-1264 APYSHTADMPFT
+1264 APYSQTADMPFAT
-1276 TSVTLSDR
+1276 GVTLSDP
-1284 ELDAADDYNGATIAI
+1284 ELDAADDYKGATITV
-1299 SRNGDASENDHFAF
+1299 SRNGDASANDHFAF
-1313 QSGDGLTLSGSDIQ
+1313 QNGGDLTLAGSSIQ
-1327 YQGATIATFSVSEG
+1327 YQGATIATFNVSEG
-1341 TAKIVFTD
+1341 AVTIVFTE
-1349 SVTKTV
+1349 SVTKAV

-1362 VTYRHDGDATGA
+1362 VTYRNGGDTAGS
-1374 SIPLNITFSD
+1374 SIPLKVTFSD
-1384 GGKETSL
+1384 GAKDTSL

-1396 PNKPPVVDNNEY
+1396 PNKPPVVENNAY

-1420 AALPDDLFRDPENSA
+1420 AELPANLFRDPENGA

-1445 GLTFDAD
+1445 GLTFDPEM
-1452 TRTIS
+1452 RTIS

-1462 NGAGSFSITV
+1462 NGAGTFAITV
-1472 VATDASGEQA
+1472 VATDGSDAQT
-1482 EQTLTLKID
+1482 EQTLTLTIAPNPEQV
-1491 SDPAQMPALGG
+1491 PAIGG
-1502 ESSALDN
+1502 ESSALTN
-1509 DSSLSE
+1509 K
-1515 FYNET
+1515 
-1520 IQRDVMMGVKDTAL
+1520 DVLEWINAPGTSVNILGGTKDTAL
-1534 SADGKTLYVVSAP
+1534 SADGKTLYVVSSP
-1547 DSGSAV
+1547 DGGSAV
-1553 LSVFTRDTEGKF
+1553 LSVFVRNTEGKF
-1565 TLSKVLPHYREVFNE
+1565 GLSKTFFNYREVFNN
-1580 ETLQNDRFIDN
+1580 ETLQFDRFDDN
-1591 PSLAGASEVI
+1591 PALAGASEVT
-1601 LSADGAFLYVVGSE
+1601 LSSDGQYLYVVGSE
-1615 GNAVTIFSVGSD
+1615 GNTVTLFRVGSD
-1627 GGLTQAGV
+1627 GELTQTGV
-1635 LDQADLGGRSL
+1635 LDQAALGGRSL
-1646 DVRSHLVSQGDYLY
+1646 DVRSHIVSQGDYLY
-1660 VTAAQADS
+1660 LTAAQSGS

-1674 VLVFKREADGNLTSV
+1674 VLVFKRGTDGLLTAV
-1689 SQTDN
+1689 SQANN

-1699 RLVLDPTGR
+1699 SLVVDPTGR
-1708 YLFVSGSGGS
+1708 YLFVSGSGS
-1718 AGVTAFSIDTEGK
+1718 TVGVTAFSIDAQGS
-1731 LTQVSQILATGED
+1731 LVQVGQISGTSE
-1744 PYYIN
+1744 YYIN
-1749 SLALSPDGKTL
+1749 GLALSPDGKTL
-1760 YAINADGIQSSLNTI
+1760 YAIHADVGNYTLNTI
-1775 TVGADG
+1775 AVGADG
-1781 ALTLVS
+1781 ALTLAS
-1787 TVQFSDDGSDSGE
+1787 TEPFVFTDDRSDSGE

-1812 TALFVIGKNIS
+1812 TALFVIGRNIT
-1823 VFSRAEDGSLT
+1823 VFSRAEDGSLA
-1834 LKDTLSGGW
+1834 LKQTIKSG
-1843 DSPIGI
+1843 DSALGIG
-1849 SFSDLQKVELSA
+1849 FSGLQNVELSA
-1861 DGKQLYLIG
+1861 DGKQLYLVGSDQVRI
-1870 GDKVHVLNVG
+1870 LNVG
-1880 IAGASYTE
+1880 TTGAVYTE
-1888 GHDATVLLPS
+1888 GNDPIVLLPS
-1898 GRLSDPQLDALNN
+1898 GRLSDPQFDALNE
-1911 GAGDYNGASITVGR
+1911 AKGDYNGATITVGR
-1925 QDGGLLEDTFGFK
+1925 QEGGQPEDTFGLK
-1938 ADNGLTLDGNTIVKD
+1938 EDNGLTLDGDNILKD
-1953 GIAIATFTQVEGVL
+1953 GVAIATFTQVDGAL
-1967 TVTFTAAVTKADAQN
+1967 TIKFIAAVTQADAQN
-1982 VLRQITYHN
+1982 VLRQITYNN
-1991 TSPDPEQ
+1991 TSQDPEL
-1998 AGSSPTFTFSIND
+1998 AGSSPTFTFSIRDND
-2011 GENNIANT
+2011 NNVADL
-2019 DITVTL
+2019 DITVDL
-2025 IGVNDPAELTTT
+2025 VGVNDPSTLMTT

-2052 FKDTHVDTIESG
+2052 FKDTQIDTIERG
-2064 QTLWQV
+2064 QTIWQV
-2070 VLTFDVSGP
+2070 VLTFDASGP
-2079 NETISVDGSTIVL
+2079 NETISIDGSTIVL
-2092 EKSNGVPR
+2092 EPSEGTPH
-2100 TASGLQYSVDVKDG
+2100 TASGLQYSVTVKDG
-2114 KATVLLYVGR
+2114 KATVLLYAMKDG
-2124 DASGTAEIIDS
+2124 SGTAKIIDS
-2135 IGYNYLGNAPSGER
+2135 IGYNYLGSNPSGER
-2149 HVTLMIKENSYNGTA
+2149 HVTLMIKENNYNGTA
-2164 PETTLEQ
+2164 PETTLDQ

-2179 AAETNTAPIITVPG
+2179 AAETNTAPVITIPG
-2193 TTPTYTERADPI
+2193 TTQTYTERADPI

-2241 TALDKLGFSAEKSA
+2241 TALDKLGFNAG
-2255 ENGLTLS
+2255 NGLTLS
-2262 GNTLQKDGVTIAQV
+2262 GETLQKDGVTIGQI

-2330 LESQVT
+2330 LDSQVT
-2336 ALSVAITAI
+2336 ALSVTITAI

-2383 ADGLALY
+2383 TDGLAVY

-2402 RDANSGE
+2402 RDVNSGE

-2415 FAATEGVDGIS
+2415 FAAVEGVEGIS

-2432 EGNSVYALGN
+2432 EGNSVYALRADG
-2442 GNNAIIW
+2442 NAIVW
-2449 FSRDTE
+2449 FSRDAE

-2464 SEGETNRF
+2464 NDGETSRF
-2472 EGSLWNSV
+2472 GGNLWNV
-2480 DITLSEDGK
+2480 VEITLSEDGK
-2489 TLYLINGYN
+2489 NLYLINSYGDQLAY
-2498 IVWFSRD
+2498 FSRD
-2505 VATGQL
+2505 TATGAL
-2511 SYVGNVPGDM
+2511 TYVEALGGDM
-2521 WSEPYLWQP
+2521 NNPPYLWAP
-2530 SEIVSRG
+2530 TSILSRG
-2537 NLIFVTTNA
+2537 NLLFVTTDPSN
-2546 SDGSSLIVYSRDD
+2546 GSTLIAYQRDD
-2559 SGKPALLGY
+2559 SGNLKPLGY
-2568 VRQFTDAQGNT
+2568 IRNFTDAAGNIV
-2579 LALSGLEHV
+2579 AFSGLTQL

-2595 SVFVASAGQID
+2595 SIFVANAEHID
-2606 AFSLDTATGTF
+2606 AFSLDAATGTF
-2617 THLARVAAE
+2617 THIARVAAE
-2626 GTVSDLALSA
+2626 GTVSDIALSA
-2636 DARVLYATKGDGSL
+2636 DARVLYVTQSDGAL
-2650 TRYVLNDKTL
+2650 TRYVLNDQTL
-2660 IPLDTLTS
+2660 TKLDTLKNAGT
-2668 NGSSFAHLLPVDGGL
+2668 SFAHLLPVDGGL
-2683 ITLGNGVSVLDETS
+2683 IALGNGVSVLDEVS
-2697 RLPVYRVDGPAVI
+2697 RLPVYRVDGSAII

-2733 GTSITL
+2733 GASITL
-2739 QRGETASTS
+2739 QRGETASAG

-2773 ATFAQAD
+2773 ATFTQAD

-2788 AAISRADATV
+2788 AAISRADATA

-2803 SWATSAPLTGNA
+2803 SWATSAPLTGNTA
-2815 TSLTL
+2815 SLTL

-2851 QFTPPTAQAGTNWSY
+2851 LFTPPSAQVGTRWSY
-2866 TLPSTLFTDPENN
+2866 TLPGTLFTDPENN
-2879 ALTFTVDDAQL
+2879 ALTLSINGLPNGLTFDA
-2890 PEGVRFDSATRTLS
+2890 ATRTFS

-2915 TITARDSAGNAT
+2915 TITATDSAGNAT
-2927 ALNVAL
+2927 AMNVAL

-2939 TPIDPGTP
+2939 TP

-2957 NPDNSVIAAPVILVQ
+2957 NPDNTTTAAPVILVQ
-2972 QGASLPVD
+2972 QGVSLPVD
-2980 SGDRE
+2980 SSERE
-2985 REQPLGTI
+2985 RDQPLGAI

-3002 QPLPTNIV
+3002 QPLPNNIV
-3010 TEPVRQRDAD
+3010 TEPVRQRYAD
-3020 MARQSDAPWVLD
+3020 TARQSDAPWVLD

-3050 AEASI
+3050 AEASM
-3055 RDNAVLRPTDSNL
+3055 RDNAALRPTDSNL
-3068 FLSVRGQTTSLES
+3068 FLSVRGQTTALES

-3155 LKAQAADGTSRI
+3155 LKAQAADGTSQI

-3175 QGDGAEMTTDRGA
+3175 QGDGAEMATDRGA
-3188 MQLPAHSVVPTAADP
+3188 MQLPVHSDALP

>member
-30 AAAVVTAAD
+30 AAAVVTAVD
-39 VAAATVAATDTAPG
+39 VAAHVAATDTAPG

-66 DSSDSFEPVDLFSN
+66 DSSDSFQPVDLFSN

-102 GANQALIIDGKSITL
+102 GANQALVIDGQSITL

-217 SASDAPELTELI
+217 SASDAPELAELI
-229 IVPGME
+229 IVPSME

-339 TGLAVSSDGTQVYI
+339 TGLAVSSDGTQVYV

-369 GGLTLLQRVS
+369 GGLTFLQRVS
-379 DSGIERSGIV
+379 DSGIDRSGIV

-411 RSESGTLTSVATL
+411 RSENGTLTSVATL

-456 ISVYQLRDGTEGK
+456 ISVYQLRDGAEGK

-480 GVNALYL
+480 GLNALYL
-487 NTDGSQLYA
+487 NADGSQLYA

-584 NGATLTIG
+584 KGATLTIG
-592 RETPSVDDRFGLS
+592 RETPSADDRFGLS

-611 LQDGKVLQLGT
+611 LQDGKILQLGT

-636 TFTAEVT
+636 TFTADVT

-662 SATETVALTVTAND
+662 SATETVVLAVTAND

-715 TLFKDTAINTGEA
+715 SLFKDTAINTGEA

-760 KDSAGTTASGYQYTY
+760 KDNAGTTASGYQYTY

-790 VQGISSMAMMTLV
+790 IQGISSMAMMTLL

-842 TLTVSGSINLALN
+842 TLAISSSINLALN
-855 DVPTIEATYS
+855 DAPAVDAIYS

-940 PAIEVNGLNTI
+940 LAIEVNGLNTI

-994 TQGVDGVS
+994 TQGVNGVS

-1024 GVTPTDGLTNKNAV
+1024 GVTPVDGATTKNAV

-1075 GTSAYISNLGNHS
+1075 GTSAYLSNLGNHS
-1088 ITVLSRDAGSGTL
+1088 ITVLSRDAESGSL

-1123 DDRYLN
+1123 NDRYLEG
-1129 ALQDIVISPD
+1129 LQDIVISPD

-1224 SVELS
+1224 SVDLS

-1264 APYSHTADMPFT
+1264 APYSQTADMPFA

-1299 SRNGDASENDHFAF
+1299 SRNGDASANDHFAF
-1313 QSGDGLTLSGSDIQ
+1313 QSGGDLTLSGSDIQ

-1362 VTYRHDGDATGA
+1362 VTYRNDGDVAGA
-1374 SIPLNITFSD
+1374 SIPLNIVFSD

-1396 PNKPPVVDNNEY
+1396 ENKAPIVDNEGY
-1408 VPPSATAGQSYT
+1408 VPPSGMAGQHYEQT
-1420 AALPDDLFRDPENSA
+1420 LPDDLFRDPENGA

-1445 GLTFDAD
+1445 GLTFDSD

-1457 GTPAL
+1457 GTPAF

-1482 EQTLTLKID
+1482 EQTITLTIA
-1491 SDPAQMPALGG
+1491 SDPAQIPALGG
-1502 ESSALDN
+1502 ESSSLQNDYALDGY
-1509 DSSLSE
+1509 DSNN
-1515 FYNET
+1515 YV
-1520 IQRDVMMGVKDTAL
+1520 DVLTGVKDSQL
-1534 SADGKTLYVVSAP
+1534 SADGKTLYVVSSP

-1553 LSVFTRDTEGKF
+1553 LSVFVRNAEGKF
-1565 TLSKVLPHYREVFNE
+1565 TLSQTFFNYRSVYNNE
-1580 ETLQNDRFIDN
+1580 TEQNDNVVDN
-1591 PSLAGASEVI
+1591 AGLAGASDVI
-1601 LSADGAFLYVVGSE
+1601 LSSDGQYLYVVGSE
-1615 GNAVTIFSVGSD
+1615 GNAVALFRVGSD
-1627 GGLTQAGV
+1627 GELTQAGI
-1635 LDQADLGGRSL
+1635 LDQAALGGRSL
-1646 DVRSHLVSQGDYLY
+1646 DVRSHIVSQGDYLY
-1660 VTAAQADS
+1660 ITAAQSNS
-1668 DNDSRS
+1668 DTDGRS
-1674 VLVFKREADGNLTSV
+1674 VLVFKRGTDGMLSAV

-1694 LIGAS
+1694 LIGAN

-1708 YLFVSGSGGS
+1708 YLFVAGAGD
-1718 AGVTAFSIDTEGK
+1718 AVGVTAFSIDVEGK
-1731 LTQVSQILATGED
+1731 LSQLSQIRAEGDNL
-1744 PYYIN
+1744 YYIR

-1760 YAINADGIQSSLNTI
+1760 YAINSDGENYTLNTI

-1781 ALTLVS
+1781 ALTLAE
-1787 TVQFSDDGSDSGE
+1787 TTAITDDGGDSGE

-1888 GHDATVLLPS
+1888 GNDATVLLPS

-1911 GAGDYNGASITVGR
+1911 GVGDYRGASITVGR
-1925 QDGGLLEDTFGFK
+1925 ENGGLPEDTFGFK
-1938 ADNGLTLDGNTIVKD
+1938 AENGLTLDGNNIIKD
-1953 GIAIATFTQVEGVL
+1953 GSVIATFTQVDGAL
-1967 TVTFTAAVTKADAQN
+1967 TIKFIAAVTKAEAQN
-1982 VLRQITYHN
+1982 VLRQITYQN
-1991 TSPDPEQ
+1991 TSQDPEQ

-2011 GENNIANT
+2011 GDNNTANM
-2019 DITVTL
+2019 DITVNL
-2025 IGVNDPAELTTT
+2025 VGVNDPAILNTT
-2037 VLNPQIPGNGEFVKL
+2037 VLNPQVPGNGEFVKL
-2052 FKDTHVDTIESG
+2052 FKDTQIDTIESG
-2064 QTLWQV
+2064 QTLWLV

-2135 IGYNYLGNAPSGER
+2135 IGYNYLGSAPSGER
-2149 HVTLMIKENSYNGTA
+2149 HVTLMIKENDYNGTA

-2241 TALDKLGFSAEKSA
+2241 TALDKLGFSAD
-2255 ENGLTLS
+2255 NGLTLS
-2262 GNTLQKDGVTIAQV
+2262 GNMLQKDGVTIAQV

-2373 LGTVT
+2373 LGTLT

-2383 ADGLALY
+2383 TDGLSLY

-2409 LTYVRT
+2409 LTYVRA
-2415 FAATEGVDGIS
+2415 FAAAEGVTGIS

-2432 EGNSVYALGN
+2432 DGNSVYALRADG
-2442 GNNAIIW
+2442 NAIVW
-2449 FSRDTE
+2449 FSRNGE
-2455 GNLTHKETL
+2455 GNLEHKETIVDDYEIHNSNLYDIQGIAL
-2464 SEGETNRF
+2464 S
-2472 EGSLWNSV
+2472 
-2480 DITLSEDGK
+2480 DDGK
-2489 TLYLINGYN
+2489 TLYVINNYN
-2498 IVWFSRD
+2498 LLWFTRD
-2505 VATGQL
+2505 TATGKL
-2511 SYVGNVPGDM
+2511 AYAGLIEGGM
-2521 WSEPYLWQP
+2521 WSEPYLWQS

-2537 NLIFVTTNA
+2537 NLVFVTTNA
-2546 SDGSSLIVYSRDD
+2546 NDGSSLIVYTRGD
-2559 SGKPALLGY
+2559 SGELTLLGY
-2568 VRQFTDAQGNT
+2568 VRQFTDAQGNSVT
-2579 LALSGLEHV
+2579 LSGLEQI

-2595 SVFVASAGQID
+2595 SIFVANAEQID
-2606 AFSLDTATGTF
+2606 AFALDAATGTF

-2626 GTVSDLALSA
+2626 GTVNHIALAA
-2636 DARVLYATKGDGSL
+2636 DARVLYVTQSDGAL
-2650 TRYVLNDKTL
+2650 TRYVLNGETL
-2660 IPLDTLTS
+2660 TKLDTLKNEGT
-2668 NGSSFAHLLPVDGGL
+2668 GFTHLLPVDGGL
-2683 ITLGNGVSVLDETS
+2683 ITLGNGVSVLDEAS

-2733 GTSITL
+2733 GASITL
-2739 QRGETASTS
+2739 QRSETASTS

-2773 ATFAQAD
+2773 AIFTQAD

-2788 AAISRADATV
+2788 AALSRADATV

-2803 SWATSAPLTGNA
+2803 SWATNAPLTGSA

-2820 VLNDGA
+2820 MLNDGV
-2826 ADSAAQALGVT
+2826 ADSAAQALDVT

-2851 QFTPPTAQAGTNWSY
+2851 QFTPPTAQAGTRWSY
-2866 TLPSTLFTDPENN
+2866 TLPSGLFSDAEDD
-2879 ALTFTVDDAQL
+2879 ALTLSIAGLPTGLTFDA
-2890 PEGVRFDSATRTLS
+2890 ATRTIGGDLVVA
-2904 GTPSAAGVFNL
+2904 GTFNL

-2939 TPIDPGTP
+2939 TP
-2947 VDPGTPTEPV
+2947 VDPSTPTEPV
-2957 NPDNSVIAAPVILVQ
+2957 NPDNTVVPVILVQ
-2972 QGASLPVD
+2972 QGVSLPVD
-2980 SGDRE
+2980 SSDRE
-2985 REQPLGTI
+2985 REQPLGAI

-3002 QPLPTNIV
+3002 QPRPSNIV

-3020 MARQSDAPWVLD
+3020 TSRQSDAPWVLD

-3050 AEASI
+3050 AEASL
-3055 RDNAVLRPTDSNL
+3055 RDNAALRSADSNL

-3092 DASGAL
+3092 DASGTL

-3125 LPAWVQFDARN
+3125 LPAWVLFDARN

-3245 T
+3245 A

>member
-15 APRQAWVLEPRMMFD
+15 TPRQAWVLEPRMMFD
-30 AAAVVTAAD
+30 AAAVATVAD
-39 VAAATVAATDTAPG
+39 VAAQVVVATDTAPG
-53 VDATPVKATVTIT
+53 VDATPTKATVTIT
-66 DSSDSFEPVDLFSN
+66 DTSDSFPAVDLFSD
-80 VSVSADN
+80 VSVSADKD
-87 GGQELKDLVITVNRT
+87 GQELKDLVITVNRT
-102 GANQALIIDGKSITL
+102 GANQALVIDGTEITL
-117 ESGSGT
+117 ESGNGAKT
-123 TRAEGDGFSYRV
+123 TVGAGQYSYTV
-135 AVSGETTTVTVNIDG
+135 AVSGATTTVTVSIASSEAFEPTDVARLIDG
-150 FTNNLADT
+150 
-158 RAMIDSIAY
+158 IAY
-167 QPLDKTVAGGDV
+167 KPLDNTVAGGDV

-185 LNDEGGGDTDTADL
+185 LSDEGGNDTDTADL
-199 NIHATV
+199 NIHSTV

-217 SASDAPELTELI
+217 SASDAPELAELI

-235 SPQDVRYSSN
+235 SPQDVRYSRT
-245 GNYAYA
+245 GDYAYA
-251 IGSDGTLGVFTVGDH
+251 IGSDGTLGVFTVGEH
-266 GKLTSSQTLS
+266 GKLTLSQTLS
-276 GISALKDVKEVALSA
+276 GISALKDVKEVVLSA
-291 DNRSLYAITGNS
+291 DNRSLYAITGS
-303 NIVALSLDD
+303 SDIVALSLDE

-353 ATQWNGMVI
+353 ATQWNGMAI

-369 GGLTLLQRVS
+369 GGLTFLQRVS

-398 VGMGAKHTLSVFQ
+398 VGMGAKHTLSAFQ
-411 RSESGTLTSVATL
+411 RSENGTLMSVATL

-487 NTDGSQLYA
+487 NADGSQLYA
-496 LSSEGELQIY
+496 LSSEGTLQIY
-506 SVSTST
+506 SVNATT

-518 GQIQNIGDTRG
+518 GQIQDIGDTRG

-578 GGAGNY
+578 SGAGNY

-592 RETPSVDDRFGLS
+592 RETPSADDQFGLS

-611 LQDGKVLQLGT
+611 LQDGKVLQSGT

-636 TFTAEVT
+636 TFTADVT

-662 SATETVALTVTAND
+662 SATETVALTVIAND

-790 VQGISSMAMMTLV
+790 VQGISSTAVMKLV

-842 TLTVSGSINLALN
+842 TLAVSGSINLALN
-855 DVPTIEATYS
+855 DAPTIEATYS

-940 PAIEVNGLNTI
+940 PVIEVNGLNTI

-1002 GLDAA
+1002 GLDAT

-1013 SDDGTSLYAIN
+1013 SDDGASLYTIN
-1024 GVTPTDGLTNKNAV
+1024 GVTPVDGSTGKNAV
-1038 VFFSRDTT
+1038 TFFSRDTT

-1062 PLKSPSGIVLSSD
+1062 PVRSPSGIVLSSD
-1075 GTSAYISNLGNHS
+1075 GTSAYLSNLGNHS
-1088 ITVLSRDAGSGTL
+1088 ITVLSRDVETGSL
-1101 DYVTTINKS
+1101 SYVTTINKT
-1110 TIAADVNSAEIPQ
+1110 TIAADANSADIPK

-1129 ALQDIVISPD
+1129 GLQDIVISPD

-1152 VSIFSRDADT
+1152 VSIFSRDMDT

-1168 GTLNLYSE
+1168 GTMDLYNSE
-1176 GHIAANALALRELV
+1176 SHVPAALRVTSLREIA
-1190 ISEDGSALY
+1190 ISQDGSALY
-1199 VAAFGSKSLLVLSRD
+1199 VAAFGGKSLLVFARD
-1214 SDSGALTYRN
+1214 ANSGALTYSN
-1224 SVELS
+1224 NVEVS
-1229 VNTVNHLAVSADGKN
+1229 VNTVNHIAVSADGKN
-1244 IYAGVSTFFAGL
+1244 IYAGVSTFFGGL
-1256 NVLTAAAN
+1256 SVSTAAAN
-1264 APYSHTADMPFT
+1264 APYSQTTDVPFA
-1276 TSVTLSDR
+1276 TSVTLSDQ
-1284 ELDAADDYNGATIAI
+1284 ELDAADDYKGATIAI
-1299 SRNGDASENDHFAF
+1299 SRNGEVSANDHFAF
-1313 QSGDGLTLSGSDIQ
+1313 QNGSGLTLSGSEIQ
-1327 YQGATIATFSVSEG
+1327 YQGATIATFNVSEG
-1341 TAKIVFTD
+1341 TVTIVFTE

-1355 ANQVLHQ
+1355 VNQVLHQ
-1362 VTYRHDGDATGA
+1362 VTYRNEGDTAGSA
-1374 SIPLNITFSD
+1374 ISLKIGFSD
-1384 GGKETSL
+1384 GGKDTSL
-1391 LLTLV
+1391 LLMMV
-1396 PNKPPVVDNNEY
+1396 PSKAPVVDNDEY
-1408 VPPSATAGQSYT
+1408 TPPSATVGQSYNEE
-1420 AALPDDLFRDPENSA
+1420 LPENLFLNPKNGA
-1435 LTLQVNGLPA
+1435 LTWQVSGLPA
-1445 GLTFDAD
+1445 GLTFDPE

-1457 GTPAL
+1457 GTPL
-1462 NGAGSFSITV
+1462 NGAGSFAITV
-1472 VATDASGEQA
+1472 VVSDESGAQA
-1482 EQTLTLKID
+1482 EQTLTLSIA
-1491 SDPAQMPALGG
+1491 SDPAQVPTIGG
-1502 ESSALDN
+1502 ESSALQSIGTLDGY
-1509 DSSLSE
+1509 DSNNYVDVLS
-1515 FYNET
+1515 
-1520 IQRDVMMGVKDTAL
+1520 GVKDSEL
-1534 SADGKTLYVVSAP
+1534 SADGKTLYVVSSP
-1547 DSGSAV
+1547 ESGSAV
-1553 LSVFTRDTEGKF
+1553 LSVFVRNEEGNF
-1565 TLSKVLPHYREVFNE
+1565 TLSKTFFNYRSVYNA
-1580 ETLQNDRFIDN
+1580 ETEQNDEVVDHAG
-1591 PSLAGASEVI
+1591 LAGASDVT
-1601 LSADGAFLYVVGSE
+1601 LSSDGQYLYVVGSE
-1615 GNAVTIFSVGSD
+1615 GNAVTIFRVGSD
-1627 GGLTQAGV
+1627 GELTQAGI
-1635 LDQADLGGRSL
+1635 LEQAELGGHSL
-1646 DVRSHLVSQGDYLY
+1646 DVRSQIVSQGDYLY
-1660 VTAAQADS
+1660 LTAAQSGS

-1674 VLVFKREADGNLTSV
+1674 VLVFKRGADGILTSV

-1708 YLFVSGSGGS
+1708 YLFVSGLGDTV
-1718 AGVTAFSIDTEGK
+1718 GVTGFSIDAEGK
-1731 LTQVSQILATGED
+1731 LTQVSQIRAEGDDL
-1744 PYYIN
+1744 YYIN

-1760 YAINADGIQSSLNTI
+1760 YAINADGIQYTLNTI

-1787 TVQFSDDGSDSGE
+1787 TEPFADDGGDSGE
-1800 ALATDL
+1800 ALASNL

-1812 TALFVIGKNIS
+1812 TALFVIGKNITI
-1823 VFSRAEDGSLT
+1823 FSRAEDGSLT
-1834 LKDTLSGGW
+1834 LKQTVSSGW
-1843 DSPIGI
+1843 DSSLGI
-1849 SFSDLQKVELSA
+1849 SFSSLQNIELSA

-1880 IAGASYTE
+1880 TAGATYTE
-1888 GHDATVLLPS
+1888 GNDATVLLPS

-1911 GAGDYNGASITVGR
+1911 GVGNYNGATITVGR
-1925 QDGGLLEDTFGFK
+1925 QEGGQPEDTFGLQ
-1938 ADNGLTLDGNTIVKD
+1938 ADNGLTLDGDNILKD
-1953 GIAIATFTQVEGVL
+1953 GAVIATFTQVDGAL
-1967 TVTFTAAVTKADAQN
+1967 TVKFIAAVTQADAQN
-1982 VLRQITYHN
+1982 VLRQITYKN
-1991 TSPDPEQ
+1991 TSDDPEQ

-2011 GENNIANT
+2011 GDNNTANM
-2019 DITVTL
+2019 DITVNL
-2025 IGVNDPAELTTT
+2025 IGVNNPAELTTT

-2064 QTLWQV
+2064 QTIWQV

-2092 EKSNGVPR
+2092 EASRGAPH
-2100 TASGLQYSVDVKDG
+2100 TAGGLQYSVTVQDG
-2114 KATVLLYVGR
+2114 KATVLLYVAR
-2124 DASGTAEIIDS
+2124 DGSGTAEIIDS
-2135 IGYNYLGNAPSGER
+2135 IGYNYLGSSPSGER

-2220 LNGGKGNYDGATLK
+2220 LNGGSGNYDGATLK

-2241 TALDKLGFSAEKSA
+2241 TALDKLGFSAD
-2255 ENGLTLS
+2255 NGLTLS
-2262 GNTLQKDGVTIAQV
+2262 GNTLQKDGVTIGQV

-2373 LGTVT
+2373 LGTLT

-2383 ADGLALY
+2383 TDGLSLY

-2415 FAATEGVDGIS
+2415 FAAAEGVTGIS

-2432 EGNSVYALGN
+2432 DGNSVYALRADGN
-2442 GNNAIIW
+2442 A
-2449 FSRDTE
+2449 
-2455 GNLTHKETL
+2455 
-2464 SEGETNRF
+2464 
-2472 EGSLWNSV
+2472 
-2480 DITLSEDGK
+2480 
-2489 TLYLINGYN
+2489 
-2498 IVWFSRD
+2498 IVWFSRNSEGNLEHKETIVD
-2505 VATGQL
+2505 VYEIHNSNLYDIKGITLSDDGNTLYVINNYNLLWFTRDTATGKL
-2511 SYVGNVPGDM
+2511 DYVGLVEGGM
-2521 WSEPYLWQP
+2521 WSEPYLWQS

-2537 NLIFVTTNA
+2537 NLLFVTTNT
-2546 SDGSSLIVYSRDD
+2546 SSGSSLIVYTRGDD
-2559 SGKPALLGY
+2559 GKPTLLGH
-2568 VRQFTDAQGNT
+2568 VRGFTDATGNT
-2579 LALSGLEHV
+2579 VQLSGLEQI

-2595 SVFVASAGQID
+2595 SIFVASAGQID

-2617 THLARVAAE
+2617 THLARIAAE
-2626 GTVSDLALSA
+2626 GTVSDIALSA
-2636 DARVLYATKGDGSL
+2636 DTRVLYVTQSDGAL
-2650 TRYVLNDKTL
+2650 VRYVLNDQTL
-2660 IPLDTLTS
+2660 TKLDTLKNDGT
-2668 NGSSFAHLLPVDGGL
+2668 GFAHLLPVDGGL
-2683 ITLGNGVSVLDETS
+2683 IALGNGVSVLDESS

-2710 VAPSIVLSD
+2710 VAPAIVFSD
-2719 AELDALNGGAGNYQ
+2719 AELDALNGGTGNYQ
-2733 GTSITL
+2733 GASITL
-2739 QRGETASTS
+2739 QRGETASAD

-2773 ATFAQAD
+2773 ATFTQAD

-2788 AAISRADATV
+2788 TAISRADATA

-2803 SWATSAPLTGNA
+2803 SWATSAPLTGDSA
-2815 TSLTL
+2815 SLTL

-2851 QFTPPTAQAGTNWSY
+2851 QFTPPTAQVGANWSY
-2866 TLPSTLFTDPENN
+2866 TLPGTLFTDPENN
-2879 ALTFTVDDAQL
+2879 ALTLTVDGAQL
-2890 PEGVRFDSATRTLS
+2890 PEGVRFDSATRTFS

-2915 TITARDSAGNAT
+2915 TITATDSAGNAT
-2927 ALNVAL
+2927 AMNVAL

-2939 TPIDPGTP
+2939 TP

-2957 NPDNSVIAAPVILVQ
+2957 NPDNTATAAPVILVQ

-2980 SGDRE
+2980 SGERE

-3002 QPLPTNIV
+3002 QPLPNNIV
-3010 TEPVRQRDAD
+3010 TEPVRQRDAGTT
-3020 MARQSDAPWVLD
+3020 RQSDAPWVLD

-3050 AEASI
+3050 AEASM
-3055 RDNAVLRPTDSNL
+3055 RDNTALRPADSNL
-3068 FLSVRGQTTSLES
+3068 FLSVRGQTTALES

-3175 QGDGAEMTTDRGA
+3175 QGDGAEMATDRGA
-3188 MQLPAHSVVPTAADP
+3188 MQLPANSVVHPV
-3203 AENRDAE
+3203 ENRDAE

>member
-15 APRQAWVLEPRMMFD
+15 TPRQAWVLEPRMMFD
-30 AAAVVTAAD
+30 AAAVATAAD
-39 VAAATVAATDTAPG
+39 VAVAVAATDTAPS

-66 DSSDSFEPVDLFSN
+66 DSSDSFQPVDLFRD
-80 VSVSADN
+80 VRVSADN

-102 GANQALIIDGKSITL
+102 GANQALVIDGKSITL

-185 LNDEGGGDTDTADL
+185 LSDEGGGDTDTADL
-199 NIHATV
+199 DIHATV

-251 IGSDGTLGVFTVGDH
+251 IGSDGTLGVFTVGEH
-266 GKLTSSQTLS
+266 GKLTLSQTLS
-276 GISALKDVKEVALSA
+276 GISALKDAKEVVLSA

-303 NIVALSLDD
+303 NIVALSLDS

-325 PVYTQTIASQNGNI
+325 PVYTQTIASQNGNT
-339 TGLAVSSDGTQVYI
+339 TGLAVSSDGTQVYV
-353 ATQWNGMVI
+353 ATQWNGMII

-379 DSGIERSGIV
+379 DSGIDRSGIV

-411 RSESGTLTSVATL
+411 RSESGTLTSVAKL

-434 DYQLAI
+434 EYQLAI

-456 ISVYQLRDGTEGK
+456 ISVYQLRGGTEGK

-487 NTDGSQLYA
+487 NADGSQLYA

-570 DSNLDVLN
+570 DNNLDVLN

-592 RETPSVDDRFGLS
+592 RETPSADDRFGLS
-605 AGNNLT
+605 TGNNLT
-611 LQDGKVLQLGT
+611 LQDGKVLQAGV

-636 TFTAEVT
+636 TFTADVT

-652 QITYRNVSNQ
+652 HITYRNVSNQ
-662 SATETVALTVTAND
+662 SATETVVLAVTAND

-760 KDSAGTTASGYQYTY
+760 KNSAGTTASGYQYSY

-790 VQGISSMAMMTLV
+790 VQGISSMAVMKLV
-803 DGLSYSAGK
+803 DGLSYSTGK
-812 ESTSASG
+812 ESTSDSG

-842 TLTVSGSINLALN
+842 TLTISSSINLALN
-855 DVPTIEATYS
+855 DAPAIDAIYS

-879 YNERVSAISVS
+879 YSERVSAISVS

-973 SLVQFSRDT
+973 SLVQFSRDI

-1024 GVTPTDGLTNKNAV
+1024 GVTPVDGATTKNAV

-1075 GTSAYISNLGNHS
+1075 GTSVYLSNLGNHS
-1088 ITVLSRDAGSGTL
+1088 ITVLARDAESGSL

-1123 DDRYLN
+1123 NDRYLEG
-1129 ALQDIVISPD
+1129 LQDIVISPD

-1199 VAAFGSKSLLVLSRD
+1199 VAAFGSKSLLVFSRD
-1214 SDSGALTYRN
+1214 NDSGALTYRN

-1256 NVLTAAAN
+1256 NVLSAAAN
-1264 APYSHTADMPFT
+1264 APYSQTADMPFA

-1299 SRNGDASENDHFAF
+1299 SRNGDASANDHFAF

-1341 TAKIVFTD
+1341 ETKIVFTD

-1362 VTYRHDGDATGA
+1362 VTYRNDGDAAGA
-1374 SIPLNITFSD
+1374 SIPLNIVFSD
-1384 GGKETSL
+1384 GSKDTSL
-1391 LLTLV
+1391 LFTLV
-1396 PNKPPVVDNNEY
+1396 PNKPPVVDNDEY
-1408 VPPSATAGQSYT
+1408 TPPSGTAGQSYSVT
-1420 AALPDDLFRDPENSA
+1420 LPEDLFRDPENGA

-1445 GLTFDAD
+1445 GLTFDSD

-1482 EQTLTLKID
+1482 EQTITLTIA

-1502 ESSALDN
+1502 ESSSLQNDYALDGY
-1509 DSSLSE
+1509 DSNN
-1515 FYNET
+1515 YV
-1520 IQRDVMMGVKDTAL
+1520 DVLTGVKDSQL
-1534 SADGKTLYVVSAP
+1534 SADGKTLYVVSSP

-1553 LSVFTRDTEGKF
+1553 LSVFVRNAEGKF
-1565 TLSKVLPHYREVFNE
+1565 TLSQTFFNYRSVYNNE
-1580 ETLQNDRFIDN
+1580 TEQTDN
-1591 PSLAGASEVI
+1591 VVDNAGLAGASDVI
-1601 LSADGAFLYVVGSE
+1601 LSSDGQYLYVVGSE

-1627 GGLTQAGV
+1627 GELTQAGI
-1635 LDQADLGGRSL
+1635 LDQTLLGDHSL
-1646 DVRSHLVSQGDYLY
+1646 DVRSHIVSQGDYLY
-1660 VTAAQADS
+1660 ITAAQSNS
-1668 DNDSRS
+1668 DTDGRS
-1674 VLVFKREADGNLTSV
+1674 VLVFKRGADGTLAVV
-1689 SQTDN
+1689 SHADN

-1708 YLFVSGSGGS
+1708 YLFVAGAGD
-1718 AGVTAFSIDTEGK
+1718 AVGVTAFSIDVEGK
-1731 LTQVSQILATGED
+1731 LSQLSQIRAEGDNL
-1744 PYYIN
+1744 YYIR

-1760 YAINADGIQSSLNTI
+1760 YAINSDGENHTLNTI

-1781 ALTLVS
+1781 ALTLAE
-1787 TVQFSDDGSDSGE
+1787 TTAITDDGGDSGE

-1823 VFSRAEDGSLT
+1823 VFSRADDGSLT

-1861 DGKQLYLIG
+1861 DGKQLYLTG

-1888 GHDATVLLPS
+1888 GNDATVLLPS

-1911 GAGDYNGASITVGR
+1911 GVGDYNGASITVGR
-1925 QDGGLLEDTFGFK
+1925 ENGGLPEDTFGLK
-1938 ADNGLTLDGNTIVKD
+1938 AENGLTLDGNTILKD
-1953 GIAIATFTQVEGVL
+1953 GVAIATFTQVDGAL
-1967 TVTFTAAVTKADAQN
+1967 TIKFIAVVTKAEAQN
-1982 VLRQITYHN
+1982 VLRQITYQN
-1991 TSPDPEQ
+1991 TSQDPEQ
-1998 AGSSPTFTFSIND
+1998 AGSSPTFIFSIND
-2011 GENNIANT
+2011 GDNNTANM
-2019 DITVTL
+2019 DITVNL
-2025 IGVNDPAELTTT
+2025 VGVNDPAILNTT
-2037 VLNPQIPGNGEFVKL
+2037 VLNPQVPGNGEFVKL
-2052 FKDTHVDTIESG
+2052 FKDTQIDTIESG

-2124 DASGTAEIIDS
+2124 GASGTAEIIDS
-2135 IGYNYLGNAPSGER
+2135 IGYNYLGSAPSGER
-2149 HVTLMIKENSYNGTA
+2149 HVTLMIKENDYNGTA

-2241 TALDKLGFSAEKSA
+2241 TALDKLGFSAD
-2255 ENGLTLS
+2255 NGLTLS
-2262 GNTLQKDGVTIAQV
+2262 GNMLQKDGVTIAQV

-2330 LESQVT
+2330 LDSQVT

-2373 LGTVT
+2373 LGTLT

-2383 ADGLALY
+2383 TDGLSLY

-2402 RDANSGE
+2402 RDADSGE

-2415 FAATEGVDGIS
+2415 FAAAEGVTGIS

-2432 EGNSVYALGN
+2432 DGNSVYALRADG
-2442 GNNAIIW
+2442 NAIVW
-2449 FSRDTE
+2449 FSRNSE
-2455 GNLTHKETL
+2455 GNLEHKETIVDDYEIHNSNLYDIQGIAL
-2464 SEGETNRF
+2464 S
-2472 EGSLWNSV
+2472 
-2480 DITLSEDGK
+2480 DDGK
-2489 TLYLINGYN
+2489 TLYLINNYN
-2498 IVWFSRD
+2498 LLWFTRD
-2505 VATGQL
+2505 SATGKL
-2511 SYVGNVPGDM
+2511 AYAGLIEGGM
-2521 WSEPYLWQP
+2521 WSEPYLWQS
-2530 SEIVSRG
+2530 SEVVSRG
-2537 NLIFVTTNA
+2537 NLVFVTTNA
-2546 SDGSSLIVYSRDD
+2546 NDGSSLIVYTRGD
-2559 SGKPALLGY
+2559 SGEPTLLGY
-2568 VRQFTDAQGNT
+2568 VRQFTDAQGNSVT
-2579 LALSGLEHV
+2579 LSGLEQL

-2595 SVFVASAGQID
+2595 SIFVASAGQID

-2626 GTVSDLALSA
+2626 GTVNHIALAA
-2636 DARVLYATKGDGSL
+2636 DARVLYVTQSDGAL
-2650 TRYVLNDKTL
+2650 TRYVLNGETL
-2660 IPLDTLTS
+2660 TKLDTLKNEGT
-2668 NGSSFAHLLPVDGGL
+2668 GFTHLLPVDGGL
-2683 ITLGNGVSVLDETS
+2683 ITLGNGVSVLDEAS

-2733 GTSITL
+2733 GASITL

-2773 ATFAQAD
+2773 AIFTQAD

-2788 AAISRADATV
+2788 AALSRADATV

-2803 SWATSAPLTGNA
+2803 SWATSAPLTGSA

-2820 VLNDGA
+2820 VFNDGA
-2826 ADSAAQALGVT
+2826 ADSAVQALDVT

-2851 QFTPPTAQAGTNWSY
+2851 QFTPPTAQAGTRWSY
-2866 TLPSTLFTDPENN
+2866 TLPSGLFSDAEND
-2879 ALTFTVDDAQL
+2879 ALTLSIAGLPTGLTFDA
-2890 PEGVRFDSATRTLS
+2890 ATRTIGGDPAVA
-2904 GTPSAAGVFNL
+2904 GTFNL
-2915 TITARDSAGNAT
+2915 TITARDSAGNTT
-2927 ALNVAL
+2927 ALNVVL
-2933 TVNAAS
+2933 TINAAS
-2939 TPIDPGTP
+2939 TP

-2957 NPDNSVIAAPVILVQ
+2957 NPDNSATAAPVILVQ
-2972 QGASLPVD
+2972 QGAGLLVD
-2980 SGDRE
+2980 SSDRE
-2985 REQPLGTI
+2985 REQPLGAI

-3002 QPLPTNIV
+3002 QPLPSNIV

-3020 MARQSDAPWVLD
+3020 TSRQSDAPWVLD
-3032 PVMSSLMP
+3032 PVMSLLMP

-3055 RDNAVLRPTDSNL
+3055 RDNAALRSADSNL
-3068 FLSVRGQTTSLES
+3068 FLSVRGQTTALES
-3081 AFSSVQGALQP
+3081 AFSSVQGTLQP

-3125 LPAWVQFDARN
+3125 LPAWVQFDARS

-3144 SAVQVNQIQLA
+3144 NAVQVNQIQLA

-3188 MQLPAHSVVPTAADP
+3188 MQLPAHSAVPIAADP

-3245 T
+3245 A

>member
-15 APRQAWVLEPRMMFD
+15 TPRQAWVLEPRMMFD
-30 AAAVVTAAD
+30 AAAVVTAVD
-39 VAAATVAATDTAPG
+39 VAAHVAATDTAPG

-66 DSSDSFEPVDLFSN
+66 DSNDSFEPVDLFSE
-80 VSVSADN
+80 VRVSADK

-102 GANQALIIDGKSITL
+102 GANQAIVIDGTEITL
-117 ESGSGT
+117 EAANGAKT
-123 TRAEGDGFSYRV
+123 TEGDGKYGYTV
-135 AVSGETTTVTVNIDG
+135 AVSGGTTTITVSIASSDAFQPNDVAKLIDG
-150 FTNNLADT
+150 
-158 RAMIDSIAY
+158 ISY
-167 QPLDKTVAGGDV
+167 KPLDKTVAGGDV
-179 VVTLKS
+179 TVTLKS
-185 LNDEGGGDTDTADL
+185 LSDESDTVDL
-199 NIHATV
+199 NIHSTI

-217 SASDAPELTELI
+217 SASDAPELAELI
-229 IVPGME
+229 VVPGME
-235 SPQDVRYSSN
+235 APQDVRYSSN
-245 GNYAYA
+245 GAYAYA
-251 IGSDGTLGVFTVGDH
+251 IGSDGTLGVFTVGEH
-266 GKLTSSQTLS
+266 GKLTLSQTLS
-276 GISALKDVKEVALSA
+276 DISALKDVKDIALSA
-291 DNRSLYAITGNS
+291 DNRSLYAITGDK

-312 NGQVVRLSGSDEQ
+312 NGQVIQVDGS
-325 PVYTQTIASQNGNI
+325 YTQTTPSQNGNI
-339 TGLAVSSDGTQVYI
+339 TGLAVSSDGTQVY
-353 ATQWNGMVI
+353 ATTQWNGMVV
-362 FTRDTTT
+362 FTRDATT
-369 GGLTLLQRVS
+369 GSLTLLQVVN
-379 DSGIERSGIV
+379 DSGIDRSGIV
-389 ASSGDYVVT
+389 ASSGNYVVT
-398 VGMGAKHTLSVFQ
+398 IGMGSKHTLSVFQ
-411 RSESGTLTSVATL
+411 RSDTGKLISVATL

-445 FIYVADPDSGE
+445 FIYVADPDNGE

-469 TLVHTD
+469 TLARTD

-480 GVNALYL
+480 GVNAVYL
-487 NTDGSQLYA
+487 NADGSQLYA
-496 LSSEGELQIY
+496 LSSEGALQIY
-506 SVSTST
+506 SVNAST
-512 GALKES
+512 GALSES
-518 GQIQNIGDTRG
+518 GQITNIGDTRG

-555 LYGSE
+555 LYGSD

-578 GGAGNY
+578 DGAGNY
-584 NGATLTIG
+584 NGAVITIG
-592 RETPSVDDRFGLS
+592 RETPSADDQFGLS

-611 LQDGKVLQLGT
+611 LQDGKVLQSGT

-636 TFTAEVT
+636 TFTADVT

-652 QITYRNVSNQ
+652 QITYRNIGSQ
-662 SATETVALTVTAND
+662 SATETVVLTVTAND

-695 PTLVSQGGSNLTLD
+695 PTLVSQGGSSLTLD
-709 TRGSSV
+709 TRGASV
-715 TLFKDTAINTGEA
+715 TIFKDTAVNTGEA

-741 LNNPNQEYL
+741 LNNPHQEYL

-760 KDSAGTTASGYQYTY
+760 KDSAGTTVSGYQYSY

-790 VQGISSMAMMTLV
+790 VQGISSMAVMKLV
-803 DGLSYSAGK
+803 DGLSYSTGK

-842 TLTVSGSINLALN
+842 TLTVSGSVNLAFNEL
-855 DVPTIEATYS
+855 PTIEATYS
-865 PDATLFYNAGTLSG
+865 PDAALFYNDGKLSD

-921 GELTLL
+921 GKLTLL

-973 SLVQFSRDT
+973 SLVQFSRDA
-982 TTGQLSYVGIVA
+982 TTGQLSYVGVVA
-994 TQGVDGVS
+994 TQGENGVS

-1013 SDDGTSLYAIN
+1013 SEDGTSLYTIN
-1024 GVTPTDGLTNKNAV
+1024 GVTPTDGSTGKNAIT
-1038 VFFSRDTT
+1038 FFSRDTT

-1062 PLKSPSGIVLSSD
+1062 PVRSPSGIVLSSD

-1088 ITVLSRDAGSGTL
+1088 ITVLSRDAATGSL
-1101 DYVTTINKS
+1101 NYVTTINKT
-1110 TIAADVNSAEIPQ
+1110 TIAADANSAEIPK
-1123 DDRYLN
+1123 DDRYLTG
-1129 ALQDIVISPD
+1129 LQDIVISPD
-1139 NRFVYVSSNSQGT
+1139 NRFVYVSSNTQGT
-1152 VSIFSRDADT
+1152 VSIFSRDVDT
-1162 GALTYA
+1162 GSLTYA
-1168 GTLNLYSE
+1168 GTLDLYNA
-1176 GHIAANALALRELV
+1176 GHIPANALSLRELV

-1199 VAAFGSKSLLVLSRD
+1199 VAALGSQSVLVFGRD

-1229 VNTVNHLAVSADGKN
+1229 INTVNHLAVSADGKN
-1244 IYAGVSTFFAGL
+1244 IYAGVSSFFAGL
-1256 NVLTAAAN
+1256 NVLNAAAN
-1264 APYSHTADMPFT
+1264 APYSQTTDAPFA
-1276 TSVTLSDR
+1276 TSVTLSDQ
-1284 ELDAADDYNGATIAI
+1284 ELDAADDYKGASIAI
-1299 SRNGDASENDHFAF
+1299 SRNGEASANDRFAF
-1313 QSGDGLTLSGSDIQ
+1313 QNGNGLTLSGNEIQ
-1327 YQGATIATFSVSEG
+1327 YQGTTIGTFNVSEG
-1341 TAKIVFTD
+1341 TVKVVFTD

-1362 VTYRHDGDATGA
+1362 VTYRNDGDAAGT

-1396 PNKPPVVDNNEY
+1396 PNKPPVVDNIEY
-1408 VPPSATAGQSYT
+1408 VPPSGTAGHSYS
-1420 AALPDDLFRDPENSA
+1420 AELPEDLFRDPENGA
-1435 LTLQVNGLPA
+1435 LTWQVNGLPA
-1445 GLTFDAD
+1445 GLTFDPE

-1472 VATDASGEQA
+1472 VATDGSGEQA
-1482 EQTLTLKID
+1482 EQTLTLTVA
-1491 SDPAQMPALGG
+1491 SDPAQIPTIGG
-1502 ESSALDN
+1502 ESSALQN
-1509 DSSLSE
+1509 DYNLEGYDSNSYVDVLSGV
-1515 FYNET
+1515 
-1520 IQRDVMMGVKDTAL
+1520 RDSQL
-1534 SADGKTLYVVSAP
+1534 SADGKTLYVVSSP
-1547 DSGSAV
+1547 ESGSAV
-1553 LSVFTRDTEGKF
+1553 LSVFVRNEEGKF
-1565 TLSKVLPHYREVFNE
+1565 TLSKTFYNYRSVYND
-1580 ETLQNDRFIDN
+1580 ETGQLDKIVDN
-1591 PSLAGASEVI
+1591 AALAGASDVT
-1601 LSADGAFLYVVGSE
+1601 LSADGQYLYVVGSE
-1615 GNAVTIFSVGSD
+1615 GNAVTLFRVGSD
-1627 GGLTQAGV
+1627 GELTQAGV
-1635 LDQADLGGRSL
+1635 LDQAALGGHSL
-1646 DVRSHLVSQGDYLY
+1646 DVRSHIVSQGDYLY
-1660 VTAAQADS
+1660 LTAAQSGS

-1674 VLVFKREADGNLTSV
+1674 VLVFKRGTDGTLTSV

-1699 RLVLDPTGR
+1699 HLVLDPEGR
-1708 YLFVSGSGGS
+1708 YLFVSG
-1718 AGVTAFSIDTEGK
+1718 AGDTVGMVGITGFSIDAEGK
-1731 LTQVSQILATGED
+1731 LTQVSQIRAEGDD

-1760 YAINADGIQSSLNTI
+1760 YAINADGIQYTLNTI

-1781 ALTLVS
+1781 ALSLVA
-1787 TVQFSDDGSDSGE
+1787 TVPFVNDGGDSGE
-1800 ALATDL
+1800 ALATGL

-1823 VFSRAEDGSLT
+1823 VFARAEDGSLT
-1834 LKDTLSGGW
+1834 LKHTISGGW
-1843 DSPIGI
+1843 DSPLNI
-1849 SFSDLQKVELSA
+1849 SFSDLQNVELSA

-1880 IAGASYTE
+1880 TAGATYTE
-1888 GHDATVLLPS
+1888 KTDATVLLPS

-1911 GAGDYNGASITVGR
+1911 GAGNYNGASITVGR
-1925 QDGGLLEDTFGFK
+1925 QEGGLPEDTFGFK
-1938 ADNGLTLDGNTIVKD
+1938 ADNGLALDGNNIVKD
-1953 GIAIATFTQVEGVL
+1953 GTTIATFTQVDGVL

-1982 VLRQITYHN
+1982 VLRQITYQN
-1991 TSPDPEQ
+1991 TSQDPEH
-1998 AGSSPTFTFSIND
+1998 AGSSPTFVFSIND
-2011 GENNIANT
+2011 GDNNVAT
-2019 DITVTL
+2019 MDVTVNL
-2025 IGVNDPAELTTT
+2025 IGVNDPAVLTTT
-2037 VLNPQIPGNGEFVKL
+2037 VLNPQVPGNGEFVKL
-2052 FKDTHVDTIESG
+2052 FKDTHIDTIESG
-2064 QTLWQV
+2064 QTIWQV

-2092 EKSNGVPR
+2092 EKSNGTPR
-2100 TASGLQYSVDVKDG
+2100 TASGLQYSVEVKDG
-2114 KATVLLYVGR
+2114 KATVLLYVGK
-2124 DASGTAEIIDS
+2124 DGSGTAAIIDS
-2135 IGYNYLGNAPSGER
+2135 IGYNYLGSDASGER
-2149 HVTLMIKENSYNGTA
+2149 HVTLMIKENNYSGSA

-2179 AAETNTAPIITVPG
+2179 AAETNTAPVITVPG

-2241 TALDKLGFSAEKSA
+2241 TALDKLGFNAG
-2255 ENGLTLS
+2255 NGLTLS
-2262 GNTLQKDGVTIAQV
+2262 GDTLQKDGVTIGQV
-2276 SNQDGVLTIRFN
+2276 SNKDGVLTIRFN

-2300 QNTLRQITYAS
+2300 QNTLRQVTYAN
-2311 DSRTPAAQVAVT
+2311 DSHTPAAQVAVT

-2336 ALSVAITAI
+2336 ALSVTITAI

-2357 SADELRLVNT
+2357 SADELRLVNA
-2367 YTAISG
+2367 YTAIAG
-2373 LGTVT
+2373 LGTVKS
-2378 AAART
+2378 AART
-2383 ADGLALY
+2383 TDGLALY
-2390 VSDDKGAIALFQ
+2390 VSDDKGAIALFK

-2415 FAATEGVDGIS
+2415 FAAVEGVGGIS

-2432 EGNSVYALGN
+2432 DGNSVYALRADGN
-2442 GNNAIIW
+2442 A
-2449 FSRDTE
+2449 
-2455 GNLTHKETL
+2455 
-2464 SEGETNRF
+2464 
-2472 EGSLWNSV
+2472 
-2480 DITLSEDGK
+2480 
-2489 TLYLINGYN
+2489 

-2505 VATGQL
+2505 AEGNLEHKETIVDNYDIHKSNLYDIKGITLSDDGKTLYVINNYNLLWFTRDTATGKL
-2511 SYVGNVPGDM
+2511 DYVGLIEGGM

-2537 NLIFVTTNA
+2537 NLLFVTTNT
-2546 SDGSSLIVYSRDD
+2546 SSGSSLIVYTRGDN
-2559 SGKPALLGY
+2559 GEPTLLGY
-2568 VRQFTDAQGNT
+2568 TRDVTDASGNT
-2579 LALSGLEHV
+2579 VQLSGLEQI
-2588 TVSADGR
+2588 TVSSDGR
-2595 SVFVASAGQID
+2595 SIVVASADHID
-2606 AFSLDTATGTF
+2606 AFALDTATGTF

-2626 GTVSDLALSA
+2626 GTVNGIAFSA
-2636 DARVLYATKGDGSL
+2636 DARVLYVTQSDGSL
-2650 TRYVLNDKTL
+2650 TRYVLNGQALTK
-2660 IPLDTLTS
+2660 LDTLK
-2668 NGSSFAHLLPVDGGL
+2668 NDGAGFAHLLPVDGGL
-2683 ITLGNGVSVLDETS
+2683 IALGNGVTVLDEVS
-2697 RLPVYRVDGPAVI
+2697 RLPVYRIDGPAVI
-2710 VAPSIVLSD
+2710 VAPSIVFSD
-2719 AELDALNGGAGNYQ
+2719 AELDALNGGTGNYQ
-2733 GTSITL
+2733 GASITL
-2739 QRGETASTS
+2739 QRRETASAG

-2773 ATFAQAD
+2773 ATFTQAE
-2780 GKLTVTFT
+2780 GKLTITFT
-2788 AAISRADATV
+2788 AAISRADATA

-2803 SWATSAPLTGNA
+2803 SWATSAPLTGNSTA
-2815 TSLTL
+2815 LTL
-2820 VLNDGA
+2820 VLNDGET
-2826 ADSAAQALGVT
+2826 DSTAQTLDVT
-2837 LSREVNLPPVGHAE
+2837 LSREVNQPPVGHAE
-2851 QFTPPTAQAGTNWSY
+2851 LFTPPTAQVGTRWSY
-2866 TLPSTLFTDPENN
+2866 TLPNNLFSDAENDTLTLSINGLPNG
-2879 ALTFTVDDAQL
+2879 LTFDA
-2890 PEGVRFDSATRTLS
+2890 ATRTIGGDPAVS
-2904 GTPSAAGVFNL
+2904 GTFNL
-2915 TITARDSAGNAT
+2915 TITATDSAGNAT

-2939 TPIDPGTP
+2939 TP
-2947 VDPGTPTEPV
+2947 VDPGTPTEPA
-2957 NPDNSVIAAPVILVQ
+2957 NPDNTATAAPVILVQ
-2972 QGASLPVD
+2972 QGVSLPAD
-2980 SGDRE
+2980 ADERE
-2985 REQPLGTI
+2985 REQPLGAI

-3002 QPLPTNIV
+3002 QALPTNIV
-3010 TEPVRQRDAD
+3010 AEPARQRDAGST
-3020 MARQSDAPWVLD
+3020 RQSDAPWVLD
-3032 PVMSSLMP
+3032 PVMSQLMP
-3040 TLEQVNFSSR
+3040 TLDQVNFSSR
-3050 AEASI
+3050 ASTTV
-3055 RDNAVLRPTDSNL
+3055 RDSTAVSPADSNL
-3068 FLSVRGQTTSLES
+3068 FLSVRGQTTALES

-3098 AFSLPQRMFSVREGN
+3098 TFSLPQRMFSVREGN

-3125 LPAWVQFDARN
+3125 LPAWVQFDARS

-3175 QGDGAEMTTDRGA
+3175 QGAGTEMATDRGA
-3188 MQLPAHSVVPTAADP
+3188 MQGPANPTIQP
-3203 AENRDAE
+3203 AENRDVE

>member
-1 MTFSRSKSGSGLTR
+1 MTFSRSKSGSALTR
-15 APRQAWVLEPRMMFD
+15 TPRQAWVLEPRMMFD
-30 AAAVVTAAD
+30 AAAVVTAVD
-39 VAAATVAATDTAPG
+39 VAAHVAATDTAPG

-66 DSSDSFEPVDLFSN
+66 DSSDSFAPIDLFSG
-80 VSVSADN
+80 VSVSADK

-102 GANQALIIDGKSITL
+102 GADQAIVIDGTEITL
-117 ESGSGT
+117 EAFNGAKT
-123 TRAEGDGFSYRV
+123 TAGDGKYGYTV
-135 AVSGETTTVTVNIDG
+135 AVSGTTTTVTVSIASSDAFEPNDVAKLIDG
-150 FTNNLADT
+150 MTY
-158 RAMIDSIAY
+158 R
-167 QPLDKTVAGGDV
+167 PLNKTVAGGDV
-179 VVTLKS
+179 TVTLKS
-185 LNDEGGGDTDTADL
+185 LSDESDTAEL
-199 NIHATV
+199 NIHSTI

-217 SASDAPELTELI
+217 SVSDAPELAELI
-229 IVPGME
+229 VVPGME

-245 GNYAYA
+245 GAYAYA
-251 IGSDGTLGVFTVGDH
+251 IGSDGTLGVFTVGEH
-266 GKLTSSQTLS
+266 GKLTLSQTLS
-276 GISALKDVKEVALSA
+276 DISALKDVKDIALSEN
-291 DNRSLYAITGNS
+291 NRSLYAITGDS

-312 NGQVVRLSGSDEQ
+312 NGQVIQVNDS
-325 PVYTQTIASQNGNI
+325 YTQTTPSQNGNI
-339 TGLAVSSDGTQVYI
+339 TGLAVSSDGTQVY
-353 ATQWNGMVI
+353 ATTQWNGMVV
-362 FTRDTTT
+362 FTRDVAT
-369 GGLTLLQRVS
+369 GSLTLLQVVN
-379 DSGIERSGIV
+379 DSGIDRSGIV
-389 ASSGDYVVT
+389 ASSGNYVVT
-398 VGMGAKHTLSVFQ
+398 IGMGSKHTLSVFQ
-411 RSESGTLTSVATL
+411 RSDTGKLISVATL

-434 DYQLAI
+434 DYQLTI

-445 FIYVADPDSGE
+445 FIYIADPDNGE

-469 TLVHTD
+469 TLTRTD

-480 GVNALYL
+480 GVNAIYL
-487 NTDGSQLYA
+487 NADGSQLYA
-496 LSSEGELQIY
+496 LSSEGSLQIY
-506 SVSTST
+506 SVNAST
-512 GALKES
+512 GALSES
-518 GQIQNIGDTRG
+518 GQITNIGDTRG

-555 LYGSE
+555 IYGSE
-560 LPFADHIALS
+560 LPFADHVALS

-592 RETPSVDDRFGLS
+592 RETPSADDQFGLS

-611 LQDGKVLQLGT
+611 LQDGKVLQSGA

-636 TFTAEVT
+636 TFTADVT

-652 QITYRNVSNQ
+652 QITYRNVGSQ
-662 SATETVALTVTAND
+662 SATDTVALTVTAND
-676 GELNSTVT
+676 GELNSMVT

-709 TRGSSV
+709 TRGASV
-715 TLFKDTAINTGEA
+715 TIFKDTAVNTGEA

-741 LNNPNQEYL
+741 LNNPHQEYL

-760 KDSAGTTASGYQYTY
+760 KDSTGTTVSGYQYSY
-775 TYNALSGESSLVLSS
+775 TYNASNGESSLVLSS
-790 VQGISSMAMMTLV
+790 AQGISSMAMMKLV

-842 TLTVSGSINLALN
+842 TLTVSGSVNLTFN
-855 DVPTIEATYS
+855 EIPTIEATYS
-865 PDATLFYNAGTLSG
+865 PDAALFYNDGKLSD
-879 YNERVSAISVS
+879 YNERVSAIDVS

-902 GNNNSGKTYLRVY
+902 GNNNGGKTYLRVY
-915 ARDAET
+915 ARDTET
-921 GELTLL
+921 GKLTLL

-940 PAIEVNGLNTI
+940 PVIEVNGLNTI

-973 SLVQFSRDT
+973 SLVQFSRDA
-982 TTGQLSYVGIVA
+982 TTGLLSYVGIVA
-994 TQGVDGVS
+994 TQGVNGVS
-1002 GLDAA
+1002 GLDAT

-1013 SDDGTSLYAIN
+1013 SEDGTSLYTVN
-1024 GVTPTDGLTNKNAV
+1024 GVTPVDGSTSKNAV
-1038 VFFSRDTT
+1038 TFFSRDTT

-1075 GTSAYISNLGNHS
+1075 GKSAYISNLGNHS
-1088 ITVLSRDAGSGTL
+1088 ITVLSRDAETGSL
-1101 DYVTTINKS
+1101 SYVSTINKS
-1110 TIAADVNSAEIPQ
+1110 TIAADANSAEIPK
-1123 DDRYLN
+1123 DDRYLT

-1139 NRFVYVSSNSQGT
+1139 NRFVYVSSNTQGT
-1152 VSIFSRDADT
+1152 VSIFSRDSDT

-1168 GTLNLYSE
+1168 GTMDLYNSE
-1176 GHIAANALALRELV
+1176 SHVPAELRATSLREIV
-1190 ISEDGSALY
+1190 ISQDGSALY
-1199 VAAFGSKSLLVLSRD
+1199 VAAFGSKSLLVFARD
-1214 SDSGALTYRN
+1214 ADSGALTYRN

-1229 VNTVNHLAVSADGKN
+1229 VNTANHLAVSADGKN

-1256 NVLTAAAN
+1256 NVLNAAAN
-1264 APYSHTADMPFT
+1264 APYSQTADTPFA
-1276 TSVTLSDR
+1276 TSVTLSDQ
-1284 ELDAADDYNGATIAI
+1284 ELDAADDYKGASIAI
-1299 SRNGDASENDHFAF
+1299 SRNGEASANDHFAF
-1313 QSGDGLTLSGSDIQ
+1313 QNGSDLTLSGNEIQ
-1327 YQGATIATFSVSEG
+1327 YQGKTIATFSASEG
-1341 TAKIVFTD
+1341 TVKIVFTE
-1349 SVTKTV
+1349 SATKAV

-1362 VTYRHDGDATGA
+1362 VTYRNDGDAAGA
-1374 SIPLNITFSD
+1374 SIPLTITFSD
-1384 GGKETSL
+1384 GSKDTNL

-1396 PNKPPVVDNNEY
+1396 PNKAPIVDNAGY
-1408 VPPSATAGQSYT
+1408 VPPSGTAGHSYS
-1420 AALPDDLFRDPENSA
+1420 AELPEDLFRDPENGA
-1435 LTLQVNGLPA
+1435 LTWQVNGLPA
-1445 GLTFDAD
+1445 GLTFDSA

-1462 NGAGSFSITV
+1462 NGAGAFAITV
-1472 VATDASGEQA
+1472 IVTDESGAEA
-1482 EQTLTLKID
+1482 EQTLTLTMA
-1491 SDPAQMPALGG
+1491 SDPAQVPAIGG
-1502 ESSALDN
+1502 ESSALQN
-1509 DSSLSE
+1509 DYGLEGYDSNNYVDVLS
-1515 FYNET
+1515 
-1520 IQRDVMMGVKDTAL
+1520 GVKDSSL
-1534 SADGKTLYVVSAP
+1534 SADGKTLYVVSSP
-1547 DSGSAV
+1547 ESGSAV
-1553 LSVFTRDTEGKF
+1553 LSVFVRNEEGKF
-1565 TLSKVLPHYREVFNE
+1565 TLSKTFFNYRSVYND
-1580 ETLQNDRFIDN
+1580 ETGQLDKVVDN
-1591 PSLAGASEVI
+1591 AGLVGASEVT
-1601 LSADGAFLYVVGSE
+1601 LSADGKYLYVVGSE

-1627 GGLTQAGV
+1627 GELTQAGT
-1635 LDQADLGGRSL
+1635 LGSAELGGRSL
-1646 DVRSHLVSQGDYLY
+1646 DVRSHIVSQGDYLY
-1660 VTAAQADS
+1660 LTAAQSDS

-1674 VLVFKREADGNLTSV
+1674 VLVFKRGIDGSLTSV

-1699 RLVLDPTGR
+1699 RLVLDPAGR
-1708 YLFVSGSGGS
+1708 YLFVSGSGGTV
-1718 AGVTAFSIDTEGK
+1718 GVTAFSIDTEGK
-1731 LTQVSQILATGED
+1731 LTQVAQIRAAGED

-1760 YAINADGIQSSLNTI
+1760 YAINADVGNYTLNTI

-1781 ALTLVS
+1781 TLTLRE
-1787 TVQFSDDGSDSGE
+1787 TTPITDDGSDTGE
-1800 ALATDL
+1800 ALATNL

-1812 TALFVIGKNIS
+1812 TALFVVGKNIS
-1823 VFSRAEDGSLT
+1823 VFARAEDGSLT
-1834 LKDTLSGGW
+1834 LKHTISGGW
-1843 DSPIGI
+1843 DSPLNI
-1849 SFSDLQKVELSA
+1849 SFSDLQNVELSA

-1880 IAGASYTE
+1880 TAGATYTE
-1888 GHDATVLLPS
+1888 KADATVLLPS

-1911 GAGDYNGASITVGR
+1911 GAGNYNGASITVGR
-1925 QDGGLLEDTFGFK
+1925 QEGGLPEDTFGFK
-1938 ADNGLTLDGNTIVKD
+1938 ADNGLALDGNNIVKD
-1953 GIAIATFTQVEGVL
+1953 GTTIATFTQVDGVL

-1982 VLRQITYHN
+1982 VLRQITYQN
-1991 TSPDPEQ
+1991 TSQDPEH
-1998 AGSSPTFTFSIND
+1998 AGSSPTFVFSIND
-2011 GENNIANT
+2011 GDNNVATMDVVVN
-2019 DITVTL
+2019 L
-2025 IGVNDPAELTTT
+2025 IGVNDPAVLTTT

-2052 FKDTHVDTIESG
+2052 FKDTHIDTVESG
-2064 QTLWQV
+2064 QTIWQV

-2092 EKSNGVPR
+2092 EKSTGTPR

-2114 KATVLLYVGR
+2114 KATVLLYVGK
-2124 DASGTAEIIDS
+2124 DGSGTAAVIDS
-2135 IGYNYLGNAPSGER
+2135 IGYNYLGSDSSGER
-2149 HVTLMIKENSYNGTA
+2149 HVTLMIKENNYSGSA

-2179 AAETNTAPIITVPG
+2179 AAETNTAPVITVPG
-2193 TTPTYTERADPI
+2193 STPTYTERADPI

-2241 TALDKLGFSAEKSA
+2241 TALDKLGFNAG
-2255 ENGLTLS
+2255 NGLTLS
-2262 GNTLQKDGVTIAQV
+2262 GDTLQKDGVTIGQV
-2276 SNQDGVLTIRFN
+2276 SNKDGVLTIRFN

-2311 DSRTPAAQVAVT
+2311 DSHTPAAQVAVT
-2323 VTLSDRY
+2323 VMLSDRY

-2336 ALSVAITAI
+2336 ALSVAVTAI

-2383 ADGLALY
+2383 TDGLALY

-2415 FAATEGVDGIS
+2415 FAAAEGVTGIS

-2432 EGNSVYALGN
+2432 DGNSVYALRADGN
-2442 GNNAIIW
+2442 A
-2449 FSRDTE
+2449 
-2455 GNLTHKETL
+2455 
-2464 SEGETNRF
+2464 
-2472 EGSLWNSV
+2472 
-2480 DITLSEDGK
+2480 
-2489 TLYLINGYN
+2489 

-2505 VATGQL
+2505 ANGELTHKATIASDYNIDNGNLNNIKGIALSDDGKNLYLINSYSDQLAYFSRDTATGAL
-2511 SYVGNVPGDM
+2511 TYVEALGGDM
-2521 WSEPYLWQP
+2521 NNPPYLWAP
-2530 SEIVSRG
+2530 TSILSRG
-2537 NLIFVTTNA
+2537 NLLFVTTDPSNGA
-2546 SDGSSLIVYSRDD
+2546 TVIVYQRDD
-2559 SGKPALLGY
+2559 SGKLTPLGH
-2568 VRQFTDAQGNT
+2568 VRDFTDAAGNT
-2579 LALSGLEHV
+2579 VALSGLEQI

-2595 SVFVASAGQID
+2595 SIVVASADHID
-2606 AFSLDTATGTF
+2606 AFALDTATGTF

-2626 GTVSDLALSA
+2626 GTVNGIAFSA
-2636 DARVLYATKGDGSL
+2636 DARVLYVTQSDGSL
-2650 TRYVLNDKTL
+2650 TRYVLNGQALTK
-2660 IPLDTLTS
+2660 LDTLK
-2668 NGSSFAHLLPVDGGL
+2668 NDGAGFAHLLPVDGGL
-2683 ITLGNGVSVLDETS
+2683 IALGNGVTVLDEVS
-2697 RLPVYRVDGPAVI
+2697 RLPVYRIDGPAVI
-2710 VAPSIVLSD
+2710 VAPSIVFSD

-2733 GTSITL
+2733 GASITL
-2739 QRGETASTS
+2739 QRGETASAG

-2773 ATFAQAD
+2773 ATFTQAE
-2780 GKLTVTFT
+2780 GKLTITFT

-2803 SWATSAPLTGNA
+2803 SWATSAPLTGSA

-2820 VLNDGA
+2820 VLNDGET
-2826 ADSAAQALGVT
+2826 DSTAQTLGVT
-2837 LSREVNLPPVGHAE
+2837 LSREVNQPPVGHAE
-2851 QFTPPTAQAGTNWSY
+2851 LFTPPTAQVGTRWSY
-2866 TLPSTLFTDPENN
+2866 ALPNSLFSDAEND
-2879 ALTFTVDDAQL
+2879 ALTLSINGLPNGLTFDA
-2890 PEGVRFDSATRTLS
+2890 ATRTIGGDPAVS
-2904 GTPSAAGVFNL
+2904 GTFNL
-2915 TITARDSAGNAT
+2915 TITATDSAGNAT

-2939 TPIDPGTP
+2939 TP
-2947 VDPGTPTEPV
+2947 VDPGTPTEPA
-2957 NPDNSVIAAPVILVQ
+2957 NPDNTTTAAPVILVQ
-2972 QGASLPVD
+2972 QGVSLPVD
-2980 SGDRE
+2980 SGERE
-2985 REQPLGTI
+2985 REQPLGAI
-2993 VADLSRPEA
+2993 VADLSRPDV
-3002 QPLPTNIV
+3002 QPLPANI
-3010 TEPVRQRDAD
+3010 TAEPVRQRDAD
-3020 MARQSDAPWVLD
+3020 TARQSDAPWVLD
-3032 PVMSSLMP
+3032 PVMSQLMP
-3040 TLEQVNFSSR
+3040 TLDQVNFSSR
-3050 AEASI
+3050 ANTVV
-3055 RDNAVLRPTDSNL
+3055 RDSAPVSSADSNL
-3068 FLSVRGQTTSLES
+3068 FLSVRGQTTALES
-3081 AFSSVQGALQP
+3081 AFSSVQGALRP

-3125 LPAWVQFDARN
+3125 LPAWVQFDALS

-3155 LKAQAADGTSRI
+3155 LKAQAADGSSRI

-3175 QGDGAEMTTDRGA
+3175 QGDGAAMATDRGA
-3188 MQLPAHSVVPTAADP
+3188 MQSPSLPTES
-3203 AENRDAE
+3203 RDVE

-3225 QHQPEQDALLAA
+3225 QHQPEQDELLAA

-3245 T
+3245 A